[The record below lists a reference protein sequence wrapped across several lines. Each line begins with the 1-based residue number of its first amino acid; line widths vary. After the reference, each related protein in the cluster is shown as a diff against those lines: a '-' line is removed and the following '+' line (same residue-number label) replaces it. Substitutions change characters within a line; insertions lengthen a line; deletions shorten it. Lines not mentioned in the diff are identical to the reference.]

1 MKVSWTPEQQKVIDL
16 RNRNI
21 LVSAAAGSGK
31 TAVLVERIVK
41 MITDKDHPVDI
52 DHLLIVTFTNAAAA
66 EMRERI
72 GNAIEKA
79 LDEQPGDEHLLRQLT
94 LIHNAQITTIDSFCL
109 YVVRNHFHEIDLE
122 PNFRIGDEGELKLL
136 REDVLNKVLE
146 QNYEEPSETFSDF
159 VEGYASGRTDAALN
173 EMILQLYEFSRSY
186 PWPEKW
192 LDSFEG
198 AYRIEG
204 REELDHAGWL
214 TPLTENIR
222 FVLNDCR
229 QLLKQALD
237 LTLQDDGP
245 DMYEKA
251 IRSDLEKYESLSK
264 LTSFCELSEAL
275 PNLKYDR
282 LASSR
287 GFDGDVEKL
296 ELVKS
301 LREQAK
307 DVVKK
312 LCRQYFFCSPEM
324 MIEQLTRTEPM
335 LEEVLRL
342 TRQFAEEFAAAK
354 RGKNLVD
361 FHDVEHFALQI
372 LVDEETEQ
380 AKKTAEEFRDTFEEI
395 MIDEYQDSNEVQ
407 ETLLRSISR
416 EERGRN
422 NIFMVGDVKQSIY
435 RFRLARPELF
445 MQKYDSYSL
454 EESRAQRIDLHRN
467 FRSREEVLTCTN
479 DIFYKI
485 MERSLGNVA
494 YDAKAALYPGASY
507 PTIGKKETAEEK
519 MEQNSSDFTPEILL
533 ADSNDEL
540 LEDTELSDRK
550 TLEAKIVAEEI
561 KHLMKTQP
569 VTDKATGTLR
579 AAHYSDIVILLRS
592 LSGWA
597 DSLVEVLNEN
607 GIPAHTVSSTGY
619 FSTVEVQTVLSML
632 RILDNPRQD
641 IPMAAVL
648 RSPIAGLTDEELA
661 VLRLEDGS
669 VPFHEAVLEL
679 AEGLLEEDAQGSDTV
694 DSGTEAE
701 LLNNGTEADHPTGK
715 REHGEKQNPELEQ
728 NPIEIIAH
736 QKLLEFYKKYKQ
748 LRQLVPDT
756 PIHELIGIILRE
768 TGYGHYVA
776 AMPAGSRRT
785 ANLNMLLEKAAAYE
799 KTSYKG
805 LFHFVRYID
814 ELQKY
819 DVDFGEADTVGENED
834 VVRIM
839 SIHKS
844 KGLEFPIV
852 IVSGMGKNF
861 NKQDTRSRLVLHP
874 ELGIGLDYMDGKKRI
889 KSPTIAKKAIAK
901 QIDLENLGEELRVL
915 YVALTRAKEK
925 LILTGT
931 LKDAAEKLEDYRKRA
946 ELSGTMEKALPYLT
960 REGAAGYL
968 DWVLPAVLSYGE
980 KYPIRIVEAAE
991 LVLNEVK
998 NQIEQENGLKERRKA
1013 IDEAETA
1020 LVEQLEDRFQQHYPY
1035 QTDIL
1040 RKNKYSVSELKHRAM
1055 REKFEAEQEDTI
1067 SAFLEEPV
1075 TPTIPLFIQREEA
1088 EKGSELSEVQDT
1100 GKKSENIAAQK
1111 KDPETA
1117 SRGALRGTAVHR
1129 VMECYDFASEKS
1141 VHEQMETMEKAE
1153 KITPD
1158 MRALVKEQIVADFVS
1173 SETGK
1178 RMALAQQAGML
1189 YREKPFVMGFTEEE
1203 LESYGFGAEDAG
1215 KTACCQDSVGMDGKE
1230 NKENHQEK
1238 HEEKHEEKHQ
1248 TQDLTLIQGIID
1260 VFWIEKDGIVLLDYK
1275 TDRVQRAKELVDRY
1289 ETQLKLYADALER
1302 VFSARKLKVKEI
1314 LIYSFS
1320 LEQLI
1325 TL

>member
-1 MKVSWTPEQQKVIDL
+1 MGVSWTTEQQQVIDL

-41 MITDKDHPVDI
+41 IITDKNHPVDI

-136 REDVLNKVLE
+136 REDVLGKVLE
-146 QNYEEPSETFSDF
+146 QNYEEPSEAFSDF

-192 LDSFEG
+192 LDSFVG
-198 AYRIEG
+198 IYRIEN
-204 REELDHAGWL
+204 REELDRAEWL
-214 TPLTENIR
+214 APLTQNIR
-222 FVLNDCR
+222 FVLKDCE
-229 QLLKQALD
+229 QLLKQALAV
-237 LTLQDDGP
+237 TQQDDGP

-251 IRSDLEKYESLSK
+251 VRSDLEKYESLSK
-264 LTSFCELSEAL
+264 LTSFCELSVAL
-275 PNLKYDR
+275 SDIKYDR

-287 GFDGDVEKL
+287 GFEGDPDKL

-312 LCRQYFFCSPEM
+312 ICRQYFFCSPEM
-324 MIEQLTRTEPM
+324 MIEQLERTEPM
-335 LEEVLRL
+335 LEEVVRL
-342 TRQFAEEFAAAK
+342 TKQFADEFAAAK
-354 RGKNLVD
+354 RRKNLVD

-372 LVDEETEQ
+372 LVDEETEK

-416 EERGRN
+416 EERGEN

-445 MQKYDSYSL
+445 MKKYDSYSL
-454 EESRAQRIDLHRN
+454 EESTTQRIDLHKN

-485 MERSLGNVA
+485 MARSLGNVE
-494 YDAKAALYPGASY
+494 YDAEAALYPGASY
-507 PTIGKKETAEEK
+507 PVSA
-519 MEQNSSDFTPEILL
+519 DFIPEILL

-540 LEDTELSDRK
+540 LEDTELTDKK

-569 VTDKATGTLR
+569 VTDKAAGTLR

-632 RILDNPRQD
+632 RLLDNPRQD

-648 RSPIAGLTDEELA
+648 RSPMAGLTDEELA

-679 AEGLLEEDAQGSDTV
+679 AEGLYEEDGQKEISD
-694 DSGTEAE
+694 S
-701 LLNNGTEADHPTGK
+701 EADRKQG
-715 REHGEKQNPELEQ
+715 RNADEKTENH
-728 NPIEIIAH
+728 IEITAH
-736 QKLLEFYKKYKQ
+736 RKLLKFYKKYKQ

-756 PIHELIGIILRE
+756 PIHELIEIILRE

-776 AMPAGSRRT
+776 AMPAGNRRT

-819 DVDFGEADTVGENED
+819 DVDFGEADMVGENED

-861 NKQDTRSRLVLHP
+861 NKQDTRSKMVLHP

-931 LKDAAEKLEDYRKRA
+931 LKDAPEKLEFFRQQA
-946 ELSGTMEKALPYLT
+946 NLSKAADRPLSYLT
-960 REGAAGYL
+960 REGASGYL
-968 DWVLPAVLSYGE
+968 DWILPAVLSYGD
-980 KYPIRIVEAAE
+980 KYPVRIVEAAE
-991 LVLNEVK
+991 LVLDEV
-998 NQIEQENGLKERRKA
+998 EN
-1013 IDEAETA
+1013 
-1020 LVEQLEDRFQQHYPY
+1020 QLEQNEDLTERIEEIEAADTQLVGQLKQRFLQRYPY
-1035 QTDIL
+1035 QVDVL

-1055 REKFEAEQEDTI
+1055 RERFEAEQEETVP
-1067 SAFLEEPV
+1067 AFLEEPV
-1075 TPTIPLFIQREEA
+1075 TPTIPLFIQRQGSVEQEAQNKAQDAGQEA
-1088 EKGSELSEVQDT
+1088 ESKAEQ
-1100 GKKSENIAAQK
+1100 KIKSN
-1111 KDPETA
+1111 TA
-1117 SRGALRGTAVHR
+1117 NRGALRGTAVHR

-1141 VHEQMETMEKAE
+1141 VQEQMEAMEKEE
-1153 KITPD
+1153 KITAD

-1178 RMALAQQAGML
+1178 RMALAQRMGAL

-1203 LESYGFGAEDAG
+1203 LENYGFGAGA
-1215 KTACCQDSVGMDGKE
+1215 QMIE
-1230 NKENHQEK
+1230 NEVQTENAQQEIVLENVSRENHM
-1238 HEEKHEEKHQ
+1238 HEE
-1248 TQDLTLIQGIID
+1248 DLTLIQGIID
-1260 VFWIEKDGIVLLDYK
+1260 VFWIEDDGITVLDYK
-1275 TDRVQRAKELVDRY
+1275 TDRVDTAQELIDRY
-1289 ETQLKLYADALER
+1289 ATQLKLYADALER
-1302 VFSARKLKVKEI
+1302 VFATRKLKVKEI
-1314 LIYSFS
+1314 LIYSFR
-1320 LEQLI
+1320 LEKLI
-1325 TL
+1325 SIE

>member
-1 MKVSWTPEQQKVIDL
+1 MGVSWTTEQQQVIDL

-41 MITDKDHPVDI
+41 IITDKNHPVDI

-136 REDVLNKVLE
+136 REDVLGKVLE
-146 QNYEEPSETFSDF
+146 QNYEEPSEAFSDF

-192 LDSFEG
+192 LDSFVG
-198 AYRIEG
+198 IYRIEN
-204 REELDHAGWL
+204 REELDRAEWL
-214 TPLTENIR
+214 APLTQNIR
-222 FVLNDCR
+222 FVLKDCE
-229 QLLKQALD
+229 QLLKQALAV
-237 LTLQDDGP
+237 TQQDDGP

-251 IRSDLEKYESLSK
+251 VRSDLEKYESLSK
-264 LTSFCELSEAL
+264 LTSFCELSVAL
-275 PNLKYDR
+275 SDIKYDR

-287 GFDGDVEKL
+287 GFEGDPDKL

-312 LCRQYFFCSPEM
+312 LCKQYFFCSPEM
-324 MIEQLTRTEPM
+324 MIEQLERTEPM
-335 LEEVLRL
+335 LEEVVRL
-342 TRQFAEEFAAAK
+342 TKQFADEFAAAK
-354 RGKNLVD
+354 RRKNLVD

-372 LVDEETEQ
+372 LVDEETEKV
-380 AKKTAEEFRDTFEEI
+380 KKTAEEFRDTFEEI

-416 EERGRN
+416 EERGEN

-445 MQKYDSYSL
+445 MKKYDSYSL
-454 EESRAQRIDLHRN
+454 EESTTQRIDLHKN

-485 MERSLGNVA
+485 MARSLGNVE
-494 YDAKAALYPGASY
+494 YDAEAALYPGASY
-507 PTIGKKETAEEK
+507 PAIEMKKTAGKEETAEEQTK
-519 MEQNSSDFTPEILL
+519 QSIADFTPEILL

-540 LEDTELSDRK
+540 LEDTEFSDKK

-561 KHLMKTQP
+561 RHLMKTQP
-569 VTDKATGTLR
+569 VTDKATGELR
-579 AAHYSDIVILLRS
+579 AARYSDIVILLRS

-597 DSLVEVLNEN
+597 DSLVEVLNGN

-632 RILDNPRQD
+632 RLLDNPRQD

-648 RSPIAGLTDEELA
+648 RSPMAGLTDEELA

-679 AEGLLEEDAQGSDTV
+679 AEGLYEEDGQKEISD
-694 DSGTEAE
+694 S
-701 LLNNGTEADHPTGK
+701 EADSEADQKQGRNADGK
-715 REHGEKQNPELEQ
+715 KEDD
-728 NPIEIIAH
+728 IETTAH
-736 QKLLEFYKKYKQ
+736 RKLLKFYKKYRQ

-756 PIHELIGIILRE
+756 PIHELIEIILRE

-819 DVDFGEADTVGENED
+819 DVDFGEADMVGENED

-861 NKQDTRSRLVLHP
+861 NKQDTRSKMVLHP

-901 QIDLENLGEELRVL
+901 QIELENLGEELRVL

-931 LKDAAEKLEDYRKRA
+931 LKDAAEKLEFYRQQA
-946 ELSGTMEKALPYLT
+946 NLSKAADRPLSYLT
-960 REGAAGYL
+960 REGASGYL
-968 DWVLPAVLSYGE
+968 DWILPAVLSYGD
-980 KYPIRIVEAAE
+980 KYPVRIVEAAE
-991 LVLNEVK
+991 LVLDEV
-998 NQIEQENGLKERRKA
+998 EN
-1013 IDEAETA
+1013 
-1020 LVEQLEDRFQQHYPY
+1020 QLEQNEDLTERIEEIEAADTQLVGQLKQRFSQRYPY
-1035 QTDIL
+1035 QVDVL

-1055 REKFEAEQEDTI
+1055 RERFEAEQEETVP
-1067 SAFLEEPV
+1067 AFLEEPV
-1075 TPTIPLFIQREEA
+1075 TPTIPLFIQREESV
-1088 EKGSELSEVQDT
+1088 EQ
-1100 GKKSENIAAQK
+1100 
-1111 KDPETA
+1111 ETA
-1117 SRGALRGTAVHR
+1117 NRGALRGTAVHR

-1141 VHEQMETMEKAE
+1141 VHEQMEAMEKEE
-1153 KITPD
+1153 KITAD
-1158 MRALVKEQIVADFVS
+1158 MRALVREQTVADFVS

-1178 RMALAQQAGML
+1178 RMALAQRGGAL

-1203 LESYGFGAEDAG
+1203 LENYGFGAGA
-1215 KTACCQDSVGMDGKE
+1215 QMIE
-1230 NKENHQEK
+1230 NEAQTENAQQEIMSENVSQENHM
-1238 HEEKHEEKHQ
+1238 HEE
-1248 TQDLTLIQGIID
+1248 DLTLIQGIID
-1260 VFWIEKDGIVLLDYK
+1260 VFWIEDDGITVLDYK
-1275 TDRVQRAKELVDRY
+1275 TDRVDTAQELIDRY
-1289 ETQLKLYADALER
+1289 ATQLKLYADALER
-1302 VFSARKLKVKEI
+1302 VFATRKLKVKEI
-1314 LIYSFS
+1314 LIYSFR
-1320 LEQLI
+1320 LEKLI
-1325 TL
+1325 SIE

>member
-1 MKVSWTPEQQKVIDL
+1 MGVSWTTEQQQVIDL

-41 MITDKDHPVDI
+41 IITDKNHPVDI

-136 REDVLNKVLE
+136 REDVLGRVLE
-146 QNYEEPSETFSDF
+146 QNYEEPSEAFSDF

-192 LDSFEG
+192 LDSFVG
-198 AYRIEG
+198 AYRIET
-204 REELDHAGWL
+204 REELDRAEWL
-214 TPLTENIR
+214 APLTENIC
-222 FVLNDCR
+222 FVLKDCE
-229 QLLKQALD
+229 QLLKQALAI
-237 LTLQDDGP
+237 TQQDDGP

-251 IRSDLEKYESLSK
+251 VQSDLEKYEGLSR

-275 PNLKYDR
+275 SDIKYDR

-287 GFDGDVEKL
+287 GFEGDPDKL

-312 LCRQYFFCSPEM
+312 LCKQYFFCSPEM
-324 MIEQLTRTEPM
+324 MIEQLERTEPM
-335 LEEVLRL
+335 LEEVVRL
-342 TRQFAEEFAAAK
+342 TKQFADEFAAAK
-354 RGKNLVD
+354 RRKNLVD

-372 LVDEETEQ
+372 LVDEETEK

-416 EERGRN
+416 EERGEN

-445 MQKYDSYSL
+445 MKKYDSYSL
-454 EESRAQRIDLHRN
+454 EESTTQRIDLHKN
-467 FRSREEVLTCTN
+467 FRSRAEVLTCTN

-485 MERSLGNVA
+485 MARSLGNVE
-494 YDAKAALYPGASY
+494 YDAEAALYPGASY
-507 PTIGKKETAEEK
+507 PVSA
-519 MEQNSSDFTPEILL
+519 DFIPEILL

-540 LEDTELSDRK
+540 LEDTELTDKK

-569 VTDKATGTLR
+569 VTDKAAGTLR

-607 GIPAHTVSSTGY
+607 GIPAHMVSSTGY

-632 RILDNPRQD
+632 RLLDNPRQD

-648 RSPIAGLTDEELA
+648 HSPMAGLTDEELA

-679 AEGLLEEDAQGSDTV
+679 AEGLYEEGGQIEISNSEEDQKQGRNADEK
-694 DSGTEAE
+694 TE
-701 LLNNGTEADHPTGK
+701 NH
-715 REHGEKQNPELEQ
+715 
-728 NPIEIIAH
+728 IEITAH
-736 QKLLEFYKKYKQ
+736 RKLLKFYKKYKQ

-756 PIHELIGIILRE
+756 PIHELIEIILRE

-776 AMPAGSRRT
+776 AMPAGNRRT

-819 DVDFGEADTVGENED
+819 DVDFGEADMVGENED

-861 NKQDTRSRLVLHP
+861 NKQDTRSKMVLHP
-874 ELGIGLDYMDGKKRI
+874 ELGIGLDYMDGKLRI

-931 LKDAAEKLEDYRKRA
+931 LKDAPEKLEFFRQQA
-946 ELSGTMEKALPYLT
+946 ALYAHSSDTTAIPYLT
-960 REGAAGYL
+960 RESAAGYL
-968 DWVLPAVLSYGE
+968 DWILPAVLSYGD
-980 KYPIRIVEAAE
+980 KYPVRIVEAAE
-991 LVLNEVK
+991 LVLDEV
-998 NQIEQENGLKERRKA
+998 EN
-1013 IDEAETA
+1013 
-1020 LVEQLEDRFQQHYPY
+1020 QLEQNENLTERIEEIEAADTQLVGQLKQRFSQRYPY

-1055 REKFEAEQEDTI
+1055 REKFEAEQEETI
-1067 SAFLEEPV
+1067 PAFLEEPV
-1075 TPTIPLFIQREEA
+1075 TPTIPLFIQREESV
-1088 EKGSELSEVQDT
+1088 EQ
-1100 GKKSENIAAQK
+1100 
-1111 KDPETA
+1111 ETPN
-1117 SRGALRGTAVHR
+1117 RGALRGTAVHR

-1141 VHEQMETMEKAE
+1141 VHEQMEAMEKEE
-1153 KITPD
+1153 KITAD
-1158 MRALVKEQIVADFVS
+1158 MRALVREQTVADFVS
-1173 SETGK
+1173 SETGR
-1178 RMALAQQAGML
+1178 RMALAQRGGAL

-1203 LESYGFGAEDAG
+1203 LENYGFG
-1215 KTACCQDSVGMDGKE
+1215 VGAQMIE
-1230 NKENHQEK
+1230 NEAQTENAQQEIVLENVSQENHM
-1238 HEEKHEEKHQ
+1238 HEE
-1248 TQDLTLIQGIID
+1248 DLTLIQGIID
-1260 VFWIEKDGIVLLDYK
+1260 VFWIEDDGITVLDYK
-1275 TDRVQRAKELVDRY
+1275 TDRVDTAQELIDRY
-1289 ETQLKLYADALER
+1289 ATQLKLYADALER
-1302 VFSARKLKVKEI
+1302 VFAARKMRVKEI
-1314 LIYSFS
+1314 LIYSFR
-1320 LEQLI
+1320 LEKLI
-1325 TL
+1325 PIE

>member
-1 MKVSWTPEQQKVIDL
+1 MGVSWTTEQQQVIDL

-41 MITDKDHPVDI
+41 IITDKNHPVDI

-136 REDVLNKVLE
+136 REDVLGKVLE
-146 QNYEEPSETFSDF
+146 QNYEEPSEAFSDF

-186 PWPEKW
+186 PWPGKW
-192 LDSFEG
+192 LDSFVG
-198 AYRIEG
+198 AYRIET
-204 REELDHAGWL
+204 REELDRAEWL
-214 TPLTENIR
+214 APLTENIC
-222 FVLNDCR
+222 FVLKDCE
-229 QLLKQALD
+229 QLLKQALAI
-237 LTLQDDGP
+237 TQQDDGP

-251 IRSDLEKYESLSK
+251 VQSDLEKYEGLAG

-275 PNLKYDR
+275 SDIKYDR

-287 GFDGDVEKL
+287 GFEGDPDKL

-324 MIEQLTRTEPM
+324 MIEQLERTEPM
-335 LEEVLRL
+335 LEEVVRL
-342 TRQFAEEFAAAK
+342 TKQFADEFAAAK
-354 RGKNLVD
+354 RRKNLVD

-372 LVDEETEQ
+372 LVDEETEK

-416 EERGRN
+416 EERGEN

-445 MQKYDSYSL
+445 MKKYDSYSL
-454 EESRAQRIDLHRN
+454 EESTTQRIDLHKN

-485 MERSLGNVA
+485 MARSLGNVE
-494 YDAKAALYPGASY
+494 YDAEAALYPGASY
-507 PTIGKKETAEEK
+507 PVSA
-519 MEQNSSDFTPEILL
+519 DFIPEILL

-540 LEDTELSDRK
+540 LEDTELTDKK

-569 VTDKATGTLR
+569 VTDKAAGTLR

-632 RILDNPRQD
+632 RLLDNPRQD

-648 RSPIAGLTDEELA
+648 RSPMAGLTDEELA

-679 AEGLLEEDAQGSDTV
+679 AEGLYEEGGQIEISNSEEDQKQGRNADEK
-694 DSGTEAE
+694 TE
-701 LLNNGTEADHPTGK
+701 NH
-715 REHGEKQNPELEQ
+715 
-728 NPIEIIAH
+728 IEITAH
-736 QKLLEFYKKYKQ
+736 RKLLKFYKKYKQ

-756 PIHELIGIILRE
+756 PIHELIEIILRE

-776 AMPAGSRRT
+776 AMPAGNRRT

-819 DVDFGEADTVGENED
+819 DVDFGEADMVGENED

-861 NKQDTRSRLVLHP
+861 NKQDTRSKMVLHP
-874 ELGIGLDYMDGKKRI
+874 ELGIGLDYMDGKLRI

-931 LKDAAEKLEDYRKRA
+931 LKDAAEKLEFYRQQA
-946 ELSGTMEKALPYLT
+946 NLSKAAARPLSYLT
-960 REGAAGYL
+960 REGASGYL
-968 DWVLPAVLSYGE
+968 DWILLAVLSYGD

-991 LVLNEVK
+991 LVLDEV
-998 NQIEQENGLKERRKA
+998 EN
-1013 IDEAETA
+1013 
-1020 LVEQLEDRFQQHYPY
+1020 QLEQNENLTERIEEIEAADPQLVGQLKQRFSQRYPY
-1035 QTDIL
+1035 QVDVL

-1055 REKFEAEQEDTI
+1055 REKFEAEQEETI
-1067 SAFLEEPV
+1067 PAFLEEPV
-1075 TPTIPLFIQREEA
+1075 TPTIPLFIQREESV
-1088 EKGSELSEVQDT
+1088 EQ
-1100 GKKSENIAAQK
+1100 
-1111 KDPETA
+1111 ETA
-1117 SRGALRGTAVHR
+1117 NRGALRGTAVHR

-1141 VHEQMETMEKAE
+1141 VQEQMEAMEKEE
-1153 KITPD
+1153 KITAD
-1158 MRALVKEQIVADFVS
+1158 MRALVREQTVADFVS

-1178 RMALAQQAGML
+1178 RMALAQRGGAL

-1203 LESYGFGAEDAG
+1203 LENYGFGVGSNTDSCENIYE
-1215 KTACCQDSVGMDGKE
+1215 KTDSD
-1230 NKENHQEK
+1230 QEK
-1238 HEEKHEEKHQ
+1238 EEQKRIRHEE
-1248 TQDLTLIQGIID
+1248 DLTLIQGIID

-1275 TDRVQRAKELVDRY
+1275 TDRVQQAKELIDRY

-1302 VFSARKLKVKEI
+1302 VFAARKLKVKEI

>member
-1 MKVSWTPEQQKVIDL
+1 MGVSWTTEQQQVIDL

-41 MITDKDHPVDI
+41 IITDKNHPVDI

-136 REDVLNKVLE
+136 REDVLGRVLE
-146 QNYEEPSETFSDF
+146 QNYEEPSEAFSDF

-192 LDSFEG
+192 LDSFVG
-198 AYRIEG
+198 AYRIET
-204 REELDHAGWL
+204 REELDRAEWL
-214 TPLTENIR
+214 APLTENIC
-222 FVLNDCR
+222 FVLKDCE
-229 QLLKQALD
+229 QLLKQALAI
-237 LTLQDDGP
+237 TQQDDGP

-251 IRSDLEKYESLSK
+251 VQSDLEKYESLSK
-264 LTSFCELSEAL
+264 LTSFCELYGAL
-275 PNLKYDR
+275 SDIKYDR

-287 GFDGDVEKL
+287 GFEGDPDKL

-312 LCRQYFFCSPEM
+312 ICRQYFFCSPEM
-324 MIEQLTRTEPM
+324 MIEQLERTEPM
-335 LEEVLRL
+335 LEEVVRL
-342 TRQFAEEFAAAK
+342 TKQFADEFAAAK
-354 RGKNLVD
+354 RRKNLVD

-372 LVDEETEQ
+372 LVDEETEK

-416 EERGRN
+416 EERGEN

-445 MQKYDSYSL
+445 MKKYDSYSL
-454 EESRAQRIDLHRN
+454 EESTTQRIDLHKN

-485 MERSLGNVA
+485 MARSLGNVE
-494 YDAKAALYPGASY
+494 YDAEASLYPGASY
-507 PTIGKKETAEEK
+507 PVSA
-519 MEQNSSDFTPEILL
+519 DFIPEILL

-540 LEDTELSDRK
+540 LEDTELTDKK

-569 VTDKATGTLR
+569 VTDKAAGTLR

-632 RILDNPRQD
+632 RLLDNPRQD

-648 RSPIAGLTDEELA
+648 RSPMAGLTDEELA

-679 AEGLLEEDAQGSDTV
+679 AEGLYEEGGQIEISNSEEDQKQGRNADEK
-694 DSGTEAE
+694 TE
-701 LLNNGTEADHPTGK
+701 NH
-715 REHGEKQNPELEQ
+715 
-728 NPIEIIAH
+728 IEITAH
-736 QKLLEFYKKYKQ
+736 WKLLKFYKKYKQ

-756 PIHELIGIILRE
+756 PIHELIEIILRE

-776 AMPAGSRRT
+776 AMPAGNRRT

-819 DVDFGEADTVGENED
+819 DVDFGEADMVGENED

-861 NKQDTRSRLVLHP
+861 NKQDTRSKMVLHP

-901 QIDLENLGEELRVL
+901 QIELENLGEELRVL

-931 LKDAAEKLEDYRKRA
+931 LKDAAEKLEFYRQQA
-946 ELSGTMEKALPYLT
+946 NLSKAADRPLSYLT
-960 REGAAGYL
+960 REGASGYL
-968 DWVLPAVLSYGE
+968 DWILPAVLSYGD
-980 KYPIRIVEAAE
+980 KYPVRIVEAAE
-991 LVLNEVK
+991 LVLDEV
-998 NQIEQENGLKERRKA
+998 EN
-1013 IDEAETA
+1013 
-1020 LVEQLEDRFQQHYPY
+1020 QLEQNENLTERIGEIKAADPQLVGQLKQRFSQRYPY

-1055 REKFEAEQEDTI
+1055 REKFEAEQEETI
-1067 SAFLEEPV
+1067 PAFLEEPV
-1075 TPTIPLFIQREEA
+1075 TPTIPLFIQRQGSVEQEAQNKAQDAGQEA
-1088 EKGSELSEVQDT
+1088 ESKAEQ
-1100 GKKSENIAAQK
+1100 KIKSN
-1111 KDPETA
+1111 TA
-1117 SRGALRGTAVHR
+1117 NRGALRGTAVHR

-1141 VHEQMETMEKAE
+1141 VYEQMEAMEKEE
-1153 KITPD
+1153 KITAD
-1158 MRALVKEQIVADFVS
+1158 MRALVREQTVADFVS

-1178 RMALAQQAGML
+1178 RMALAQRGGAL

-1203 LESYGFGAEDAG
+1203 LERYGFGAGA
-1215 KTACCQDSVGMDGKE
+1215 QMIE
-1230 NKENHQEK
+1230 NEAQTENAQQEIMSENVSQENHM
-1238 HEEKHEEKHQ
+1238 HEE
-1248 TQDLTLIQGIID
+1248 DLTLIQGIID
-1260 VFWIEKDGIVLLDYK
+1260 VFWIEDDGITVLDYK
-1275 TDRVQRAKELVDRY
+1275 TDRVDTAQELIDRY
-1289 ETQLKLYADALER
+1289 ATQLKLYADALER
-1302 VFSARKLKVKEI
+1302 VFATRKLKVKEI
-1314 LIYSFS
+1314 LIYSFR
-1320 LEQLI
+1320 LEKLI
-1325 TL
+1325 SIE

>member
-1 MKVSWTPEQQKVIDL
+1 MGVSWTTEQQQVIDL

-41 MITDKDHPVDI
+41 IITDKNHPVDI

-79 LDEQPGDEHLLRQLT
+79 LDEQPGNEHLLRQLT

-136 REDVLNKVLE
+136 REDVLGRVLE
-146 QNYEEPSETFSDF
+146 QNYEEPSEAFSDF

-192 LDSFEG
+192 LDSFVG
-198 AYRIEG
+198 AYRIET
-204 REELDHAGWL
+204 REELDRAEWL
-214 TPLTENIR
+214 APLTENIC
-222 FVLNDCR
+222 FVLKDCE
-229 QLLKQALD
+229 QLLKQALAI
-237 LTLQDDGP
+237 TQQDDGP

-251 IRSDLEKYESLSK
+251 VQSDLEKYEGLSR
-264 LTSFCELSEAL
+264 LTSFCELSGAL
-275 PNLKYDR
+275 SDIKYDR

-287 GFDGDVEKL
+287 GFEGNPDKL

-312 LCRQYFFCSPEM
+312 LCKQYFFCSPEM
-324 MIEQLTRTEPM
+324 MIEQLERTEPM
-335 LEEVLRL
+335 LEEVVRL
-342 TRQFAEEFAAAK
+342 TKQFADEFAAAK
-354 RGKNLVD
+354 RRKNLVD

-372 LVDEETEQ
+372 LVDEETEK

-416 EERGRN
+416 EERGEN

-445 MQKYDSYSL
+445 MKKYDSYSL
-454 EESRAQRIDLHRN
+454 EESTTQRIDLHKN

-485 MERSLGNVA
+485 MARSLGNVE
-494 YDAKAALYPGASY
+494 YDAEAALYPGASY
-507 PTIGKKETAEEK
+507 PVSA
-519 MEQNSSDFTPEILL
+519 DFIPEILL

-540 LEDTELSDRK
+540 LEDTELTDKK

-561 KHLMKTQP
+561 KHLMKTQQ
-569 VTDKATGTLR
+569 VTDKAAGTLR

-597 DSLVEVLNEN
+597 DSLVEVLNGN

-632 RILDNPRQD
+632 RLLDNPRQD

-648 RSPIAGLTDEELA
+648 RSPMAGLTDEELA

-679 AEGLLEEDAQGSDTV
+679 AEGLYEEDGQKEISD
-694 DSGTEAE
+694 S
-701 LLNNGTEADHPTGK
+701 EADRKQG
-715 REHGEKQNPELEQ
+715 RNADEKTENH
-728 NPIEIIAH
+728 IEITAH
-736 QKLLEFYKKYKQ
+736 RKLLKFYKKYKQ

-756 PIHELIGIILRE
+756 PIHELIEIILRE

-776 AMPAGSRRT
+776 AMPAGNRRT

-819 DVDFGEADTVGENED
+819 DVDFGEADMVGENED

-861 NKQDTRSRLVLHP
+861 NKQDTRSKMVLHP

-931 LKDAAEKLEDYRKRA
+931 LKDAPEKLEFFRQQA
-946 ELSGTMEKALPYLT
+946 NLSKVADRPLSYLT
-960 REGAAGYL
+960 REGASGYL
-968 DWVLPAVLSYGE
+968 DWILPAVLSYGD
-980 KYPIRIVEAAE
+980 KYPVRIVEAAE
-991 LVLNEVK
+991 LVLDEV
-998 NQIEQENGLKERRKA
+998 EN
-1013 IDEAETA
+1013 
-1020 LVEQLEDRFQQHYPY
+1020 QLEQNEDLTERIEEIEAADTQLVGQLKQRFSQRYPY

-1055 REKFEAEQEDTI
+1055 REKFEAEQEETI
-1067 SAFLEEPV
+1067 PAFLEEPV
-1075 TPTIPLFIQREEA
+1075 TPTIPLFIQREESV
-1088 EKGSELSEVQDT
+1088 EQ
-1100 GKKSENIAAQK
+1100 
-1111 KDPETA
+1111 ETA
-1117 SRGALRGTAVHR
+1117 NRGALRGTAVHR

-1141 VHEQMETMEKAE
+1141 VHEQMEAMEKEE
-1153 KITPD
+1153 KITAD
-1158 MRALVKEQIVADFVS
+1158 MRALVREQTVADFVS

-1178 RMALAQQAGML
+1178 RMALAQRGGAL

-1203 LESYGFGAEDAG
+1203 LERYGFGAGA
-1215 KTACCQDSVGMDGKE
+1215 QMIE
-1230 NKENHQEK
+1230 NEAQTENAQQEIMSENVSQENHM
-1238 HEEKHEEKHQ
+1238 HEE
-1248 TQDLTLIQGIID
+1248 DLTLIQGIID
-1260 VFWIEKDGIVLLDYK
+1260 VFWIEDDGITVLDYK
-1275 TDRVQRAKELVDRY
+1275 TDRVDTAQELIDRY
-1289 ETQLKLYADALER
+1289 ATQLKLYADALER
-1302 VFSARKLKVKEI
+1302 VFATRKLKVKEI
-1314 LIYSFS
+1314 LIYSFR
-1320 LEQLI
+1320 LEKLI
-1325 TL
+1325 SIE

>member
-1 MKVSWTPEQQKVIDL
+1 MGVSWTTEQQQVIDL

-41 MITDKDHPVDI
+41 IITDKNHPVDI

-79 LDEQPGDEHLLRQLT
+79 LDEQPGNEHLLRQLT

-136 REDVLNKVLE
+136 REDVLGRVLE
-146 QNYEEPSETFSDF
+146 QNYEEPSEAFSDF
-159 VEGYASGRTDAALN
+159 VEGYASGRTDVALN

-192 LDSFEG
+192 LDSFVG
-198 AYRIEG
+198 AYRIET
-204 REELDHAGWL
+204 REELDRAEWL
-214 TPLTENIR
+214 APLTENIR
-222 FVLNDCR
+222 FVLKDCE
-229 QLLKQALD
+229 QLLKQALAV
-237 LTLQDDGP
+237 TQQDDGP

-251 IRSDLEKYESLSK
+251 VRSDLEKYEGLSR
-264 LTSFCELSEAL
+264 LTSFCELSGAL
-275 PNLKYDR
+275 SDIKYDR

-287 GFDGDVEKL
+287 GFEGDPDKL

-312 LCRQYFFCSPEM
+312 LCKQYFFCSPEM
-324 MIEQLTRTEPM
+324 MIEQLERTEPM
-335 LEEVLRL
+335 LEEVVRL
-342 TRQFAEEFAAAK
+342 TKQFADEFAAAK
-354 RGKNLVD
+354 RRKNLVD

-372 LVDEETEQ
+372 LVDEETEK

-416 EERGRN
+416 EERGEN

-445 MQKYDSYSL
+445 MKKYDSYSL
-454 EESRAQRIDLHRN
+454 EESTTQRIDLHKN

-485 MERSLGNVA
+485 MARSLGNVE
-494 YDAKAALYPGASY
+494 YDAEAALYPGASY
-507 PTIGKKETAEEK
+507 PVSA
-519 MEQNSSDFTPEILL
+519 DFTPEILL
-533 ADSNDEL
+533 AGSNDEL
-540 LEDTELSDRK
+540 LEDTELSDKK

-561 KHLMKTQP
+561 RHLMKTQP
-569 VTDKATGTLR
+569 VTDKATGELR
-579 AAHYSDIVILLRS
+579 AARYSDIVILLRS

-597 DSLVEVLNEN
+597 DSLVEVLNGN

-632 RILDNPRQD
+632 RLLDNPRQD

-648 RSPIAGLTDEELA
+648 RSPMAGLTDEELA

-679 AEGLLEEDAQGSDTV
+679 AEGLYEEDGQKEISD
-694 DSGTEAE
+694 S
-701 LLNNGTEADHPTGK
+701 EADSEADQKQGRNADGK
-715 REHGEKQNPELEQ
+715 KEDD
-728 NPIEIIAH
+728 IETTAH
-736 QKLLEFYKKYKQ
+736 RKLLKFYKKYRQ

-756 PIHELIGIILRE
+756 PIHELIEIILRE

-776 AMPAGSRRT
+776 AMPAGNRRT

-819 DVDFGEADTVGENED
+819 DVDFGEADMVGENED

-861 NKQDTRSRLVLHP
+861 NKQDTRSKMVLHP
-874 ELGIGLDYMDGKKRI
+874 ELGIGLDYMDGKLRI

-931 LKDAAEKLEDYRKRA
+931 LKDAPEKLEFFRQQA
-946 ELSGTMEKALPYLT
+946 NLSKAADRPLSYLT
-960 REGAAGYL
+960 REGASGYL
-968 DWVLPAVLSYGE
+968 DWILPAVLSYGD
-980 KYPIRIVEAAE
+980 KYPVRIVEAAE
-991 LVLNEVK
+991 LVLDEV
-998 NQIEQENGLKERRKA
+998 EN
-1013 IDEAETA
+1013 
-1020 LVEQLEDRFQQHYPY
+1020 QLEQNEDLTERIEEIEAADTQLVGQLKQRFSQRYPY
-1035 QTDIL
+1035 QVDVL

-1055 REKFEAEQEDTI
+1055 RERFEAEQEETVP
-1067 SAFLEEPV
+1067 AFLEEPV
-1075 TPTIPLFIQREEA
+1075 TPTIPLFIQREESV
-1088 EKGSELSEVQDT
+1088 EQ
-1100 GKKSENIAAQK
+1100 
-1111 KDPETA
+1111 ETA
-1117 SRGALRGTAVHR
+1117 NRGALRGTAVHR

-1141 VHEQMETMEKAE
+1141 VQEQMEAMEKEE
-1153 KITPD
+1153 KITAD
-1158 MRALVKEQIVADFVS
+1158 MRALVKEQTVADFVS

-1178 RMALAQQAGML
+1178 RMALAQRGGAL

-1203 LESYGFGAEDAG
+1203 LENYGFGVGSNTDSCENIYE
-1215 KTACCQDSVGMDGKE
+1215 KTDSE
-1230 NKENHQEK
+1230 QEK
-1238 HEEKHEEKHQ
+1238 EEQKKVRHEE
-1248 TQDLTLIQGIID
+1248 DLTLIQGIID

-1275 TDRVQRAKELVDRY
+1275 TDRVQQAKELIDRY

-1302 VFSARKLKVKEI
+1302 VFAARKLKVKEI

>member
-1 MKVSWTPEQQKVIDL
+1 MGVSWTTEQQQVIDL

-41 MITDKDHPVDI
+41 IITDKNHPVDI

-79 LDEQPGDEHLLRQLT
+79 LDEQPGNEHLLRQLT

-136 REDVLNKVLE
+136 REDVLGRVLE
-146 QNYEEPSETFSDF
+146 QNYEEPSEAFSDF

-192 LDSFEG
+192 LDSFVG
-198 AYRIEG
+198 AYRIET
-204 REELDHAGWL
+204 REELDRAEWL
-214 TPLTENIR
+214 APLTENIC
-222 FVLNDCR
+222 FVLKDCE
-229 QLLKQALD
+229 QLLKQALAI
-237 LTLQDDGP
+237 TQQDDGP

-251 IRSDLEKYESLSK
+251 VQSDLEKYEGLSR
-264 LTSFCELSEAL
+264 LTSFCELSGAL
-275 PNLKYDR
+275 SDIKYDR

-287 GFDGDVEKL
+287 GFEGDPDKL

-324 MIEQLTRTEPM
+324 MIEQLERTEPM
-335 LEEVLRL
+335 LEEVVRL
-342 TRQFAEEFAAAK
+342 TKQFADEFAAAK
-354 RGKNLVD
+354 RRKNLVD

-372 LVDEETEQ
+372 LVDEETEK

-416 EERGRN
+416 EERGEN

-445 MQKYDSYSL
+445 MKKYDSYSL
-454 EESRAQRIDLHRN
+454 EESTTQRIDLHKN

-485 MERSLGNVA
+485 MARSLGNVE
-494 YDAKAALYPGASY
+494 YDAEAALYPGASY
-507 PTIGKKETAEEK
+507 PVSA
-519 MEQNSSDFTPEILL
+519 DFIPEILL

-540 LEDTELSDRK
+540 LEDTELTDKK

-561 KHLMKTQP
+561 KHLMKTQQ
-569 VTDKATGTLR
+569 VTDKAAGTLR

-597 DSLVEVLNEN
+597 DSLVEVLNGN

-632 RILDNPRQD
+632 RLLDNPRQD

-648 RSPIAGLTDEELA
+648 RSPMAGLTDEELA

-679 AEGLLEEDAQGSDTV
+679 AEGLYEEDGQKEISD
-694 DSGTEAE
+694 S
-701 LLNNGTEADHPTGK
+701 EADRKQG
-715 REHGEKQNPELEQ
+715 RNADEKTENH
-728 NPIEIIAH
+728 IEITAH
-736 QKLLEFYKKYKQ
+736 RKLLKFYKKYKQ

-756 PIHELIGIILRE
+756 PIHELIEIILRE

-776 AMPAGSRRT
+776 AMPAGNRRT

-819 DVDFGEADTVGENED
+819 DVDFGEADMVGENED

-861 NKQDTRSRLVLHP
+861 NKQDTRSKMVLHP

-931 LKDAAEKLEDYRKRA
+931 LKDAPEKLEFFRQQA
-946 ELSGTMEKALPYLT
+946 NLSKAADRPLSYLT
-960 REGAAGYL
+960 REGASGYL
-968 DWVLPAVLSYGE
+968 DWILPAVLSYGD
-980 KYPIRIVEAAE
+980 KYPVRIVEAAE
-991 LVLNEVK
+991 LVLDEV
-998 NQIEQENGLKERRKA
+998 EN
-1013 IDEAETA
+1013 
-1020 LVEQLEDRFQQHYPY
+1020 QLEQNEDLTERIEEIEAADTQLVGQLKQRFLQRYPY
-1035 QTDIL
+1035 QVDVL

-1055 REKFEAEQEDTI
+1055 REKFEAEQEETVP
-1067 SAFLEEPV
+1067 AFLEEPV
-1075 TPTIPLFIQREEA
+1075 TPTIPLFIQRQGSVEQEAQNKAQDAGQEA
-1088 EKGSELSEVQDT
+1088 ESKAEQ
-1100 GKKSENIAAQK
+1100 KIKSN
-1111 KDPETA
+1111 TA
-1117 SRGALRGTAVHR
+1117 NRGALRGTAVHR

-1141 VHEQMETMEKAE
+1141 VQEQMEAMEKEE
-1153 KITPD
+1153 KITAD
-1158 MRALVKEQIVADFVS
+1158 MRTLVKERIVADFVS

-1178 RMALAQQAGML
+1178 RMALAQRMGAL

-1203 LESYGFGAEDAG
+1203 LENYGFGAGA
-1215 KTACCQDSVGMDGKE
+1215 QMIE
-1230 NKENHQEK
+1230 NEVQTENAQQEIVLENVSRENHM
-1238 HEEKHEEKHQ
+1238 HEE
-1248 TQDLTLIQGIID
+1248 DLTLIQGIID
-1260 VFWIEKDGIVLLDYK
+1260 VFWIEDDGIIVLDYK
-1275 TDRVQRAKELVDRY
+1275 TDRVDTAQELIDRY
-1289 ETQLKLYADALER
+1289 ATQLKLYADALER
-1302 VFSARKLKVKEI
+1302 VFATRKLKVKEI
-1314 LIYSFS
+1314 LIYSFR
-1320 LEQLI
+1320 LEKLI
-1325 TL
+1325 SIE

>member
-1 MKVSWTPEQQKVIDL
+1 MGVSWTTEQQQVIDL

-41 MITDKDHPVDI
+41 IITDKNHPVDI

-79 LDEQPGDEHLLRQLT
+79 LDEQPGNEHLLRQLT

-136 REDVLNKVLE
+136 REDVLGRVLE
-146 QNYEEPSETFSDF
+146 QNYEEPSEAFSDF

-192 LDSFEG
+192 LDSFVG
-198 AYRIEG
+198 AYRIET
-204 REELDHAGWL
+204 REELDRAEWL
-214 TPLTENIR
+214 APLTENIC
-222 FVLNDCR
+222 FVLKDCE
-229 QLLKQALD
+229 QLLKQALAI
-237 LTLQDDGP
+237 TQQDDGP

-251 IRSDLEKYESLSK
+251 VRSDLEKYESLSK
-264 LTSFCELSEAL
+264 LTSFCELSVAL
-275 PNLKYDR
+275 SDIKYDR

-287 GFDGDVEKL
+287 GFEGNPDKL

-312 LCRQYFFCSPEM
+312 LCKQYFFCSPEM
-324 MIEQLTRTEPM
+324 MIEQLERTEPM
-335 LEEVLRL
+335 LEEVVRL
-342 TRQFAEEFAAAK
+342 TKQFADEFAAAK
-354 RGKNLVD
+354 RRKNLVD

-372 LVDEETEQ
+372 LVDEETEK

-416 EERGRN
+416 EERGEN

-445 MQKYDSYSL
+445 MKKYDSYSL
-454 EESRAQRIDLHRN
+454 EESTTQRIDLHKN

-485 MERSLGNVA
+485 MARSLGNVE
-494 YDAKAALYPGASY
+494 YDAEAALYPGASY
-507 PTIGKKETAEEK
+507 PVSA
-519 MEQNSSDFTPEILL
+519 DFIPEILL

-540 LEDTELSDRK
+540 LEDTELTDKK

-561 KHLMKTQP
+561 KHLMKTQQ
-569 VTDKATGTLR
+569 VTDKAAGTLR

-597 DSLVEVLNEN
+597 DSLVEVLNGN

-632 RILDNPRQD
+632 RLLDNPRQD

-648 RSPIAGLTDEELA
+648 RSPMAGLTDEELA

-679 AEGLLEEDAQGSDTV
+679 AEGLYEEDGQKEISD
-694 DSGTEAE
+694 S
-701 LLNNGTEADHPTGK
+701 EADRKQG
-715 REHGEKQNPELEQ
+715 RNADEKTENH
-728 NPIEIIAH
+728 IEITAH
-736 QKLLEFYKKYKQ
+736 RKLLKFYKKYKQ

-756 PIHELIGIILRE
+756 PIHELIEIILRE

-776 AMPAGSRRT
+776 AMPAGNRRT

-819 DVDFGEADTVGENED
+819 DVDFGEADMVGENED

-861 NKQDTRSRLVLHP
+861 NKQDTRSKMVLHP

-931 LKDAAEKLEDYRKRA
+931 LKDAPEKLEFFRQQA
-946 ELSGTMEKALPYLT
+946 NLSKAADRPLSYLT
-960 REGAAGYL
+960 REGASGYL
-968 DWVLPAVLSYGE
+968 DWILPAVLSYGD
-980 KYPIRIVEAAE
+980 KYPVRIVEAAE
-991 LVLNEVK
+991 LVLDEV
-998 NQIEQENGLKERRKA
+998 EN
-1013 IDEAETA
+1013 
-1020 LVEQLEDRFQQHYPY
+1020 QLEQNEDLTERIEEIEAADTQLVGQLKQRFSQRYPY

-1055 REKFEAEQEDTI
+1055 REKFEAEQEETI
-1067 SAFLEEPV
+1067 PAFLEEPV
-1075 TPTIPLFIQREEA
+1075 TPTIPLFIQREESV
-1088 EKGSELSEVQDT
+1088 EQ
-1100 GKKSENIAAQK
+1100 
-1111 KDPETA
+1111 ETA
-1117 SRGALRGTAVHR
+1117 NRGALRGTAVHR

-1141 VHEQMETMEKAE
+1141 VHEQMEAMEKEE
-1153 KITPD
+1153 KITAD
-1158 MRALVKEQIVADFVS
+1158 MRALVREQTVADFVS
-1173 SETGK
+1173 SETGR
-1178 RMALAQQAGML
+1178 RMALAQRGGAL

-1203 LESYGFGAEDAG
+1203 LERYGFGAGA
-1215 KTACCQDSVGMDGKE
+1215 QMIE
-1230 NKENHQEK
+1230 NEAQTENAQQEIMSENVSQENHM
-1238 HEEKHEEKHQ
+1238 HEE
-1248 TQDLTLIQGIID
+1248 DLTLIQGIID
-1260 VFWIEKDGIVLLDYK
+1260 VFWIEDDGITVLDYK
-1275 TDRVQRAKELVDRY
+1275 TDRVDTAQELIDRY
-1289 ETQLKLYADALER
+1289 ATQLKLYADALER
-1302 VFSARKLKVKEI
+1302 VFATRKLKVKEI
-1314 LIYSFS
+1314 LIYSFR
-1320 LEQLI
+1320 LEKLI
-1325 TL
+1325 SIE

>member
-1 MKVSWTPEQQKVIDL
+1 MGVSWTTEQQQVIDL

-21 LVSAAAGSGK
+21 LVSAAACSGK

-41 MITDKDHPVDI
+41 IITDKNHPVDI

-79 LDEQPGDEHLLRQLT
+79 LDEQPGNEHLLRQLT

-109 YVVRNHFHEIDLE
+109 YVVRNHFHEINLE

-136 REDVLNKVLE
+136 REDVLGRVLE
-146 QNYEEPSETFSDF
+146 QNYEEPSEAFSDF

-192 LDSFEG
+192 LDSFVG
-198 AYRIEG
+198 IYRIEN
-204 REELDHAGWL
+204 REELDRAEWL
-214 TPLTENIR
+214 APLTQNIR
-222 FVLNDCR
+222 FVLKDCE
-229 QLLKQALD
+229 QLLKQALAI
-237 LTLQDDGP
+237 TQQDDGP

-251 IRSDLEKYESLSK
+251 VQSDLEKYEGLSR
-264 LTSFCELSEAL
+264 LTSFCELSGAL
-275 PNLKYDR
+275 SDIKYDR

-287 GFDGDVEKL
+287 GFEGDPDKL

-312 LCRQYFFCSPEM
+312 LCKQYFFCSPEM
-324 MIEQLTRTEPM
+324 MIEQLERTEPM
-335 LEEVLRL
+335 LEEVVRL
-342 TRQFAEEFAAAK
+342 TKQFADEFAAAK
-354 RGKNLVD
+354 RRKNLVD

-372 LVDEETEQ
+372 LVDEETEK

-416 EERGRN
+416 EERGEN

-445 MQKYDSYSL
+445 MKKYDSYSL
-454 EESRAQRIDLHRN
+454 EESTTQRIDLHKN

-485 MERSLGNVA
+485 MARSLGNVE
-494 YDAKAALYPGASY
+494 YDAEAALYPGASY
-507 PTIGKKETAEEK
+507 PAMPVQENPAGEKAAEDEKVSGK
-519 MEQNSSDFTPEILL
+519 QINGFTPEILL

-540 LEDTELSDRK
+540 LEDTDFSDKK
-550 TLEAKIVAEEI
+550 TLEAKMVAEKI
-561 KHLMKTQP
+561 RHLMKTQP
-569 VTDKATGTLR
+569 VTDKSTGELR
-579 AAHYSDIVILLRS
+579 AARYSDIVILLRS

-597 DSLVEVLNEN
+597 DSLVEVLNGN

-632 RILDNPRQD
+632 RLLDNPRQD

-648 RSPIAGLTDEELA
+648 RSPMAGLTDEELA

-679 AEGLLEEDAQGSDTV
+679 AEGLYEEDGQKEISD
-694 DSGTEAE
+694 S
-701 LLNNGTEADHPTGK
+701 EADRKQG
-715 REHGEKQNPELEQ
+715 RNADEKTENH
-728 NPIEIIAH
+728 IEITAH
-736 QKLLEFYKKYKQ
+736 RKLLKFYKKYKQ

-756 PIHELIGIILRE
+756 PIHELIEIILRE

-776 AMPAGSRRT
+776 AMPAGNRRT

-819 DVDFGEADTVGENED
+819 DVDFGEADMVGENED

-861 NKQDTRSRLVLHP
+861 NKQDTRSKMVLHP

-931 LKDAAEKLEDYRKRA
+931 LKDAPEKLEFFRQQA
-946 ELSGTMEKALPYLT
+946 NLSKAADRPLSYLT
-960 REGAAGYL
+960 REGASGYL
-968 DWVLPAVLSYGE
+968 DWILPAVLSYGD
-980 KYPIRIVEAAE
+980 KYPVRIVEAAE
-991 LVLNEVK
+991 LVLDEV
-998 NQIEQENGLKERRKA
+998 EN
-1013 IDEAETA
+1013 
-1020 LVEQLEDRFQQHYPY
+1020 QLEQNEDLTERIEEIEAADTQLVGQLKQRFSQRYPY

-1055 REKFEAEQEDTI
+1055 REKFEAEQEETI
-1067 SAFLEEPV
+1067 PAFLEEPV
-1075 TPTIPLFIQREEA
+1075 TPTIPLFIQREESV
-1088 EKGSELSEVQDT
+1088 EQ
-1100 GKKSENIAAQK
+1100 
-1111 KDPETA
+1111 ETA
-1117 SRGALRGTAVHR
+1117 NRGALRGTAVHR

-1141 VHEQMETMEKAE
+1141 VHEQMEAMEKEE
-1153 KITPD
+1153 KIIAD

-1178 RMALAQQAGML
+1178 RMALAQRGGAL

-1203 LESYGFGAEDAG
+1203 LERYGFGAGA
-1215 KTACCQDSVGMDGKE
+1215 QMIE
-1230 NKENHQEK
+1230 NEAQTENAQQEIMSENVSQENHM
-1238 HEEKHEEKHQ
+1238 HEE
-1248 TQDLTLIQGIID
+1248 DLTLIQGIID
-1260 VFWIEKDGIVLLDYK
+1260 VFWIEDDGITVLDYK
-1275 TDRVQRAKELVDRY
+1275 TDRVDTAQELIDRY
-1289 ETQLKLYADALER
+1289 ATQLKLYADALER
-1302 VFSARKLKVKEI
+1302 VFATRKLKVKEI
-1314 LIYSFS
+1314 LIYSFR
-1320 LEQLI
+1320 LEKLI
-1325 TL
+1325 SIE

>member
-1 MKVSWTPEQQKVIDL
+1 MGVSWTAEQQKVIDL

-41 MITDKDHPVDI
+41 IITNKNHPVDI

-136 REDVLNKVLE
+136 REDVLGKVLE
-146 QNYEEPSETFSDF
+146 QNYEEPSEAFSDF

-192 LDSFEG
+192 LDSFVG
-198 AYRIEG
+198 AYRIET
-204 REELDHAGWL
+204 REELDRAEWL
-214 TPLTENIR
+214 VPLTQNIR
-222 FVLNDCR
+222 FVLKDCE
-229 QLLKQALD
+229 QLLKQALAV
-237 LTLQDDGP
+237 TQQDDGP

-251 IRSDLEKYESLSK
+251 VRSDLEKYESLSK
-264 LTSFCELSEAL
+264 LTSFCELSGAL
-275 PNLKYDR
+275 SDIKYDR

-287 GFDGDVEKL
+287 GFEGDPDKL

-312 LCRQYFFCSPEM
+312 LCKQYFFCSPEM
-324 MIEQLTRTEPM
+324 MIEQLERTEPM
-335 LEEVLRL
+335 LEEVVRL
-342 TRQFAEEFAAAK
+342 TKQFADEFAAAK
-354 RGKNLVD
+354 RRKNLVD

-372 LVDEETEQ
+372 LVDEETEK

-416 EERGRN
+416 EERGEN

-445 MQKYDSYSL
+445 MKKYDSYSL
-454 EESRAQRIDLHRN
+454 EESTTQRIDLHKN
-467 FRSREEVLTCTN
+467 FRSRAEVLTCTN

-485 MERSLGNVA
+485 MVRSLGNVE
-494 YDAKAALYPGASY
+494 YDAEAALYPGASY
-507 PTIGKKETAEEK
+507 PDIGMKKTAGKEETAEEQTK
-519 MEQNSSDFTPEILL
+519 QNIADFTPEILL

-540 LEDTELSDRK
+540 LEDTELSDKK

-561 KHLMKTQP
+561 RHLMKTQP
-569 VTDKATGTLR
+569 VTDKATGELR
-579 AAHYSDIVILLRS
+579 MARYSDIVILLRS

-597 DSLVEVLNEN
+597 DSLVEVLNGN

-632 RILDNPRQD
+632 RLLDNPRQD

-648 RSPIAGLTDEELA
+648 RSPMAGLTDEELA

-679 AEGLLEEDAQGSDTV
+679 AEGLYEEDGQKEIS
-694 DSGTEAE
+694 
-701 LLNNGTEADHPTGK
+701 NPEADQKQGK
-715 REHGEKQNPELEQ
+715 NADEKPE
-728 NPIEIIAH
+728 NHIESTAH
-736 QKLLEFYKKYKQ
+736 QKLLEFYKKYRQ

-756 PIHELIGIILRE
+756 PIHELIERILQE
-768 TGYGHYVA
+768 TGYGHYVS
-776 AMPAGSRRT
+776 AMPAGKRRM

-844 KGLEFPIV
+844 KGLEFPV
-852 IVSGMGKNF
+852 VFVSGMGKNF
-861 NKQDTRSRLVLHP
+861 NKQDTRSKMVLHP
-874 ELGIGLDYMDGKKRI
+874 ELGIGLDYMDGKRRI

-931 LKDAAEKLEDYRKRA
+931 LKDAPEKLEFFRQQA
-946 ELSGTMEKALPYLT
+946 ALYAHSSDATVIPYLT
-960 REGAAGYL
+960 RESAAGYL

-980 KYPIRIVEAAE
+980 KYPVRVVEAAE
-991 LVLNEVK
+991 LVLQEVENQTEQNE
-998 NQIEQENGLKERRKA
+998 GLIGRMEEIRQA
-1013 IDEAETA
+1013 DPT
-1020 LVEQLEDRFQQHYPY
+1020 LVEKLEQRFAQKYPY

-1055 REKFEAEQEDTI
+1055 REKFEAEQEETVP
-1067 SAFLEEPV
+1067 AFLEEPV
-1075 TPTIPLFIQREEA
+1075 TPTIPLFIQKQGSVEQEA
-1088 EKGSELSEVQDT
+1088 QNKAQDAES
-1100 GKKSENIAAQK
+1100 KAEQK
-1111 KDPETA
+1111 IVSNTA
-1117 SRGALRGTAVHR
+1117 NRGALRGTAVHR
-1129 VMECYDFASEKS
+1129 VMECYDFTSGQS
-1141 VHEQMETMEKAE
+1141 VHEQILLMEKEE
-1153 KITPD
+1153 KITAD
-1158 MRALVKEQIVADFVS
+1158 MRSLVNEQIVADFVS

-1178 RMALAQQAGML
+1178 RMAFAQEKGTL
-1189 YREKPFVMGFTEEE
+1189 YREKPFVMGFTEAE
-1203 LESYGFGAEDAG
+1203 LEKYGFGAGAQ
-1215 KTACCQDSVGMDGKE
+1215 TE
-1230 NKENHQEK
+1230 NAQQEIASENVSQEK
-1238 HEEKHEEKHQ
+1238 HMHEE
-1248 TQDLTLIQGIID
+1248 DLTLIQGIID
-1260 VFWIEKDGIVLLDYK
+1260 VFWIEDDGITVLDYK
-1275 TDRVQRAKELVDRY
+1275 TDRVDTAQELIDRY
-1289 ETQLKLYADALER
+1289 ATQLKLYADALER
-1302 VFSARKLKVKEI
+1302 VFATRKLKVKEI
-1314 LIYSFS
+1314 LIYSFR
-1320 LEQLI
+1320 LEKLI
-1325 TL
+1325 PIE

>member
-1 MKVSWTPEQQKVIDL
+1 MGVSWTTEQQQVIDL

-41 MITDKDHPVDI
+41 IITDKNHPVDI

-79 LDEQPGDEHLLRQLT
+79 LDEQPGNEHLLRQLT

-136 REDVLNKVLE
+136 REDVLGRVLE
-146 QNYEEPSETFSDF
+146 QNYEEPSEAFSDF

-192 LDSFEG
+192 LDSFVG
-198 AYRIEG
+198 IYRIEN
-204 REELDHAGWL
+204 REELDRAEWL
-214 TPLTENIR
+214 APLTENIC
-222 FVLNDCR
+222 FVLKDCE
-229 QLLKQALD
+229 QLLKQALAI
-237 LTLQDDGP
+237 TQQDDGP

-251 IRSDLEKYESLSK
+251 VQSDLEKYESLSK
-264 LTSFCELSEAL
+264 LTSFCELYGAL
-275 PNLKYDR
+275 SDIKYDR

-287 GFDGDVEKL
+287 GFEGDPDKL

-312 LCRQYFFCSPEM
+312 ICKQYFFCSPEM
-324 MIEQLTRTEPM
+324 MIEQLERTEPM
-335 LEEVLRL
+335 LEEVVRL
-342 TRQFAEEFAAAK
+342 TKQFADEFAAAK
-354 RGKNLVD
+354 RRKNLVD

-372 LVDEETEQ
+372 LVDEETEK

-416 EERGRN
+416 EERGEN

-445 MQKYDSYSL
+445 MKKYDSYSL
-454 EESRAQRIDLHRN
+454 EESTTQRIDLHKN

-485 MERSLGNVA
+485 MVRSLGNVE
-494 YDAKAALYPGASY
+494 YDAEAALYPGASY
-507 PTIGKKETAEEK
+507 PVSA
-519 MEQNSSDFTPEILL
+519 DFTPEILL

-540 LEDTELSDRK
+540 LEDTELTDKK

-569 VTDKATGTLR
+569 VTDKAAGTLR
-579 AAHYSDIVILLRS
+579 AARYSDIVILLRS

-632 RILDNPRQD
+632 RLLDNPRQD

-648 RSPIAGLTDEELA
+648 RSPMAGLTDEELA

-679 AEGLLEEDAQGSDTV
+679 AEGLYEEDGQKEISD
-694 DSGTEAE
+694 S
-701 LLNNGTEADHPTGK
+701 EADSEADQKQG
-715 REHGEKQNPELEQ
+715 RNADEKTENH
-728 NPIEIIAH
+728 IETTAH
-736 QKLLEFYKKYKQ
+736 WKLLKFYKKYRQ

-756 PIHELIGIILRE
+756 PIHELIEIILRE

-776 AMPAGSRRT
+776 AMPAGNRRT

-819 DVDFGEADTVGENED
+819 DVDFGEADMVGENED

-861 NKQDTRSRLVLHP
+861 NKQDTRSKMVLHP
-874 ELGIGLDYMDGKKRI
+874 ELGIGLDYMDGKLRI

-931 LKDAAEKLEDYRKRA
+931 LKDAPEKLEFFRQQA
-946 ELSGTMEKALPYLT
+946 NLSKAADRPLSYLT
-960 REGAAGYL
+960 REGASGYL
-968 DWVLPAVLSYGE
+968 DWILPAVLSYGD
-980 KYPIRIVEAAE
+980 KYPVRIVEAAE
-991 LVLNEVK
+991 LVLDEV
-998 NQIEQENGLKERRKA
+998 EN
-1013 IDEAETA
+1013 
-1020 LVEQLEDRFQQHYPY
+1020 QLEQNEDLTERIEEIEAADTQLVGQLKQRFSQRYPY

-1055 REKFEAEQEDTI
+1055 REKFEAEQEETI
-1067 SAFLEEPV
+1067 PAFLEEPV
-1075 TPTIPLFIQREEA
+1075 TPTIPLFIQREESV
-1088 EKGSELSEVQDT
+1088 EQ
-1100 GKKSENIAAQK
+1100 
-1111 KDPETA
+1111 ETA
-1117 SRGALRGTAVHR
+1117 NRGALRGTAVHR
-1129 VMECYDFASEKS
+1129 VMECYDFTSEKS
-1141 VHEQMETMEKAE
+1141 VQEQMDAMEKEE
-1153 KITPD
+1153 KITAD
-1158 MRALVKEQIVADFVS
+1158 MRTLVKERIVADFVS

-1178 RMALAQQAGML
+1178 RMALAQRMGAL

-1203 LESYGFGAEDAG
+1203 LENYGFGVGSNTDSCENIYE
-1215 KTACCQDSVGMDGKE
+1215 KTDSD
-1230 NKENHQEK
+1230 QEK
-1238 HEEKHEEKHQ
+1238 EEQKKVCHEE
-1248 TQDLTLIQGIID
+1248 DLTLIQGIID

-1275 TDRVQRAKELVDRY
+1275 TDRVQQAKELIDRY

-1302 VFSARKLKVKEI
+1302 VFAARKLKVKEI

>member
-1 MKVSWTPEQQKVIDL
+1 MGVSWTTEQQQVIDL

-41 MITDKDHPVDI
+41 IITDKNHPVDI

-136 REDVLNKVLE
+136 REDVLGKVLE
-146 QNYEEPSETFSDF
+146 QNYEEPSEAFSNF

-192 LDSFEG
+192 LDSFVG
-198 AYRIEG
+198 IYRIEN
-204 REELDHAGWL
+204 REELDRAEWL
-214 TPLTENIR
+214 APLTQNIR
-222 FVLNDCR
+222 FVLKDCE
-229 QLLKQALD
+229 QLLKQALAV
-237 LTLQDDGP
+237 TQQDDGP

-251 IRSDLEKYESLSK
+251 VRSDLEKYESLSK
-264 LTSFCELSEAL
+264 LTSFCELSGAL
-275 PNLKYDR
+275 SDIKYDR

-287 GFDGDVEKL
+287 GFEGDPDKL

-312 LCRQYFFCSPEM
+312 LCKQYFFCSPEM
-324 MIEQLTRTEPM
+324 MIEQLERTEPM
-335 LEEVLRL
+335 LEEVVRL
-342 TRQFAEEFAAAK
+342 TKQFADEFAAAK
-354 RGKNLVD
+354 RRKNLVD

-372 LVDEETEQ
+372 LVDEETEK

-416 EERGRN
+416 EERGEN

-445 MQKYDSYSL
+445 MKKYDSYSL
-454 EESRAQRIDLHRN
+454 EESTTQRIDLHKN

-485 MERSLGNVA
+485 MARSLGNVE
-494 YDAKAALYPGASY
+494 YDAEAALYPGASY
-507 PTIGKKETAEEK
+507 PAMPVQENPVGEKAAEDEKVSGK
-519 MEQNSSDFTPEILL
+519 QINGFTPEILL

-540 LEDTELSDRK
+540 LEDTELSDKK

-561 KHLMKTQP
+561 RHLMKTQP
-569 VTDKATGTLR
+569 VTDKATGELR
-579 AAHYSDIVILLRS
+579 AARYSDIVILLRS

-597 DSLVEVLNEN
+597 DSLVEVLNGN

-632 RILDNPRQD
+632 RLLDNPRQD

-648 RSPIAGLTDEELA
+648 RSPMAGLTDEELA

-679 AEGLLEEDAQGSDTV
+679 AEGLYEEDGQKEISD
-694 DSGTEAE
+694 S
-701 LLNNGTEADHPTGK
+701 EADSEADQKQGRNADGK
-715 REHGEKQNPELEQ
+715 KEDD
-728 NPIEIIAH
+728 IETTAH
-736 QKLLEFYKKYKQ
+736 RKLLKFYKKYRQ

-756 PIHELIGIILRE
+756 PIHELIEIILRE

-819 DVDFGEADTVGENED
+819 DVDFGEADMVGENED

-861 NKQDTRSRLVLHP
+861 NKQDTRSKMVLHP

-901 QIDLENLGEELRVL
+901 QIELENLGEELRVL

-931 LKDAAEKLEDYRKRA
+931 LKDAAEKLEFYRQQA
-946 ELSGTMEKALPYLT
+946 NLSKAADRPLSYLT
-960 REGAAGYL
+960 REGASGYL
-968 DWVLPAVLSYGE
+968 DWILPAVLSYGD
-980 KYPIRIVEAAE
+980 KYPVRIVEAAE
-991 LVLNEVK
+991 LVLDEV
-998 NQIEQENGLKERRKA
+998 EN
-1013 IDEAETA
+1013 
-1020 LVEQLEDRFQQHYPY
+1020 QLEQNENLTERIGEIKAADPQLVGQLKQRFSQRYPY

-1055 REKFEAEQEDTI
+1055 REKFEAEQEETI
-1067 SAFLEEPV
+1067 PAFLEEPV
-1075 TPTIPLFIQREEA
+1075 TPTIPLFIQREESV
-1088 EKGSELSEVQDT
+1088 EQ
-1100 GKKSENIAAQK
+1100 
-1111 KDPETA
+1111 ETA
-1117 SRGALRGTAVHR
+1117 NRGALRGTAVHR
-1129 VMECYDFASEKS
+1129 VMECYDFTSEKS
-1141 VHEQMETMEKAE
+1141 VQEQMDAMEKEE
-1153 KITPD
+1153 KITAD
-1158 MRALVKEQIVADFVS
+1158 MRTLVKERIVADFVS

-1178 RMALAQQAGML
+1178 RMALAQRMGAL

-1203 LESYGFGAEDAG
+1203 LENYGFGAGA
-1215 KTACCQDSVGMDGKE
+1215 QMIE
-1230 NKENHQEK
+1230 NEAQTENAQQEIMSENVSQENHM
-1238 HEEKHEEKHQ
+1238 HEE
-1248 TQDLTLIQGIID
+1248 DLTLIQGIID
-1260 VFWIEKDGIVLLDYK
+1260 VFWIEDDGITVLDYK
-1275 TDRVQRAKELVDRY
+1275 TDRVDTAQELIDRY
-1289 ETQLKLYADALER
+1289 ATQLKLYADALER
-1302 VFSARKLKVKEI
+1302 VFATRKLKVKEI
-1314 LIYSFS
+1314 LIYSFR
-1320 LEQLI
+1320 LEKLI
-1325 TL
+1325 SIE

>member
-1 MKVSWTPEQQKVIDL
+1 MGVSWTTEQQQVIDL

-41 MITDKDHPVDI
+41 IITDKNHPVDI

-136 REDVLNKVLE
+136 REDVLGRVLE
-146 QNYEEPSETFSDF
+146 QNYEEPSEAFSDF

-192 LDSFEG
+192 LDSFVG
-198 AYRIEG
+198 AYRIET
-204 REELDHAGWL
+204 REELDRAEWL
-214 TPLTENIR
+214 APLTENIC
-222 FVLNDCR
+222 FVLKDCE
-229 QLLKQALD
+229 QLLKQALAI
-237 LTLQDDGP
+237 TQQDDGP

-251 IRSDLEKYESLSK
+251 VQSDLEKYEGLSR

-275 PNLKYDR
+275 SDIKYDR

-287 GFDGDVEKL
+287 GFEGDPDKL

-312 LCRQYFFCSPEM
+312 LCKQYFFCSPEM
-324 MIEQLTRTEPM
+324 MIEQLERTEPM
-335 LEEVLRL
+335 LEEVVRL
-342 TRQFAEEFAAAK
+342 TKQFADEFAAAK
-354 RGKNLVD
+354 RRKNLVD

-372 LVDEETEQ
+372 LVDEETEK

-416 EERGRN
+416 EERGEN

-445 MQKYDSYSL
+445 MKKYDSYSL
-454 EESRAQRIDLHRN
+454 EESTTQRIDLHKN

-485 MERSLGNVA
+485 MARSLGNVE
-494 YDAKAALYPGASY
+494 YDAEAALYPGASY
-507 PTIGKKETAEEK
+507 PVSA
-519 MEQNSSDFTPEILL
+519 DFIPEILL

-540 LEDTELSDRK
+540 LEDTELTDKK

-569 VTDKATGTLR
+569 VTDKAAGTLR

-632 RILDNPRQD
+632 RLLDNPRQD

-648 RSPIAGLTDEELA
+648 RSPMAGLTDEELA

-679 AEGLLEEDAQGSDTV
+679 AEGLYEEGGQIEISN
-694 DSGTEAE
+694 S
-701 LLNNGTEADHPTGK
+701 EADSEENQKQG
-715 REHGEKQNPELEQ
+715 RNADEKTENH
-728 NPIEIIAH
+728 IEITAH
-736 QKLLEFYKKYKQ
+736 RKLLKFYKKYKQ

-756 PIHELIGIILRE
+756 PIHELIEIILRE

-776 AMPAGSRRT
+776 AMPAGNRRT

-819 DVDFGEADTVGENED
+819 DVDFGEADMVGENED

-861 NKQDTRSRLVLHP
+861 NKQDTRSKMVLHP
-874 ELGIGLDYMDGKKRI
+874 ELGIGLDYMDGKLRI

-931 LKDAAEKLEDYRKRA
+931 LKDAAEKLEFYRQQA
-946 ELSGTMEKALPYLT
+946 NLSKVAARPLSYLT
-960 REGAAGYL
+960 REGASGYL
-968 DWVLPAVLSYGE
+968 DWILPAVLSYGD
-980 KYPIRIVEAAE
+980 KYPVRIVEAAE
-991 LVLNEVK
+991 LVLDEV
-998 NQIEQENGLKERRKA
+998 EN
-1013 IDEAETA
+1013 
-1020 LVEQLEDRFQQHYPY
+1020 QLEQNENLTERIEEIEAADPQLVGQLKQRFSQRYPY

-1055 REKFEAEQEDTI
+1055 REKFEAEQEETI
-1067 SAFLEEPV
+1067 PAFLEEPV
-1075 TPTIPLFIQREEA
+1075 TPTIPLFIQREESV
-1088 EKGSELSEVQDT
+1088 EQ
-1100 GKKSENIAAQK
+1100 
-1111 KDPETA
+1111 ETA
-1117 SRGALRGTAVHR
+1117 NRGALRGTAVHR

-1141 VHEQMETMEKAE
+1141 VHEQMEAMEKEE
-1153 KITPD
+1153 KITAD
-1158 MRALVKEQIVADFVS
+1158 MRALVREQTVADFVS

-1178 RMALAQQAGML
+1178 RMALAQRGGAL

-1203 LESYGFGAEDAG
+1203 LENYGFGVGSNTDSCENIYE
-1215 KTACCQDSVGMDGKE
+1215 KTDSD
-1230 NKENHQEK
+1230 QEK
-1238 HEEKHEEKHQ
+1238 EEQKKVRHEE
-1248 TQDLTLIQGIID
+1248 DLTLIQGIID

-1275 TDRVQRAKELVDRY
+1275 TDRVQQAKELIDRY

-1302 VFSARKLKVKEI
+1302 VFAARKLKVKEI

-1325 TL
+1325 IL

>member
-1 MKVSWTPEQQKVIDL
+1 MGVSWTTEQQQVIDL

-41 MITDKDHPVDI
+41 IITDKNHPVDI

-136 REDVLNKVLE
+136 REDVLGKVLE
-146 QNYEEPSETFSDF
+146 QNYEESSEAFSDF

-192 LDSFEG
+192 LDSFVG
-198 AYRIEG
+198 AYRIEN
-204 REELDHAGWL
+204 REELDRAEWL
-214 TPLTENIR
+214 APLTQNIR
-222 FVLNDCR
+222 FVLKDCE
-229 QLLKQALD
+229 QLLKQALAV
-237 LTLQDDGP
+237 TQQDDGP

-251 IRSDLEKYESLSK
+251 VRSDLEKYEGLSK
-264 LTSFCELSEAL
+264 LTSFCELSVAL
-275 PNLKYDR
+275 SDIKYDR

-287 GFDGDVEKL
+287 GFEGDPDKL

-312 LCRQYFFCSPEM
+312 LCKQYFFCSPEM
-324 MIEQLTRTEPM
+324 MIEQLERTEPM
-335 LEEVLRL
+335 LEEVVRL
-342 TRQFAEEFAAAK
+342 TKQFADEFAAAK
-354 RGKNLVD
+354 RRKNLVD

-372 LVDEETEQ
+372 LVDEETEKV
-380 AKKTAEEFRDTFEEI
+380 KKTAEEFRDTFEEI

-416 EERGRN
+416 EERGEN

-445 MQKYDSYSL
+445 MKKYDSYSL
-454 EESRAQRIDLHRN
+454 EESTTQRIDLHKN

-485 MERSLGNVA
+485 MARSLGNVE
-494 YDAKAALYPGASY
+494 YDAEAALYPGASY
-507 PTIGKKETAEEK
+507 PVSA
-519 MEQNSSDFTPEILL
+519 DFTPEILL
-533 ADSNDEL
+533 AGSNDEL
-540 LEDTELSDRK
+540 LEDTELTDKK

-569 VTDKATGTLR
+569 VTDKAAGTLR

-632 RILDNPRQD
+632 RLLDNPRQD

-648 RSPIAGLTDEELA
+648 RSPMAGLTDEELA

-679 AEGLLEEDAQGSDTV
+679 AEGLYEEGGQIEISNSEEDQKQGRNADEK
-694 DSGTEAE
+694 TE
-701 LLNNGTEADHPTGK
+701 NH
-715 REHGEKQNPELEQ
+715 
-728 NPIEIIAH
+728 IEITAH
-736 QKLLEFYKKYKQ
+736 RKLLKFYKKYKQ

-756 PIHELIGIILRE
+756 PIHELIEIILRE

-776 AMPAGSRRT
+776 AMPAGNRRT

-819 DVDFGEADTVGENED
+819 DVDFGEADMVGENED

-861 NKQDTRSRLVLHP
+861 NKQDTRSKMVLHP

-931 LKDAAEKLEDYRKRA
+931 LKDAPEKLEFFRQQA
-946 ELSGTMEKALPYLT
+946 NLSKAADRPLSYLT
-960 REGAAGYL
+960 REGASGYL
-968 DWVLPAVLSYGE
+968 DWILPAVLSYGD
-980 KYPIRIVEAAE
+980 KYPVRIVEAAE
-991 LVLNEVK
+991 LVLDEV
-998 NQIEQENGLKERRKA
+998 EN
-1013 IDEAETA
+1013 
-1020 LVEQLEDRFQQHYPY
+1020 QLEQNENLTERIGEIKAADPQLVGQLKQRFSQRYPY

-1055 REKFEAEQEDTI
+1055 RERFEAEQEETVP
-1067 SAFLEEPV
+1067 AFLEEPV
-1075 TPTIPLFIQREEA
+1075 TPTIPLFIQREESV
-1088 EKGSELSEVQDT
+1088 EQ
-1100 GKKSENIAAQK
+1100 
-1111 KDPETA
+1111 ETPN
-1117 SRGALRGTAVHR
+1117 RGALRGTAVHR

-1141 VHEQMETMEKAE
+1141 VHEQMEAMEKEE
-1153 KITPD
+1153 KITAD
-1158 MRALVKEQIVADFVS
+1158 MRALVREQTVADFVS

-1178 RMALAQQAGML
+1178 RMALAQRGGAL

-1203 LESYGFGAEDAG
+1203 LENYGFGADSNTDSCENIYK
-1215 KTACCQDSVGMDGKE
+1215 KTDSD
-1230 NKENHQEK
+1230 QEK
-1238 HEEKHEEKHQ
+1238 EEQKRIRHEE
-1248 TQDLTLIQGIID
+1248 DLTLIQGIID

-1275 TDRVQRAKELVDRY
+1275 TDRVQQAKELIDRY

-1302 VFSARKLKVKEI
+1302 VFGARKLKVKEI

>member
-1 MKVSWTPEQQKVIDL
+1 MGVSWTTEQQQVIDL

-41 MITDKDHPVDI
+41 IITDKNHPVDI

-79 LDEQPGDEHLLRQLT
+79 LDEQPGNEHLLRQLT

-136 REDVLNKVLE
+136 REDVLGRVLE
-146 QNYEEPSETFSDF
+146 QNYEEPSEAFSDF

-192 LDSFEG
+192 LDSFVG
-198 AYRIEG
+198 IYRIEN
-204 REELDHAGWL
+204 REELDRAEWL
-214 TPLTENIR
+214 APLTENIC
-222 FVLNDCR
+222 FVLKDCE
-229 QLLKQALD
+229 QLLKQALAV
-237 LTLQDDGP
+237 TQQDDGP

-251 IRSDLEKYESLSK
+251 VRSDLEKYESLSK
-264 LTSFCELSEAL
+264 LTFFCELSVAL
-275 PNLKYDR
+275 SDIKYDR

-287 GFDGDVEKL
+287 GFEGDPDKL

-312 LCRQYFFCSPEM
+312 LCKQYFFCSPEM
-324 MIEQLTRTEPM
+324 MIEQLERTEPM
-335 LEEVLRL
+335 LEEVVRL
-342 TRQFAEEFAAAK
+342 TKQFADEFAAAK
-354 RGKNLVD
+354 RRKNLVD

-372 LVDEETEQ
+372 LVDEETEK

-416 EERGRN
+416 EERGEN

-445 MQKYDSYSL
+445 MKKYDSYSL
-454 EESRAQRIDLHRN
+454 EESTTQRIDLHKN

-485 MERSLGNVA
+485 MARSLGNVE
-494 YDAKAALYPGASY
+494 YDAEAALYPGASY
-507 PTIGKKETAEEK
+507 PVSA
-519 MEQNSSDFTPEILL
+519 DFIPEILL

-540 LEDTELSDRK
+540 LEDTELTDKK

-569 VTDKATGTLR
+569 VTDKAAGTLR
-579 AAHYSDIVILLRS
+579 AARYSDIVILLRS

-632 RILDNPRQD
+632 RLLDNPRQD

-648 RSPIAGLTDEELA
+648 RSPMAGLTDEELA

-679 AEGLLEEDAQGSDTV
+679 AEGLYEEDGQKEISD
-694 DSGTEAE
+694 S
-701 LLNNGTEADHPTGK
+701 EADSEADQKQGRNADGK
-715 REHGEKQNPELEQ
+715 KEDD
-728 NPIEIIAH
+728 IETTAH
-736 QKLLEFYKKYKQ
+736 LKLLKFYKKYRQ

-756 PIHELIGIILRE
+756 PIHELIEIILRE

-776 AMPAGSRRT
+776 AMPAGNRRT

-819 DVDFGEADTVGENED
+819 DVDFGEADMVGENED

-861 NKQDTRSRLVLHP
+861 NKQDTRSKMVLHP

-931 LKDAAEKLEDYRKRA
+931 LKDAPEKLEFFRQQA
-946 ELSGTMEKALPYLT
+946 NLSKAADRPLSYLT
-960 REGAAGYL
+960 REGASGYL
-968 DWVLPAVLSYGE
+968 DWILPAVLSYGD
-980 KYPIRIVEAAE
+980 KYPVRIVEAAE
-991 LVLNEVK
+991 LVLDEV
-998 NQIEQENGLKERRKA
+998 EN
-1013 IDEAETA
+1013 
-1020 LVEQLEDRFQQHYPY
+1020 QLEQNEDLTERIGEIKAADPQLVGQLKQRFSQRYPY
-1035 QTDIL
+1035 QVDVL

-1055 REKFEAEQEDTI
+1055 REKFEAEQEETI
-1067 SAFLEEPV
+1067 PAFLEEPV
-1075 TPTIPLFIQREEA
+1075 TPTIPLFIQREESV
-1088 EKGSELSEVQDT
+1088 EQ
-1100 GKKSENIAAQK
+1100 
-1111 KDPETA
+1111 ETA
-1117 SRGALRGTAVHR
+1117 NRGALRGTAVHR

-1141 VHEQMETMEKAE
+1141 VHEQMEAMEKEE
-1153 KITPD
+1153 KITAD
-1158 MRALVKEQIVADFVS
+1158 MRALVKEQTVADFVS

-1178 RMALAQQAGML
+1178 RMALAQRGGAL

-1203 LESYGFGAEDAG
+1203 LENYGFGADSNTDSCENIYE
-1215 KTACCQDSVGMDGKE
+1215 KTDSD
-1230 NKENHQEK
+1230 QEK
-1238 HEEKHEEKHQ
+1238 EEQKRIRHEE
-1248 TQDLTLIQGIID
+1248 DLTLIQGIID

-1275 TDRVQRAKELVDRY
+1275 TDRVQQAKELIDRY

-1302 VFSARKLKVKEI
+1302 VFGARKLKVKEI

-1320 LEQLI
+1320 LEKLI

>member
-1 MKVSWTPEQQKVIDL
+1 MGVSWTTEQQQVIDL

-41 MITDKDHPVDI
+41 IITDKNHPVDI

-79 LDEQPGDEHLLRQLT
+79 LDEQPGNELLLRQLT

-136 REDVLNKVLE
+136 REDVLGRVLE
-146 QNYEEPSETFSDF
+146 QNYEEPSEAFSDF

-192 LDSFEG
+192 LDSFVG
-198 AYRIEG
+198 AYRIEN
-204 REELDHAGWL
+204 REELDRAEWL
-214 TPLTENIR
+214 APLTQNIR
-222 FVLNDCR
+222 FVLKDCE
-229 QLLKQALD
+229 QLLKQALAV
-237 LTLQDDGP
+237 TQQDDGP

-251 IRSDLEKYESLSK
+251 VRSDLEKYESLSK
-264 LTSFCELSEAL
+264 LTSFCELSVAL
-275 PNLKYDR
+275 SDIKYDR

-287 GFDGDVEKL
+287 GFEGDPDKL

-312 LCRQYFFCSPEM
+312 LCKQYFFCSPEM
-324 MIEQLTRTEPM
+324 MIEQLERTEPM
-335 LEEVLRL
+335 LEEVVRL
-342 TRQFAEEFAAAK
+342 TKQFAEEFAAAK
-354 RGKNLVD
+354 RRKNLVD

-372 LVDEETEQ
+372 LVDEETEK

-416 EERGRN
+416 EERGEN

-445 MQKYDSYSL
+445 MKKYDSYSL
-454 EESRAQRIDLHRN
+454 EESTTQRIDLHKN

-485 MERSLGNVA
+485 MARSLGNVE
-494 YDAKAALYPGASY
+494 YDAEAALYPGASY
-507 PTIGKKETAEEK
+507 PAMPVQENPVGEKAAEDEKVSGK
-519 MEQNSSDFTPEILL
+519 QINGFTPEILL

-540 LEDTELSDRK
+540 LEDTDFSDKK

-561 KHLMKTQP
+561 RHLMKTQP
-569 VTDKATGTLR
+569 VTDKATGELR
-579 AAHYSDIVILLRS
+579 AARYSDIVILLRS

-597 DSLVEVLNEN
+597 DSLVEVLNGN

-632 RILDNPRQD
+632 RLLDNPRQD

-648 RSPIAGLTDEELA
+648 RSPMAGLTDEELA

-679 AEGLLEEDAQGSDTV
+679 AEGLYEEDGQKEIS
-694 DSGTEAE
+694 
-701 LLNNGTEADHPTGK
+701 NPEADQKQGK
-715 REHGEKQNPELEQ
+715 NADEKPE
-728 NPIEIIAH
+728 NHIESTAH
-736 QKLLEFYKKYKQ
+736 RKLLKFYKKYRQ

-756 PIHELIGIILRE
+756 PIHELIEIILIE

-776 AMPAGSRRT
+776 AMPAGNRRT

-819 DVDFGEADTVGENED
+819 DVDFGEADMVGENED

-861 NKQDTRSRLVLHP
+861 NKQDTRSKMVLHP
-874 ELGIGLDYMDGKKRI
+874 ELGIGLDYMDGKLRI

-931 LKDAAEKLEDYRKRA
+931 LKDAPEKLEFFRQQA
-946 ELSGTMEKALPYLT
+946 ALHAHSSDTTAIPYLT
-960 REGAAGYL
+960 RESAAGYL
-968 DWVLPAVLSYGE
+968 DWILPAVLSYGD
-980 KYPIRIVEAAE
+980 KYPVRIVEAAE
-991 LVLNEVK
+991 LVLDEV
-998 NQIEQENGLKERRKA
+998 EN
-1013 IDEAETA
+1013 
-1020 LVEQLEDRFQQHYPY
+1020 QLEQNENLTERIGEIEAADTQLVGQLKQRFSQRYPY

-1055 REKFEAEQEDTI
+1055 REKFETEQEETVP
-1067 SAFLEEPV
+1067 AFLEEPV
-1075 TPTIPLFIQREEA
+1075 TPTIPLFIQRQGIVEQEAQNKAQDAGQEA
-1088 EKGSELSEVQDT
+1088 ESKAE
-1100 GKKSENIAAQK
+1100 QK
-1111 KDPETA
+1111 IESNTA
-1117 SRGALRGTAVHR
+1117 NRGALRGTAVHR
-1129 VMECYDFASEKS
+1129 VMECYDFTSEKS
-1141 VHEQMETMEKAE
+1141 VQEQMDAMEKEE
-1153 KITPD
+1153 KITAD
-1158 MRALVKEQIVADFVS
+1158 MRTLVKERIVADFVS

-1178 RMALAQQAGML
+1178 RMALAQRMGAL

-1203 LESYGFGAEDAG
+1203 LERYGFGAGA
-1215 KTACCQDSVGMDGKE
+1215 QMIE
-1230 NKENHQEK
+1230 NEAQTENAQQEIMSENVSQENHM
-1238 HEEKHEEKHQ
+1238 HEE
-1248 TQDLTLIQGIID
+1248 DLTLIQGIID
-1260 VFWIEKDGIVLLDYK
+1260 VFWIEDDGITVLDYK
-1275 TDRVQRAKELVDRY
+1275 TDRVDTAQELIDRY
-1289 ETQLKLYADALER
+1289 ATQLKLYADALER
-1302 VFSARKLKVKEI
+1302 VFATRKLKVKEI
-1314 LIYSFS
+1314 LIYSFR
-1320 LEQLI
+1320 LEKLI
-1325 TL
+1325 SIE

>member
-1 MKVSWTPEQQKVIDL
+1 MGVSWTTEQQQVIDL

-41 MITDKDHPVDI
+41 IITDKNHPVDI

-79 LDEQPGDEHLLRQLT
+79 LDEQPGNEHLLRQLT

-136 REDVLNKVLE
+136 REDVLGRVLE
-146 QNYEEPSETFSDF
+146 QNYEEPSEAFSDF

-192 LDSFEG
+192 LDSFVG
-198 AYRIEG
+198 IYRIEN
-204 REELDHAGWL
+204 REELDRAEWL
-214 TPLTENIR
+214 APLTENIC
-222 FVLNDCR
+222 FVLKDCE
-229 QLLKQALD
+229 QLLKQALAI
-237 LTLQDDGP
+237 TQQDDGP

-251 IRSDLEKYESLSK
+251 VQSDLEKYEGLSR
-264 LTSFCELSEAL
+264 LTSFCELSGAL
-275 PNLKYDR
+275 SDIKYDR
-282 LASSR
+282 LASCR
-287 GFDGDVEKL
+287 GFEGDPDKL

-312 LCRQYFFCSPEM
+312 LCKQYFFCSPEM
-324 MIEQLTRTEPM
+324 MIEQLERTEPM
-335 LEEVLRL
+335 LEEVVRL
-342 TRQFAEEFAAAK
+342 TKQFADEFAAAK
-354 RGKNLVD
+354 RRKNLVD

-372 LVDEETEQ
+372 LVDEETEK

-416 EERGRN
+416 EERGEN

-445 MQKYDSYSL
+445 MKKYDSYSL
-454 EESRAQRIDLHRN
+454 EESTTQRIGLHKN

-485 MERSLGNVA
+485 MARSLGNVE
-494 YDAKAALYPGASY
+494 YDAEAALYPGASY
-507 PTIGKKETAEEK
+507 PAMPVQENPAGEKAAEDEKVSGK
-519 MEQNSSDFTPEILL
+519 QINGFTPEILL

-540 LEDTELSDRK
+540 LEDTDFSDKK
-550 TLEAKIVAEEI
+550 TLEAKMVAEKI
-561 KHLMKTQP
+561 RHLMKTQP
-569 VTDKATGTLR
+569 VTDKATGELR
-579 AAHYSDIVILLRS
+579 AARYSDIVILLRS

-597 DSLVEVLNEN
+597 DSLVEVLNGN

-632 RILDNPRQD
+632 RLLDNPRQD

-648 RSPIAGLTDEELA
+648 RSPMAGLTDEELA

-679 AEGLLEEDAQGSDTV
+679 AEGLYEEDGQKEISNSEEDQKQGR
-694 DSGTEAE
+694 
-701 LLNNGTEADHPTGK
+701 NADGK
-715 REHGEKQNPELEQ
+715 KEDD
-728 NPIEIIAH
+728 IETTAH
-736 QKLLEFYKKYKQ
+736 RKLLKFYKKYRQ

-756 PIHELIGIILRE
+756 PIHELIEIILRE

-819 DVDFGEADTVGENED
+819 DVDFGEADMVGENED

-861 NKQDTRSRLVLHP
+861 NKQDTRSKMVLHP

-901 QIDLENLGEELRVL
+901 QIELENLGEELRVL

-931 LKDAAEKLEDYRKRA
+931 LKDAAEKLEFYRQQA
-946 ELSGTMEKALPYLT
+946 NLSKAADRPLSYLT
-960 REGAAGYL
+960 REGASGYL
-968 DWVLPAVLSYGE
+968 DWILPAVLSYGD

-991 LVLNEVK
+991 LVLNEV
-998 NQIEQENGLKERRKA
+998 EN
-1013 IDEAETA
+1013 
-1020 LVEQLEDRFQQHYPY
+1020 QLEQNEDLTERIEEIEAADTQLVGQLKQRFLQRYPY
-1035 QTDIL
+1035 QVDVL

-1055 REKFEAEQEDTI
+1055 RERFEAEQEETVP
-1067 SAFLEEPV
+1067 AFLEEPV
-1075 TPTIPLFIQREEA
+1075 TPTIPLFIQREESV
-1088 EKGSELSEVQDT
+1088 EQ
-1100 GKKSENIAAQK
+1100 
-1111 KDPETA
+1111 ETPN
-1117 SRGALRGTAVHR
+1117 RGALRGTAVHR

-1141 VHEQMETMEKAE
+1141 VHEQMEAMEKEE
-1153 KITPD
+1153 KITAD

-1173 SETGK
+1173 SETGR
-1178 RMALAQQAGML
+1178 RMALAQRGGAL

-1203 LESYGFGAEDAG
+1203 LENYGFGVGSNTDSCENIYE
-1215 KTACCQDSVGMDGKE
+1215 KTDSD
-1230 NKENHQEK
+1230 QEK
-1238 HEEKHEEKHQ
+1238 EEQQKVRHEE
-1248 TQDLTLIQGIID
+1248 DLTLIQGIID

-1275 TDRVQRAKELVDRY
+1275 TDRVQQTKELIDRY

-1302 VFSARKLKVKEI
+1302 VFAARKLKVKEI
-1314 LIYSFS
+1314 LIYSFF

>member
-1 MKVSWTPEQQKVIDL
+1 MGVSWTTEQQQVIDL

-41 MITDKDHPVDI
+41 IITDKNHPVDI

-79 LDEQPGDEHLLRQLT
+79 LDEQPGNEHLLRQLT

-136 REDVLNKVLE
+136 REDVLGRVLE
-146 QNYEEPSETFSDF
+146 QNYEEPSEAFSDF

-192 LDSFEG
+192 LDSFVG
-198 AYRIEG
+198 IYRIEN
-204 REELDHAGWL
+204 REELDRAEWL
-214 TPLTENIR
+214 APLTENIC
-222 FVLNDCR
+222 FVLKDCE
-229 QLLKQALD
+229 QLLKQALAV
-237 LTLQDDGP
+237 TQQDDGP

-251 IRSDLEKYESLSK
+251 VRSDLEKYESLSK
-264 LTSFCELSEAL
+264 LTSFCELSVAL
-275 PNLKYDR
+275 SDIKYDR

-287 GFDGDVEKL
+287 GFEGDSDKL

-312 LCRQYFFCSPEM
+312 LCKQYFFCSPEM
-324 MIEQLTRTEPM
+324 MIEQLERTEPM
-335 LEEVLRL
+335 LEEVVRL
-342 TRQFAEEFAAAK
+342 TKQFADEFAAAK
-354 RGKNLVD
+354 RRKNLVD

-372 LVDEETEQ
+372 LVDEETEK

-416 EERGRN
+416 EERGEN

-445 MQKYDSYSL
+445 MKKYDSYSL
-454 EESRAQRIDLHRN
+454 EESTTQRIDLHKN

-485 MERSLGNVA
+485 MARSLGNVE
-494 YDAKAALYPGASY
+494 YDAEAALYPGASY
-507 PTIGKKETAEEK
+507 PVSA
-519 MEQNSSDFTPEILL
+519 DFTPEILL

-540 LEDTELSDRK
+540 LEDTELSDKK

-561 KHLMKTQP
+561 RHLMKTQP
-569 VTDKATGTLR
+569 VTDKATGELR
-579 AAHYSDIVILLRS
+579 AARYSDIVILLRS

-597 DSLVEVLNEN
+597 DSLVEVLNGN

-632 RILDNPRQD
+632 RLLDNPRQD

-648 RSPIAGLTDEELA
+648 RSPMAGLTDEELA

-669 VPFHEAVLEL
+669 VPFHEAVLER
-679 AEGLLEEDAQGSDTV
+679 AEGLYEEDGQKEISD
-694 DSGTEAE
+694 S
-701 LLNNGTEADHPTGK
+701 EADSEADQKQGRNADGK
-715 REHGEKQNPELEQ
+715 KEDD
-728 NPIEIIAH
+728 IETTAH
-736 QKLLEFYKKYKQ
+736 RKLLKFYKKYRQ

-756 PIHELIGIILRE
+756 PIHELIEIILRE

-805 LFHFVRYID
+805 LFHCVRYID

-819 DVDFGEADTVGENED
+819 GVDFGEADMVGENED

-861 NKQDTRSRLVLHP
+861 NKQDTRSKMVLHP

-901 QIDLENLGEELRVL
+901 QIELENLGEELRVL

-931 LKDAAEKLEDYRKRA
+931 LKDAPEKLEFFRQQAALYA
-946 ELSGTMEKALPYLT
+946 HSGDTTAIPYLT
-960 REGAAGYL
+960 RESAAGYL
-968 DWVLPAVLSYGE
+968 DWILPAVLSYGD
-980 KYPIRIVEAAE
+980 KYPVRIVEAAE
-991 LVLNEVK
+991 LVLDEV
-998 NQIEQENGLKERRKA
+998 EN
-1013 IDEAETA
+1013 
-1020 LVEQLEDRFQQHYPY
+1020 QLEQNENLTERIGEIEAADTQLVGKLKQRFSQRYPY
-1035 QTDIL
+1035 QVDVL

-1055 REKFEAEQEDTI
+1055 RERFEAEQEETVP
-1067 SAFLEEPV
+1067 AFLEEPV
-1075 TPTIPLFIQREEA
+1075 TPTIPLFIQREESV
-1088 EKGSELSEVQDT
+1088 EQ
-1100 GKKSENIAAQK
+1100 
-1111 KDPETA
+1111 ETA
-1117 SRGALRGTAVHR
+1117 NRGALRGTAVHR

-1141 VHEQMETMEKAE
+1141 VHEQMEAMEKEE
-1153 KITPD
+1153 KITAD
-1158 MRALVKEQIVADFVS
+1158 MRALVKEQTVADFVS

-1178 RMALAQQAGML
+1178 RMALAQRGGAL

-1203 LESYGFGAEDAG
+1203 LENYGFGADSNTDSCENIYK
-1215 KTACCQDSVGMDGKE
+1215 KTDSD
-1230 NKENHQEK
+1230 QEK
-1238 HEEKHEEKHQ
+1238 EEQKRIRHEE
-1248 TQDLTLIQGIID
+1248 DLTLIQGIID

-1275 TDRVQRAKELVDRY
+1275 TDRVQQAKELIDRY

-1302 VFSARKLKVKEI
+1302 VFGARKLKVKEI

>member
-1 MKVSWTPEQQKVIDL
+1 MGVSWTTEQQQVIDL

-41 MITDKDHPVDI
+41 IITDKNHPVDI

-136 REDVLNKVLE
+136 REDVLGKVLE
-146 QNYEEPSETFSDF
+146 QNYEEPSEAFSDF

-192 LDSFEG
+192 LDSFVG
-198 AYRIEG
+198 IYRIEN
-204 REELDHAGWL
+204 REELDRAEWL
-214 TPLTENIR
+214 APLTQNIR
-222 FVLNDCR
+222 FVLKDCE
-229 QLLKQALD
+229 QLLKQALAV
-237 LTLQDDGP
+237 TQQDDGP

-251 IRSDLEKYESLSK
+251 VRSDLEKYESLSK
-264 LTSFCELSEAL
+264 LTSFCELSVAL
-275 PNLKYDR
+275 SDIKYDR

-287 GFDGDVEKL
+287 GFEGDPDKL

-312 LCRQYFFCSPEM
+312 LCKQYFFCSPEM
-324 MIEQLTRTEPM
+324 MIEQLERTEPM
-335 LEEVLRL
+335 LEEVVRL
-342 TRQFAEEFAAAK
+342 TKQFADEFAAAK
-354 RGKNLVD
+354 RRKNLVD

-372 LVDEETEQ
+372 LVDEETEKV
-380 AKKTAEEFRDTFEEI
+380 KKTAEEFRDTFEEI

-416 EERGRN
+416 EERGEN

-445 MQKYDSYSL
+445 MKKYDSYSL
-454 EESRAQRIDLHRN
+454 EESTTQRIDLHKN

-485 MERSLGNVA
+485 MARSLGNVE
-494 YDAKAALYPGASY
+494 YDAEAALYPGASY
-507 PTIGKKETAEEK
+507 PAIEMKKTAGKEETAEEQTK
-519 MEQNSSDFTPEILL
+519 QSIADFTPEILL

-540 LEDTELSDRK
+540 LEDTEFSDKK

-561 KHLMKTQP
+561 RHLMKTQP
-569 VTDKATGTLR
+569 VTDKATGELR
-579 AAHYSDIVILLRS
+579 AARYSDIVILLRS

-597 DSLVEVLNEN
+597 DSLVEVLNGN

-632 RILDNPRQD
+632 RLLDNPRQD

-648 RSPIAGLTDEELA
+648 RSPMAGLTDEELA

-679 AEGLLEEDAQGSDTV
+679 AEGLYEEDGQKEISD
-694 DSGTEAE
+694 S
-701 LLNNGTEADHPTGK
+701 EADSEADQKQGRNADGK
-715 REHGEKQNPELEQ
+715 KEDD
-728 NPIEIIAH
+728 IETTAH
-736 QKLLEFYKKYKQ
+736 RKLLKFYKKYRQ

-756 PIHELIGIILRE
+756 PIHELIEIILRE

-819 DVDFGEADTVGENED
+819 DVDFGEADMVGENED

-861 NKQDTRSRLVLHP
+861 NKQDTRSKMVLHP

-931 LKDAAEKLEDYRKRA
+931 LKDAPEKLEFFRQQA
-946 ELSGTMEKALPYLT
+946 NLSKAADRPLSYLT
-960 REGAAGYL
+960 REGASGYL
-968 DWVLPAVLSYGE
+968 DWILPAVLSYGD
-980 KYPIRIVEAAE
+980 KYPVRIVEAAE
-991 LVLNEVK
+991 LVLDEV
-998 NQIEQENGLKERRKA
+998 EN
-1013 IDEAETA
+1013 
-1020 LVEQLEDRFQQHYPY
+1020 QLEQNEDLTERIEEIEAADTQLVGQLKQRFSQRYPY
-1035 QTDIL
+1035 QVDVL

-1055 REKFEAEQEDTI
+1055 RERFEAEQEETVP
-1067 SAFLEEPV
+1067 AFLEEPV
-1075 TPTIPLFIQREEA
+1075 TPTIPLFIQREESV
-1088 EKGSELSEVQDT
+1088 EQ
-1100 GKKSENIAAQK
+1100 
-1111 KDPETA
+1111 ETA
-1117 SRGALRGTAVHR
+1117 NRGALRGTAVHR

-1141 VHEQMETMEKAE
+1141 VQEQMEAMEKEE
-1153 KITPD
+1153 KITAD
-1158 MRALVKEQIVADFVS
+1158 MRALVKEQTVADFVS

-1178 RMALAQQAGML
+1178 RMALAQRGGAL

-1203 LESYGFGAEDAG
+1203 LENYGFGAGA
-1215 KTACCQDSVGMDGKE
+1215 QMIE
-1230 NKENHQEK
+1230 NEAQTENAQQEIMSENVSQENHM
-1238 HEEKHEEKHQ
+1238 HEE
-1248 TQDLTLIQGIID
+1248 DLTLIQGIID
-1260 VFWIEKDGIVLLDYK
+1260 VFWIEDDGITVLDYK
-1275 TDRVQRAKELVDRY
+1275 TDRVDTAQELIDRY
-1289 ETQLKLYADALER
+1289 ATQLKLYADALER
-1302 VFSARKLKVKEI
+1302 VFATRKLKVKEI
-1314 LIYSFS
+1314 LIYSFR
-1320 LEQLI
+1320 LEKLI
-1325 TL
+1325 SIE

>member
-1 MKVSWTPEQQKVIDL
+1 MGVSWTTEQQQVIDL

-41 MITDKDHPVDI
+41 IITDKNHPVDI

-79 LDEQPGDEHLLRQLT
+79 LDEQPGNEHLLRQLT

-109 YVVRNHFHEIDLE
+109 YVVRNHFHEINLE

-136 REDVLNKVLE
+136 REDVLGRVLE
-146 QNYEEPSETFSDF
+146 QNYEEPSEAFSDF

-192 LDSFEG
+192 LDSFVG
-198 AYRIEG
+198 IYRIEN
-204 REELDHAGWL
+204 REELDRAEWL
-214 TPLTENIR
+214 APLTQNIR
-222 FVLNDCR
+222 FVLKDCE
-229 QLLKQALD
+229 QLLKQALAI
-237 LTLQDDGP
+237 TQQDDGP

-251 IRSDLEKYESLSK
+251 VQSDLEKYEGLSR
-264 LTSFCELSEAL
+264 LTSFCELSGAL
-275 PNLKYDR
+275 SDIKYDR

-287 GFDGDVEKL
+287 GFEGDPDKL

-312 LCRQYFFCSPEM
+312 LCKQYFFCSPEM
-324 MIEQLTRTEPM
+324 MIEQLERTEPM
-335 LEEVLRL
+335 LEEVVRL
-342 TRQFAEEFAAAK
+342 TKQFADEFAAAK
-354 RGKNLVD
+354 RRKNLVD

-372 LVDEETEQ
+372 LVDEETEK

-416 EERGRN
+416 EERGEN

-445 MQKYDSYSL
+445 MKKYDSYSL
-454 EESRAQRIDLHRN
+454 EESTTQRIDLHKN

-485 MERSLGNVA
+485 MARSLGNVE
-494 YDAKAALYPGASY
+494 YDAEAALYPGASY
-507 PTIGKKETAEEK
+507 PAIEMKKTAGKEETAEEQTK
-519 MEQNSSDFTPEILL
+519 QSIADFTPEILL

-540 LEDTELSDRK
+540 LEDTEFSDKK

-561 KHLMKTQP
+561 RHLMKTQP
-569 VTDKATGTLR
+569 VTDKATGELR
-579 AAHYSDIVILLRS
+579 AARYSDIVILLRS

-597 DSLVEVLNEN
+597 DSLVEVLNGN

-632 RILDNPRQD
+632 RLLDNPRQD

-648 RSPIAGLTDEELA
+648 RSPMAGLTDEELA

-679 AEGLLEEDAQGSDTV
+679 AEGLYEEDGQKEISD
-694 DSGTEAE
+694 S
-701 LLNNGTEADHPTGK
+701 EADSEADQKQG
-715 REHGEKQNPELEQ
+715 RNADEKTENH
-728 NPIEIIAH
+728 IEITAH
-736 QKLLEFYKKYKQ
+736 RKLLKFYKKYKQ

-756 PIHELIGIILRE
+756 PIHELIEIILRE

-776 AMPAGSRRT
+776 AMPAGNRRT

-819 DVDFGEADTVGENED
+819 DVDFGEADMVGENED

-861 NKQDTRSRLVLHP
+861 NKQDTRSKMVLHP

-931 LKDAAEKLEDYRKRA
+931 LKDAPEKLEFFRQQA
-946 ELSGTMEKALPYLT
+946 NLSKAADRPLSYLT
-960 REGAAGYL
+960 REGASGYL
-968 DWVLPAVLSYGE
+968 DWILPAVLSYGD
-980 KYPIRIVEAAE
+980 KYPVRIVEAAE
-991 LVLNEVK
+991 LVLDEV
-998 NQIEQENGLKERRKA
+998 EN
-1013 IDEAETA
+1013 
-1020 LVEQLEDRFQQHYPY
+1020 QLEQNEDLTERIGEIKAADPQLVGQLKQRFSQRYPY
-1035 QTDIL
+1035 QVDVL

-1055 REKFEAEQEDTI
+1055 REKFEAEQEETI
-1067 SAFLEEPV
+1067 PAFLEEPV
-1075 TPTIPLFIQREEA
+1075 TPTIPLFIQREESV
-1088 EKGSELSEVQDT
+1088 EQ
-1100 GKKSENIAAQK
+1100 
-1111 KDPETA
+1111 ETA
-1117 SRGALRGTAVHR
+1117 NRGALRGTAVHR

-1141 VHEQMETMEKAE
+1141 VHEQMEAMEKEE
-1153 KITPD
+1153 KITAD
-1158 MRALVKEQIVADFVS
+1158 MRALVREQTVADFVS

-1178 RMALAQQAGML
+1178 RMALAQRGGAL

-1203 LESYGFGAEDAG
+1203 LERYGFGAGA
-1215 KTACCQDSVGMDGKE
+1215 QMIE
-1230 NKENHQEK
+1230 NEAQTENAQQEIMSENVSQENHM
-1238 HEEKHEEKHQ
+1238 HEE
-1248 TQDLTLIQGIID
+1248 DLTLIQGIID
-1260 VFWIEKDGIVLLDYK
+1260 VFWIEDDGITVLDYK
-1275 TDRVQRAKELVDRY
+1275 TDRVDTAQELIDRY
-1289 ETQLKLYADALER
+1289 ATQLKLYADALER
-1302 VFSARKLKVKEI
+1302 VFATRKLKVKEI
-1314 LIYSFS
+1314 LIYSFR
-1320 LEQLI
+1320 LEKLI
-1325 TL
+1325 SIE

>member
-1 MKVSWTPEQQKVIDL
+1 MGVSWTTEQQQVIDL

-41 MITDKDHPVDI
+41 IITDKNHPVDI

-79 LDEQPGDEHLLRQLT
+79 LDEQPGNEHLLRQLT

-136 REDVLNKVLE
+136 REDVLGRVLE
-146 QNYEEPSETFSDF
+146 QNYEEPSEAFSDF
-159 VEGYASGRTDAALN
+159 VEGYASGRTDVALN

-192 LDSFEG
+192 LDSFVG
-198 AYRIEG
+198 AYRIET
-204 REELDHAGWL
+204 REELDRAEWL
-214 TPLTENIR
+214 APLTENIC
-222 FVLNDCR
+222 FVLKDCE
-229 QLLKQALD
+229 QLLKQALAI
-237 LTLQDDGP
+237 TQQDDGP

-251 IRSDLEKYESLSK
+251 VQSDLEKYDGLSR
-264 LTSFCELSEAL
+264 LTSFCELSGAL
-275 PNLKYDR
+275 SDIKYDR

-287 GFDGDVEKL
+287 GFEGDPDKL

-312 LCRQYFFCSPEM
+312 LCKQYFFCSPEM
-324 MIEQLTRTEPM
+324 MIEQLERTEPM
-335 LEEVLRL
+335 LEEVVRL
-342 TRQFAEEFAAAK
+342 TKQFADEFAAAK
-354 RGKNLVD
+354 RRKNLVD

-372 LVDEETEQ
+372 LVNEETEK

-416 EERGRN
+416 EERGEN

-445 MQKYDSYSL
+445 MKKYDSYSL
-454 EESRAQRIDLHRN
+454 EESTTQRIDLHKN

-485 MERSLGNVA
+485 MARSLGNVE
-494 YDAKAALYPGASY
+494 YDAEAALYPGASY
-507 PTIGKKETAEEK
+507 PAIEMKKTAGKEETAEEQTK
-519 MEQNSSDFTPEILL
+519 QSIADFTPEILL

-540 LEDTELSDRK
+540 LEDTEFSDKK

-561 KHLMKTQP
+561 RHLMKTQP
-569 VTDKATGTLR
+569 VTDKATGELR
-579 AAHYSDIVILLRS
+579 AARYSDIVILLRS

-597 DSLVEVLNEN
+597 DSLVEVLNGN

-632 RILDNPRQD
+632 RLLDNPRQD

-648 RSPIAGLTDEELA
+648 RSPMAGLTDEELA

-679 AEGLLEEDAQGSDTV
+679 AEGLYEEDGQKEISD
-694 DSGTEAE
+694 S
-701 LLNNGTEADHPTGK
+701 EADSEADQKQG
-715 REHGEKQNPELEQ
+715 RNADEKTENH
-728 NPIEIIAH
+728 IEITAH
-736 QKLLEFYKKYKQ
+736 RKLLKFYKKYKQ

-756 PIHELIGIILRE
+756 PIHELIEIILRE

-776 AMPAGSRRT
+776 AMPAGNRRT

-819 DVDFGEADTVGENED
+819 DVDFGEADMVGENED

-861 NKQDTRSRLVLHP
+861 NKQDTRSKMVLHP

-931 LKDAAEKLEDYRKRA
+931 LKDAPEKLEFFRQQA
-946 ELSGTMEKALPYLT
+946 NLSKAADRPLSYLT
-960 REGAAGYL
+960 REGASGYL
-968 DWVLPAVLSYGE
+968 DWILPAVLSYGD
-980 KYPIRIVEAAE
+980 KYPVRIVEAAE
-991 LVLNEVK
+991 LVLDEV
-998 NQIEQENGLKERRKA
+998 EN
-1013 IDEAETA
+1013 
-1020 LVEQLEDRFQQHYPY
+1020 QLEQNEDLTERIEEIEAADTQLVGQLKQRFSQRYPY

-1055 REKFEAEQEDTI
+1055 REKFEAEQEETI
-1067 SAFLEEPV
+1067 PAFLEEPV
-1075 TPTIPLFIQREEA
+1075 TPTIPLFIQREESV
-1088 EKGSELSEVQDT
+1088 EQ
-1100 GKKSENIAAQK
+1100 
-1111 KDPETA
+1111 ETA
-1117 SRGALRGTAVHR
+1117 NRGALRGTAVHR

-1141 VHEQMETMEKAE
+1141 VHEQMEAMEKEE
-1153 KITPD
+1153 KITAD
-1158 MRALVKEQIVADFVS
+1158 MRALVREQTVADFVS

-1178 RMALAQQAGML
+1178 RMALAQRGGAL

-1203 LESYGFGAEDAG
+1203 LERYGFGAGA
-1215 KTACCQDSVGMDGKE
+1215 QMIE
-1230 NKENHQEK
+1230 NEAQTENAQQEIMSENVSQENHM
-1238 HEEKHEEKHQ
+1238 HEE
-1248 TQDLTLIQGIID
+1248 DLTLIQGIID
-1260 VFWIEKDGIVLLDYK
+1260 VFWIEDDGITVLDYK
-1275 TDRVQRAKELVDRY
+1275 TDRVDTAQELIDRY
-1289 ETQLKLYADALER
+1289 ATQLKLYADALER
-1302 VFSARKLKVKEI
+1302 VFATRKLKVKEI
-1314 LIYSFS
+1314 LIYSFR
-1320 LEQLI
+1320 LEKLI
-1325 TL
+1325 SIE

>member
-1 MKVSWTPEQQKVIDL
+1 MGVSWTTEQQQVIDL

-41 MITDKDHPVDI
+41 IITDKNHPVDI

-136 REDVLNKVLE
+136 REDVLGKVLE
-146 QNYEEPSETFSDF
+146 QNYEEPSEAFSDF

-192 LDSFEG
+192 LDSFVG
-198 AYRIEG
+198 IYRIEN
-204 REELDHAGWL
+204 REELDRAEWL
-214 TPLTENIR
+214 APLTENIC
-222 FVLNDCR
+222 FVLKDCE
-229 QLLKQALD
+229 QLLKQALAI
-237 LTLQDDGP
+237 TQQDDGP

-251 IRSDLEKYESLSK
+251 VQSDLEKYEGLSR
-264 LTSFCELSEAL
+264 LTSFCELSGAL
-275 PNLKYDR
+275 SDIKYDR

-287 GFDGDVEKL
+287 GFEGDPDKL

-312 LCRQYFFCSPEM
+312 LCKQYFFCSPEM
-324 MIEQLTRTEPM
+324 MIEQLERTEPM
-335 LEEVLRL
+335 LEEVVRL
-342 TRQFAEEFAAAK
+342 TKQFADEFAAAK
-354 RGKNLVD
+354 RRKNLVD

-372 LVDEETEQ
+372 LVDEETEK

-416 EERGRN
+416 EERGEN

-445 MQKYDSYSL
+445 MKKYDSYSL
-454 EESRAQRIDLHRN
+454 EESTTQRIDLHKN

-485 MERSLGNVA
+485 MARSLGNVE
-494 YDAKAALYPGASY
+494 YDAEAALYPGASY
-507 PTIGKKETAEEK
+507 PVSA
-519 MEQNSSDFTPEILL
+519 DFTPEILL
-533 ADSNDEL
+533 AGSNDEL
-540 LEDTELSDRK
+540 LEDTELSDKK

-561 KHLMKTQP
+561 RHLMKTQP
-569 VTDKATGTLR
+569 VTDKATGELR
-579 AAHYSDIVILLRS
+579 AARYSDIVILLRS

-597 DSLVEVLNEN
+597 DSLVEVLNGN

-632 RILDNPRQD
+632 RLLDNPRQD

-648 RSPIAGLTDEELA
+648 RSPMAGLTDEELA

-679 AEGLLEEDAQGSDTV
+679 AEGLYEEDGQKEISD
-694 DSGTEAE
+694 S
-701 LLNNGTEADHPTGK
+701 EADSEADQKQGRNADGK
-715 REHGEKQNPELEQ
+715 KEDD
-728 NPIEIIAH
+728 IETTAH
-736 QKLLEFYKKYKQ
+736 RKLLKFYKKYRQ

-756 PIHELIGIILRE
+756 PIHELIEIILRE

-776 AMPAGSRRT
+776 AMPAGNRRT

-819 DVDFGEADTVGENED
+819 DVDFGEADMVGENED

-861 NKQDTRSRLVLHP
+861 NKQDTRSKMVLHP
-874 ELGIGLDYMDGKKRI
+874 ELGIGLDYMDGKLRI

-931 LKDAAEKLEDYRKRA
+931 LKDAPEKLEFFRQQA
-946 ELSGTMEKALPYLT
+946 NLSKAADRPLSYLT
-960 REGAAGYL
+960 REGASGYL
-968 DWVLPAVLSYGE
+968 DWILPAVLSYGD
-980 KYPIRIVEAAE
+980 KYPVRIVEAAE
-991 LVLNEVK
+991 LVLDEV
-998 NQIEQENGLKERRKA
+998 EN
-1013 IDEAETA
+1013 
-1020 LVEQLEDRFQQHYPY
+1020 QLEQNEDLTERIEEIEAADTQLVGQLKQRFSQRYPY
-1035 QTDIL
+1035 QVDVL

-1055 REKFEAEQEDTI
+1055 RERFEAEQEETVP
-1067 SAFLEEPV
+1067 AFLEEPV
-1075 TPTIPLFIQREEA
+1075 TPTIPLFIQREESV
-1088 EKGSELSEVQDT
+1088 EQ
-1100 GKKSENIAAQK
+1100 
-1111 KDPETA
+1111 ETA
-1117 SRGALRGTAVHR
+1117 NRGALRGTAVHR

-1141 VHEQMETMEKAE
+1141 VQEQMEAMEKEE
-1153 KITPD
+1153 KITAD
-1158 MRALVKEQIVADFVS
+1158 MRALVKEQTVADFVS
-1173 SETGK
+1173 SEIGK
-1178 RMALAQQAGML
+1178 RMALAQRGGAL

-1203 LESYGFGAEDAG
+1203 LENYGFGVGSNTDSCENIYE
-1215 KTACCQDSVGMDGKE
+1215 KTDSE
-1230 NKENHQEK
+1230 QEK
-1238 HEEKHEEKHQ
+1238 EEQKKVRHEE
-1248 TQDLTLIQGIID
+1248 DLTLIQGIID

-1275 TDRVQRAKELVDRY
+1275 TDRVQQAKELIDRY

-1302 VFSARKLKVKEI
+1302 VFAARKLKVKEI

>member
-1 MKVSWTPEQQKVIDL
+1 MGVSWTTEQQQVIDL

-41 MITDKDHPVDI
+41 IITDKNHPVDI

-79 LDEQPGDEHLLRQLT
+79 LDEQPGNEHLLRQLT

-136 REDVLNKVLE
+136 REDVLGRVLE
-146 QNYEEPSETFSDF
+146 QNYEEPSEAFSDF

-192 LDSFEG
+192 LDSFVG
-198 AYRIEG
+198 AYRIET
-204 REELDHAGWL
+204 REELDRAEWL
-214 TPLTENIR
+214 APLTQNIR
-222 FVLNDCR
+222 FVLKDCE
-229 QLLKQALD
+229 QLLKQALAV
-237 LTLQDDGP
+237 TQQDDGP

-251 IRSDLEKYESLSK
+251 VRSDLEKYESLSK
-264 LTSFCELSEAL
+264 LTSFCELSVAL
-275 PNLKYDR
+275 SDIKYDR

-287 GFDGDVEKL
+287 GFEGDPDKL

-324 MIEQLTRTEPM
+324 MIGQLERTEPM
-335 LEEVLRL
+335 LEEVVRL
-342 TRQFAEEFAAAK
+342 TKQFADEFAAAK
-354 RGKNLVD
+354 RRKNLVD

-372 LVDEETEQ
+372 LVDEETEK

-416 EERGRN
+416 EERGEN

-445 MQKYDSYSL
+445 MKKYDSYSL
-454 EESRAQRIDLHRN
+454 EESTTQRIDLHKN

-485 MERSLGNVA
+485 MVRSLGNVE
-494 YDAKAALYPGASY
+494 YDAEAALYPGASY
-507 PTIGKKETAEEK
+507 PVSA
-519 MEQNSSDFTPEILL
+519 DFTPEILL

-540 LEDTELSDRK
+540 LEDTELSDKK

-561 KHLMKTQP
+561 RHLMKTQP
-569 VTDKATGTLR
+569 VTDKATGELR
-579 AAHYSDIVILLRS
+579 AARYSDIVILLRS

-597 DSLVEVLNEN
+597 DSLVEVLNGN

-632 RILDNPRQD
+632 RLLDNPRQD

-648 RSPIAGLTDEELA
+648 RSPMAGLTDEELA

-679 AEGLLEEDAQGSDTV
+679 AEGLYEEDGQKEISD
-694 DSGTEAE
+694 S
-701 LLNNGTEADHPTGK
+701 EADSEADQKQGRNADGK
-715 REHGEKQNPELEQ
+715 KEDD
-728 NPIEIIAH
+728 IETTAH
-736 QKLLEFYKKYKQ
+736 RKLLKFYKKYRQ

-756 PIHELIGIILRE
+756 PIHELIEIILRE

-819 DVDFGEADTVGENED
+819 DVDFGEADMVGENED

-861 NKQDTRSRLVLHP
+861 NKQDTRSKMVLHP

-901 QIDLENLGEELRVL
+901 QIELENLGEELRVL

-931 LKDAAEKLEDYRKRA
+931 LKDAAEKLEFYRQQA
-946 ELSGTMEKALPYLT
+946 NLSKAADRPLSYLT
-960 REGAAGYL
+960 REGASGYL
-968 DWVLPAVLSYGE
+968 DWILPAVLSYGD
-980 KYPIRIVEAAE
+980 KYPVRIVEAAE
-991 LVLNEVK
+991 LVLDEV
-998 NQIEQENGLKERRKA
+998 EN
-1013 IDEAETA
+1013 
-1020 LVEQLEDRFQQHYPY
+1020 QLEQNEDLTERIGEIKAADTQLVGQLKQRFSQRYPY
-1035 QTDIL
+1035 QVDVL

-1055 REKFEAEQEDTI
+1055 RERFEAEQEETVP
-1067 SAFLEEPV
+1067 AFLEEPA
-1075 TPTIPLFIQREEA
+1075 TPTIPLFIQREESV
-1088 EKGSELSEVQDT
+1088 EQ
-1100 GKKSENIAAQK
+1100 
-1111 KDPETA
+1111 ETPN
-1117 SRGALRGTAVHR
+1117 RGALRGTAVHR

-1141 VHEQMETMEKAE
+1141 VHEQMEAMEKEE
-1153 KITPD
+1153 KITAD

-1173 SETGK
+1173 SETGR
-1178 RMALAQQAGML
+1178 RMALAQRGGAL

-1203 LESYGFGAEDAG
+1203 LENYGFGADSNTDSCENIYE
-1215 KTACCQDSVGMDGKE
+1215 KTDSD
-1230 NKENHQEK
+1230 QEK
-1238 HEEKHEEKHQ
+1238 EEQKRIRHEE
-1248 TQDLTLIQGIID
+1248 DLTLIQGIID

-1275 TDRVQRAKELVDRY
+1275 TDRVQQAKELIDRY

-1302 VFSARKLKVKEI
+1302 VFGARKLKVKEI

>member
-1 MKVSWTPEQQKVIDL
+1 MGVSWTTEQQQVIDL

-41 MITDKDHPVDI
+41 IITDKNHPVDI

-79 LDEQPGDEHLLRQLT
+79 LDEQPGNEHLLRQLT

-109 YVVRNHFHEIDLE
+109 YVVRNHFHEINLE
-122 PNFRIGDEGELKLL
+122 PNLRIGDEGELKLL
-136 REDVLNKVLE
+136 REDVLGRVLE
-146 QNYEEPSETFSDF
+146 QNYEEPSEAFSDF

-192 LDSFEG
+192 LDSFVG
-198 AYRIEG
+198 IYRIEN
-204 REELDHAGWL
+204 REELDRAEWL
-214 TPLTENIR
+214 APLTQNIR
-222 FVLNDCR
+222 FVLKDCE
-229 QLLKQALD
+229 QLLKQALAI
-237 LTLQDDGP
+237 TQQDDGP

-251 IRSDLEKYESLSK
+251 VQSDLEKYEGLSR
-264 LTSFCELSEAL
+264 LTSFCELSGAL
-275 PNLKYDR
+275 SDIKYDR

-287 GFDGDVEKL
+287 GFEGDPDKL

-312 LCRQYFFCSPEM
+312 LCKQYFFCSPEM
-324 MIEQLTRTEPM
+324 MIEQLERTEPM
-335 LEEVLRL
+335 LEEVVRL
-342 TRQFAEEFAAAK
+342 TKQFADEFAAAK
-354 RGKNLVD
+354 RRKNLVD

-372 LVDEETEQ
+372 LVDEETEK

-416 EERGRN
+416 EERGEN

-445 MQKYDSYSL
+445 MKKYDSYSL
-454 EESRAQRIDLHRN
+454 EESTTQRIDLHKN

-485 MERSLGNVA
+485 MARSLGNVE
-494 YDAKAALYPGASY
+494 YDAEAALYPGASY
-507 PTIGKKETAEEK
+507 PAMPVQENPAGEKAAEDEKVSGK
-519 MEQNSSDFTPEILL
+519 QINGFTPEILL

-540 LEDTELSDRK
+540 LEDTDFSDKK
-550 TLEAKIVAEEI
+550 TLEAKMVAEKI
-561 KHLMKTQP
+561 RHLMKTQL
-569 VTDKATGTLR
+569 VTDKSTGELR
-579 AAHYSDIVILLRS
+579 AARYSDIVILLRS

-597 DSLVEVLNEN
+597 DSLVEVLNGN

-632 RILDNPRQD
+632 RLLDNPRQD

-648 RSPIAGLTDEELA
+648 RSPMAGLTDEELA

-679 AEGLLEEDAQGSDTV
+679 AEGLYEEDGQKEISD
-694 DSGTEAE
+694 S
-701 LLNNGTEADHPTGK
+701 EADRKQG
-715 REHGEKQNPELEQ
+715 RNADEKTENH
-728 NPIEIIAH
+728 IEITAH
-736 QKLLEFYKKYKQ
+736 RKLLKFYKKYKQ

-756 PIHELIGIILRE
+756 PIHELIEIILRE

-776 AMPAGSRRT
+776 AMPAGNRRT

-819 DVDFGEADTVGENED
+819 DVDFGEADMVGENED

-861 NKQDTRSRLVLHP
+861 NKQDTRSKMVLHP

-901 QIDLENLGEELRVL
+901 QIELENLGEELRVL

-931 LKDAAEKLEDYRKRA
+931 LKDAPEKLEFFRQQA
-946 ELSGTMEKALPYLT
+946 ALYAHSSDTTAIPYLT
-960 REGAAGYL
+960 RESAAGYL
-968 DWVLPAVLSYGE
+968 DWILPAVLSYGD
-980 KYPIRIVEAAE
+980 KYPVRIVEAAE
-991 LVLNEVK
+991 LVLDEV
-998 NQIEQENGLKERRKA
+998 EN
-1013 IDEAETA
+1013 
-1020 LVEQLEDRFQQHYPY
+1020 QLEQNENLTERIVEIEAADTQLVGQLKQRFSQRYPY

-1055 REKFEAEQEDTI
+1055 REKFEAEQEETI
-1067 SAFLEEPV
+1067 PAFLEEPV
-1075 TPTIPLFIQREEA
+1075 TPTIPLFIQRQGIVGQEAQNKAQDAGQEA
-1088 EKGSELSEVQDT
+1088 ESKAE
-1100 GKKSENIAAQK
+1100 QK
-1111 KDPETA
+1111 IESNTA
-1117 SRGALRGTAVHR
+1117 NRGALRGTAVHR
-1129 VMECYDFASEKS
+1129 VMECYDFTSEKS
-1141 VHEQMETMEKAE
+1141 VQEQMDAMEKEE
-1153 KITPD
+1153 KITAD
-1158 MRALVKEQIVADFVS
+1158 MRTLVKERIVADFVS

-1178 RMALAQQAGML
+1178 RMALAQRMGAL

-1203 LESYGFGAEDAG
+1203 LERYGFGAGA
-1215 KTACCQDSVGMDGKE
+1215 QMIE
-1230 NKENHQEK
+1230 NEAQTENAQQEIMSENVSQENHM
-1238 HEEKHEEKHQ
+1238 HEE
-1248 TQDLTLIQGIID
+1248 DLTLIQGIID
-1260 VFWIEKDGIVLLDYK
+1260 VFWIEDDGITVLDYK
-1275 TDRVQRAKELVDRY
+1275 TDRVGTAQELIDRY
-1289 ETQLKLYADALER
+1289 ATQLKLYADALER
-1302 VFSARKLKVKEI
+1302 VFATRKLKVKEI
-1314 LIYSFS
+1314 LIYSFR
-1320 LEQLI
+1320 LEKLI
-1325 TL
+1325 SIE

>member
-1 MKVSWTPEQQKVIDL
+1 MGVSWTTEQQQVIDL

-41 MITDKDHPVDI
+41 IITDKNHPVDI

-136 REDVLNKVLE
+136 REDVLGKVLE
-146 QNYEEPSETFSDF
+146 QNYEEPSEAFSDF

-192 LDSFEG
+192 LDSFVG
-198 AYRIEG
+198 IYRIEN
-204 REELDHAGWL
+204 REELDRAEWL
-214 TPLTENIR
+214 APLTQNIR
-222 FVLNDCR
+222 FVLKDCE
-229 QLLKQALD
+229 QLLKQALAV
-237 LTLQDDGP
+237 TQQDDGP

-251 IRSDLEKYESLSK
+251 VRSDLEKYESLSK
-264 LTSFCELSEAL
+264 LTSFCELSVAL
-275 PNLKYDR
+275 SDIKYDR

-287 GFDGDVEKL
+287 GFEGDPDKL

-312 LCRQYFFCSPEM
+312 ICRQYFFCSPEM
-324 MIEQLTRTEPM
+324 MIEQLERTEPM
-335 LEEVLRL
+335 LEEVVRL
-342 TRQFAEEFAAAK
+342 TKQFADEFAAAK
-354 RGKNLVD
+354 RRKNLVD

-372 LVDEETEQ
+372 LVDEETEK

-416 EERGRN
+416 EERGEN

-445 MQKYDSYSL
+445 MKKYDSYSL
-454 EESRAQRIDLHRN
+454 EESTTQRIDLHKN

-485 MERSLGNVA
+485 MARSLGNVE
-494 YDAKAALYPGASY
+494 YDAEAALYPGASY
-507 PTIGKKETAEEK
+507 PVSA
-519 MEQNSSDFTPEILL
+519 DFIPEILL

-540 LEDTELSDRK
+540 LEDTELTDKK

-569 VTDKATGTLR
+569 VTDKAAGTLR

-632 RILDNPRQD
+632 RLLDNPRQD

-648 RSPIAGLTDEELA
+648 RSPMAGLTDEELA

-679 AEGLLEEDAQGSDTV
+679 AEGLYEEGGQIEISNSEEDQKQGRNADEK
-694 DSGTEAE
+694 TE
-701 LLNNGTEADHPTGK
+701 NH
-715 REHGEKQNPELEQ
+715 
-728 NPIEIIAH
+728 IEITAH
-736 QKLLEFYKKYKQ
+736 RKLLKFYKKYKQ

-756 PIHELIGIILRE
+756 PIHELIEIILRE

-776 AMPAGSRRT
+776 AMPAGNRRT

-819 DVDFGEADTVGENED
+819 DVDFGEADMVGENED

-861 NKQDTRSRLVLHP
+861 NKQDTRSKMVLHP

-901 QIDLENLGEELRVL
+901 QIELENLGEELRVL

-931 LKDAAEKLEDYRKRA
+931 LKDAAEKLEFYRQQA
-946 ELSGTMEKALPYLT
+946 NLSKAADRPLSYLT
-960 REGAAGYL
+960 REGASGYL
-968 DWVLPAVLSYGE
+968 DWILPAVLSYGD
-980 KYPIRIVEAAE
+980 KYPVRIVEAAE
-991 LVLNEVK
+991 LVLDEV
-998 NQIEQENGLKERRKA
+998 EN
-1013 IDEAETA
+1013 
-1020 LVEQLEDRFQQHYPY
+1020 QLEQNENLTERIGEIKAADPQLVGQLKQRFSQRYPY

-1055 REKFEAEQEDTI
+1055 REKFEAEQEETI
-1067 SAFLEEPV
+1067 PAFLEEPV
-1075 TPTIPLFIQREEA
+1075 TPTIPLFIQRQGSVEQEAQNKAQDAGQEA
-1088 EKGSELSEVQDT
+1088 ESKAEQ
-1100 GKKSENIAAQK
+1100 KIKSN
-1111 KDPETA
+1111 TA
-1117 SRGALRGTAVHR
+1117 NRGALRGTAVHR

-1141 VHEQMETMEKAE
+1141 VYEQMEAMEKEE
-1153 KITPD
+1153 KITAD
-1158 MRALVKEQIVADFVS
+1158 MRALVREQTVADFVS

-1178 RMALAQQAGML
+1178 RMALAQRGGAL

-1203 LESYGFGAEDAG
+1203 LERYGFGAGA
-1215 KTACCQDSVGMDGKE
+1215 QMIE
-1230 NKENHQEK
+1230 NEAQTENAQQEIMSENVSQENHM
-1238 HEEKHEEKHQ
+1238 HEE
-1248 TQDLTLIQGIID
+1248 DLTLIQGIID
-1260 VFWIEKDGIVLLDYK
+1260 VFWIEDDGITVLDYK
-1275 TDRVQRAKELVDRY
+1275 TDRVDTAQELIDRY
-1289 ETQLKLYADALER
+1289 ATQLKLYADALER
-1302 VFSARKLKVKEI
+1302 VFATRKLKVKEI
-1314 LIYSFS
+1314 LIYSFR
-1320 LEQLI
+1320 LEKLI
-1325 TL
+1325 SIE

>member
-1 MKVSWTPEQQKVIDL
+1 MGVSWTTEQQQVIDL

-41 MITDKDHPVDI
+41 IITDKNHPVDI

-136 REDVLNKVLE
+136 REDVLGKVLE
-146 QNYEEPSETFSDF
+146 QNYEEPSEAFSDF

-192 LDSFEG
+192 LDSFVG
-198 AYRIEG
+198 IYRIEN
-204 REELDHAGWL
+204 REELDRAEWL
-214 TPLTENIR
+214 APLTQNIR
-222 FVLNDCR
+222 FVLKDCE
-229 QLLKQALD
+229 QLLKQALAV
-237 LTLQDDGP
+237 TQQDDGP

-251 IRSDLEKYESLSK
+251 VRSDLEKYESLSE
-264 LTSFCELSEAL
+264 LTSFCELSVAL
-275 PNLKYDR
+275 SDIKYDR

-287 GFDGDVEKL
+287 GFEGDPDKL

-312 LCRQYFFCSPEM
+312 LCKQYFFCSPEM
-324 MIEQLTRTEPM
+324 MIEQLERTEPM
-335 LEEVLRL
+335 LEEIVRL
-342 TRQFAEEFAAAK
+342 TKQFADEFAAAK
-354 RGKNLVD
+354 RRKNLVD

-372 LVDEETEQ
+372 LVDEETEK

-407 ETLLRSISR
+407 ETLLCSISR
-416 EERGRN
+416 EERGEN

-445 MQKYDSYSL
+445 MKKYDSYSL
-454 EESRAQRIDLHRN
+454 EESTTQRIDLHKN
-467 FRSREEVLTCTN
+467 FRSREAVLTCTN

-485 MERSLGNVA
+485 IARSLGNVE
-494 YDAKAALYPGASY
+494 YDAEAALYPGASY
-507 PTIGKKETAEEK
+507 PAIEMKKTAGKEETAEEQTK
-519 MEQNSSDFTPEILL
+519 QSIADFTPEILL

-540 LEDTELSDRK
+540 LEDTEFSDKK

-561 KHLMKTQP
+561 RHLMKTQP
-569 VTDKATGTLR
+569 VTDKATGELR
-579 AAHYSDIVILLRS
+579 AARYSDIVILLRS

-597 DSLVEVLNEN
+597 DSLVEVLNGN

-632 RILDNPRQD
+632 RLLDNPRQD

-648 RSPIAGLTDEELA
+648 RSPMAGLTDEELA

-679 AEGLLEEDAQGSDTV
+679 AEGLYEEDGQKEISD
-694 DSGTEAE
+694 S
-701 LLNNGTEADHPTGK
+701 EADSEADQKQGRNADGK
-715 REHGEKQNPELEQ
+715 KEDD
-728 NPIEIIAH
+728 IETTAH
-736 QKLLEFYKKYKQ
+736 RKLLKFYKKYRQ

-756 PIHELIGIILRE
+756 PIHELIEIILRE

-819 DVDFGEADTVGENED
+819 DVDFGEADMVGENED

-861 NKQDTRSRLVLHP
+861 NKQDTRSKMVLHP

-931 LKDAAEKLEDYRKRA
+931 LKDAAEKLEFYRQQA
-946 ELSGTMEKALPYLT
+946 NLSKAADRPLSYLT
-960 REGAAGYL
+960 REGASGYL
-968 DWVLPAVLSYGE
+968 DWILPAVLSYGD
-980 KYPIRIVEAAE
+980 KYPVRIVEAAE
-991 LVLNEVK
+991 LVLDEV
-998 NQIEQENGLKERRKA
+998 EN
-1013 IDEAETA
+1013 
-1020 LVEQLEDRFQQHYPY
+1020 QLEQNEDLTERIEEIEAADTQLVGQLKQRFSQRYPY

-1055 REKFEAEQEDTI
+1055 REKFEAEQEETI
-1067 SAFLEEPV
+1067 PAFLEEPV
-1075 TPTIPLFIQREEA
+1075 TPTIPLFIQREESV
-1088 EKGSELSEVQDT
+1088 EQ
-1100 GKKSENIAAQK
+1100 
-1111 KDPETA
+1111 ETA
-1117 SRGALRGTAVHR
+1117 NRGALRGTAVHR

-1141 VHEQMETMEKAE
+1141 VHEQMEAMEKEE
-1153 KITPD
+1153 KITAD
-1158 MRALVKEQIVADFVS
+1158 MRALVREQTVADFVS

-1178 RMALAQQAGML
+1178 RMALAQRVGAL

-1203 LESYGFGAEDAG
+1203 LERYGFGAGA
-1215 KTACCQDSVGMDGKE
+1215 QMIE
-1230 NKENHQEK
+1230 NEVQTENAQQEIVLENVSRENHM
-1238 HEEKHEEKHQ
+1238 HEE
-1248 TQDLTLIQGIID
+1248 DLTLIQGIID
-1260 VFWIEKDGIVLLDYK
+1260 VFWIEDDGITVLDYK
-1275 TDRVQRAKELVDRY
+1275 TDRVDTAQELIDRY
-1289 ETQLKLYADALER
+1289 ATQLKLYADALER
-1302 VFSARKLKVKEI
+1302 VFATRKLKVKEI
-1314 LIYSFS
+1314 LIYSFR
-1320 LEQLI
+1320 LEKLI
-1325 TL
+1325 SIE

>member
-1 MKVSWTPEQQKVIDL
+1 MGVSWTTEQQQVIDL

-41 MITDKDHPVDI
+41 IITDKNHPVDI

-136 REDVLNKVLE
+136 REDVLGRVLE
-146 QNYEEPSETFSDF
+146 QNYEEPSEAFSDF

-192 LDSFEG
+192 LDSFVG
-198 AYRIEG
+198 AYRIET
-204 REELDHAGWL
+204 REELDRAEWL
-214 TPLTENIR
+214 APLTENIR
-222 FVLNDCR
+222 FVLKDCE
-229 QLLKQALD
+229 QLLKQALAI
-237 LTLQDDGP
+237 TQQDDGP

-251 IRSDLEKYESLSK
+251 VRSDLEKYEGLSK
-264 LTSFCELSEAL
+264 LTSFCELSGAL
-275 PNLKYDR
+275 SDIKYDR

-287 GFDGDVEKL
+287 GFEGDPDKL

-312 LCRQYFFCSPEM
+312 LCKQYFFCSPEM
-324 MIEQLTRTEPM
+324 MIEQLERTEPM
-335 LEEVLRL
+335 LEEVVRL
-342 TRQFAEEFAAAK
+342 TKQFADEFAAAK
-354 RGKNLVD
+354 RRKNLVD

-372 LVDEETEQ
+372 LVDEETEK

-416 EERGRN
+416 EERGEN

-445 MQKYDSYSL
+445 MKKYDSYSL
-454 EESRAQRIDLHRN
+454 EESTTQRIDLHKN

-485 MERSLGNVA
+485 MARSLGNVE
-494 YDAKAALYPGASY
+494 YDAEAALYPGASY
-507 PTIGKKETAEEK
+507 PVSA
-519 MEQNSSDFTPEILL
+519 DFIPEILL

-540 LEDTELSDRK
+540 LEDTELTDKK

-569 VTDKATGTLR
+569 VTDKAAGELR
-579 AAHYSDIVILLRS
+579 AARYSDIVILLRS

-632 RILDNPRQD
+632 RLLDNPRQD

-648 RSPIAGLTDEELA
+648 RSPMAGLTDEELA

-679 AEGLLEEDAQGSDTV
+679 AEGLYEEDGQKEIS
-694 DSGTEAE
+694 
-701 LLNNGTEADHPTGK
+701 NPEADQKQGRNADGK
-715 REHGEKQNPELEQ
+715 KEDD
-728 NPIEIIAH
+728 IETTAH
-736 QKLLEFYKKYKQ
+736 RKLLKFYKKYRQ

-756 PIHELIGIILRE
+756 PIHELIEIILRE

-819 DVDFGEADTVGENED
+819 DVDFGEADMVGENED

-861 NKQDTRSRLVLHP
+861 NKQDTRSKMVLHP

-931 LKDAAEKLEDYRKRA
+931 LKDAPEKLEFFRQQA
-946 ELSGTMEKALPYLT
+946 ALYAHSSDTTAIPYLT
-960 REGAAGYL
+960 RESAAGYL
-968 DWVLPAVLSYGE
+968 DWILPAVLSYGD
-980 KYPIRIVEAAE
+980 KYPVRIVEAAE
-991 LVLNEVK
+991 LVLDEV
-998 NQIEQENGLKERRKA
+998 EN
-1013 IDEAETA
+1013 
-1020 LVEQLEDRFQQHYPY
+1020 QLEQNENLTERIGEIEAADTQLLGQLKQRFSQRYPY

-1055 REKFEAEQEDTI
+1055 RERFEAEQEETVP
-1067 SAFLEEPV
+1067 AFLEEPV
-1075 TPTIPLFIQREEA
+1075 TPTIPLFIQRQ
-1088 EKGSELSEVQDT
+1088 EKITPDQNVSGQGVQV
-1100 GKKSENIAAQK
+1100 N
-1111 KDPETA
+1111 
-1117 SRGALRGTAVHR
+1117 RGALRGTAVHR
-1129 VMECYDFASEKS
+1129 VMECYDFTSEKS
-1141 VHEQMETMEKAE
+1141 VQEQMDAMEKEE
-1153 KITPD
+1153 KITAD
-1158 MRALVKEQIVADFVS
+1158 MRTLVKERIVADFVS

-1178 RMALAQQAGML
+1178 RMALAQRMGAL

-1203 LESYGFGAEDAG
+1203 LERYGFGAGA
-1215 KTACCQDSVGMDGKE
+1215 QMIE
-1230 NKENHQEK
+1230 NEAQTENAQQEIMSENVSQENHM
-1238 HEEKHEEKHQ
+1238 HEE
-1248 TQDLTLIQGIID
+1248 DLTLIQGIID
-1260 VFWIEKDGIVLLDYK
+1260 VFWIEDDGITVLDYK
-1275 TDRVQRAKELVDRY
+1275 TDRVDTAQELIDRY
-1289 ETQLKLYADALER
+1289 ATQLKLYADALER
-1302 VFSARKLKVKEI
+1302 VFATRKLKVKEI
-1314 LIYSFS
+1314 LIYSFR
-1320 LEQLI
+1320 LEKLI
-1325 TL
+1325 SIE

>member
-1 MKVSWTPEQQKVIDL
+1 MGVSWTTEQQQVIDL

-41 MITDKDHPVDI
+41 IITDKNHPVDI

-79 LDEQPGDEHLLRQLT
+79 LDEQPGNEHLLRQLT

-136 REDVLNKVLE
+136 REDVLGRVLE
-146 QNYEEPSETFSDF
+146 QNYEEPSEAFSDF
-159 VEGYASGRTDAALN
+159 VEGYASGRTDVALN

-192 LDSFEG
+192 LDSFVG
-198 AYRIEG
+198 AYRIET
-204 REELDHAGWL
+204 REELDRAEWL
-214 TPLTENIR
+214 APLTENIC
-222 FVLNDCR
+222 FVLKDCE
-229 QLLKQALD
+229 QLLKQALAI
-237 LTLQDDGP
+237 TQQDDGP

-251 IRSDLEKYESLSK
+251 VQSDLEKYEGLSR
-264 LTSFCELSEAL
+264 LTSFCELSGAL
-275 PNLKYDR
+275 SDIKYDR

-287 GFDGDVEKL
+287 GFEGDPDKL

-312 LCRQYFFCSPEM
+312 LCKQYFFCSPEM
-324 MIEQLTRTEPM
+324 MIEQLERTEPM
-335 LEEVLRL
+335 LEEVVRL
-342 TRQFAEEFAAAK
+342 TKQFADEFAAAK
-354 RGKNLVD
+354 RRKNLVD

-372 LVDEETEQ
+372 LVDEETEK

-416 EERGRN
+416 EERGEN

-445 MQKYDSYSL
+445 MKKYDSYSL
-454 EESRAQRIDLHRN
+454 EESTTQRIDLHKN

-485 MERSLGNVA
+485 MVRSLGNVE
-494 YDAKAALYPGASY
+494 YDAEAALYPGASY
-507 PTIGKKETAEEK
+507 PVSA
-519 MEQNSSDFTPEILL
+519 DFTPEILL

-540 LEDTELSDRK
+540 LEDTELSDKK

-561 KHLMKTQP
+561 RHLMKTQP
-569 VTDKATGTLR
+569 VTDKATGELR
-579 AAHYSDIVILLRS
+579 AARYSDIVILLRS

-597 DSLVEVLNEN
+597 DSLVEVLNGN

-632 RILDNPRQD
+632 RLLDNPRQD

-648 RSPIAGLTDEELA
+648 RSPMAGLTDEELA

-679 AEGLLEEDAQGSDTV
+679 AEGLYEEDGQKEISD
-694 DSGTEAE
+694 S
-701 LLNNGTEADHPTGK
+701 EADSEADQKQGRNADGK
-715 REHGEKQNPELEQ
+715 KEDD
-728 NPIEIIAH
+728 IETTAH
-736 QKLLEFYKKYKQ
+736 RKLLKFYKKYRQ

-756 PIHELIGIILRE
+756 PIHELIEIILRE

-776 AMPAGSRRT
+776 AMPAGNRRT

-819 DVDFGEADTVGENED
+819 DVDFGEADMVGENED

-861 NKQDTRSRLVLHP
+861 NKQDTRSKMVLHP

-931 LKDAAEKLEDYRKRA
+931 LKDAPEKLEFFRQQA
-946 ELSGTMEKALPYLT
+946 NLSKAADRPLSYLT
-960 REGAAGYL
+960 REGASGYL
-968 DWVLPAVLSYGE
+968 DWILPAVLSYGD
-980 KYPIRIVEAAE
+980 KYPVRIVEAAE
-991 LVLNEVK
+991 LVLDEV
-998 NQIEQENGLKERRKA
+998 EN
-1013 IDEAETA
+1013 
-1020 LVEQLEDRFQQHYPY
+1020 QLEQNEDLTERIGEIKAADPQLVGQLKQRFSQRYPY
-1035 QTDIL
+1035 QVDVL

-1055 REKFEAEQEDTI
+1055 REKFEAEQEETI
-1067 SAFLEEPV
+1067 PAFLEEPV
-1075 TPTIPLFIQREEA
+1075 TPTIPLFIQREESV
-1088 EKGSELSEVQDT
+1088 EQ
-1100 GKKSENIAAQK
+1100 
-1111 KDPETA
+1111 ETA
-1117 SRGALRGTAVHR
+1117 NRGALRGTAVHR

-1141 VHEQMETMEKAE
+1141 VQEQMEAMEKEE
-1153 KITPD
+1153 KITAD
-1158 MRALVKEQIVADFVS
+1158 MRALVKEQTVADFVS

-1178 RMALAQQAGML
+1178 RMALAQRGGAL
-1189 YREKPFVMGFTEEE
+1189 YREKPFAMGFTEEE
-1203 LESYGFGAEDAG
+1203 LENYGFGADSNTDSCENIYE
-1215 KTACCQDSVGMDGKE
+1215 KTDSD
-1230 NKENHQEK
+1230 QEK
-1238 HEEKHEEKHQ
+1238 EEQKRIRHEE
-1248 TQDLTLIQGIID
+1248 DLTLIQGIID

-1275 TDRVQRAKELVDRY
+1275 TDRVQQAKELIDRY

-1302 VFSARKLKVKEI
+1302 VFGARKLKVKEI

-1320 LEQLI
+1320 LEKLI

>member
-1 MKVSWTPEQQKVIDL
+1 MGVSWTTEQQQVIDL

-41 MITDKDHPVDI
+41 IITDKNHPVDI

-79 LDEQPGDEHLLRQLT
+79 LDEQPGNEHLLRQLT

-136 REDVLNKVLE
+136 REDVLGRVLE
-146 QNYEEPSETFSDF
+146 QNYEEPSEAFSDF

-192 LDSFEG
+192 LDSFVG
-198 AYRIEG
+198 IYRIEN
-204 REELDHAGWL
+204 REELDRAEWL
-214 TPLTENIR
+214 APLTENIC
-222 FVLNDCR
+222 FVLKDCE
-229 QLLKQALD
+229 QLLKQALAV
-237 LTLQDDGP
+237 TQQDDGP

-251 IRSDLEKYESLSK
+251 VRSDLEKYESLSK
-264 LTSFCELSEAL
+264 LTSFCELSVAL
-275 PNLKYDR
+275 SDIKYDR

-287 GFDGDVEKL
+287 GFEGDPDKL

-312 LCRQYFFCSPEM
+312 LCKQYFFCSPEM
-324 MIEQLTRTEPM
+324 MIEQLERTEPM
-335 LEEVLRL
+335 LEEVVRL
-342 TRQFAEEFAAAK
+342 TKQFADEFAAAK
-354 RGKNLVD
+354 RRKNLVD

-372 LVDEETEQ
+372 LVDEETEKV
-380 AKKTAEEFRDTFEEI
+380 KKTAEEFRNTFEEI

-416 EERGRN
+416 EERGEN

-445 MQKYDSYSL
+445 MKKYDSYSL
-454 EESRAQRIDLHRN
+454 EESTTQRIDLHKN

-485 MERSLGNVA
+485 MARSLGNVE
-494 YDAKAALYPGASY
+494 YDAEAALYPGASY
-507 PTIGKKETAEEK
+507 PVSA
-519 MEQNSSDFTPEILL
+519 DFIPEILL

-540 LEDTELSDRK
+540 LEDTELTDKK

-569 VTDKATGTLR
+569 VTDKAAGTLR
-579 AAHYSDIVILLRS
+579 AARYSDIVILLRS

-597 DSLVEVLNEN
+597 DSLVEVLNGN

-632 RILDNPRQD
+632 RLLDNPRQD

-648 RSPIAGLTDEELA
+648 RSPMAGLTDEELA

-679 AEGLLEEDAQGSDTV
+679 AEGLYEEDGQKEISD
-694 DSGTEAE
+694 S
-701 LLNNGTEADHPTGK
+701 EADRKQG
-715 REHGEKQNPELEQ
+715 RNADEKTENH
-728 NPIEIIAH
+728 IEITAH
-736 QKLLEFYKKYKQ
+736 RKLLKFYKKYKQ

-756 PIHELIGIILRE
+756 PIHELIEIILRE

-776 AMPAGSRRT
+776 AMPAGNRRT
-785 ANLNMLLEKAAAYE
+785 ANLNMLLEKATAYE

-819 DVDFGEADTVGENED
+819 DVDFGEADMVGENED

-861 NKQDTRSRLVLHP
+861 NKQDTRSKMVLHP

-931 LKDAAEKLEDYRKRA
+931 LKDAPEKLEFFRQQA
-946 ELSGTMEKALPYLT
+946 ALYAHSSDTTAIPYLT
-960 REGAAGYL
+960 RESAAGYL
-968 DWVLPAVLSYGE
+968 DWILPAVLSYGD
-980 KYPIRIVEAAE
+980 KYPVRIVEAAE
-991 LVLNEVK
+991 LVLDEV
-998 NQIEQENGLKERRKA
+998 EN
-1013 IDEAETA
+1013 
-1020 LVEQLEDRFQQHYPY
+1020 QLEQNENLTERIVEIEAADTQLVGQLKQRFSQRYPY

-1055 REKFEAEQEDTI
+1055 REKFEAEQEETI
-1067 SAFLEEPV
+1067 PAFLEEPV
-1075 TPTIPLFIQREEA
+1075 TPTIPLFIQRQGIVGQEAQNKAQDAGQEA
-1088 EKGSELSEVQDT
+1088 ESKAE
-1100 GKKSENIAAQK
+1100 QK
-1111 KDPETA
+1111 IESNTA
-1117 SRGALRGTAVHR
+1117 NRGALRGTAVHR
-1129 VMECYDFASEKS
+1129 VMECYDFTSEKS
-1141 VHEQMETMEKAE
+1141 VQEQMDAMEKEE
-1153 KITPD
+1153 KITAD

-1173 SETGK
+1173 SETGR
-1178 RMALAQQAGML
+1178 RMALAQCGGAL

-1203 LESYGFGAEDAG
+1203 MERYGFGAGA
-1215 KTACCQDSVGMDGKE
+1215 QMIE
-1230 NKENHQEK
+1230 NEAQTENAQQEIMSENVSQENHM
-1238 HEEKHEEKHQ
+1238 HEE
-1248 TQDLTLIQGIID
+1248 DLTLIQGIID
-1260 VFWIEKDGIVLLDYK
+1260 VFWIEDDGITVLDYK
-1275 TDRVQRAKELVDRY
+1275 TDRVDTVQELIDRY
-1289 ETQLKLYADALER
+1289 ATQLKLYADALER
-1302 VFSARKLKVKEI
+1302 VFATRKLKVKEI
-1314 LIYSFS
+1314 LIYSFR
-1320 LEQLI
+1320 LEKLI
-1325 TL
+1325 SIE

>member
-1 MKVSWTPEQQKVIDL
+1 MGVSWTTEQQQVIDL

-41 MITDKDHPVDI
+41 IITDKNHPVDI

-79 LDEQPGDEHLLRQLT
+79 LDEQPGNEHLLRQLT

-136 REDVLNKVLE
+136 REDVLGRVLE
-146 QNYEEPSETFSDF
+146 QNYEEPSEAFSDF

-192 LDSFEG
+192 LDSFVG
-198 AYRIEG
+198 AYRIET
-204 REELDHAGWL
+204 REELDRAEWL
-214 TPLTENIR
+214 APLTQNIR
-222 FVLNDCR
+222 FVLKDCE
-229 QLLKQALD
+229 QLLKQALAV
-237 LTLQDDGP
+237 TQQDDGP

-251 IRSDLEKYESLSK
+251 VRSDLEKYESLSK
-264 LTSFCELSEAL
+264 LTSFCELSVAL
-275 PNLKYDR
+275 SDIKYDR

-287 GFDGDVEKL
+287 GFEGDPDKL

-324 MIEQLTRTEPM
+324 MIGQLERTEPM
-335 LEEVLRL
+335 LEEVVRL
-342 TRQFAEEFAAAK
+342 TKQFADEFAAAK
-354 RGKNLVD
+354 RRKNLVD

-372 LVDEETEQ
+372 LVDEETEK

-416 EERGRN
+416 EERGEN

-445 MQKYDSYSL
+445 MKKYDSYSL
-454 EESRAQRIDLHRN
+454 EESTTQRIDLHKN

-485 MERSLGNVA
+485 MVRSLGNVE
-494 YDAKAALYPGASY
+494 YDAEAALYPGASY
-507 PTIGKKETAEEK
+507 PVSA
-519 MEQNSSDFTPEILL
+519 DFTPEILL

-540 LEDTELSDRK
+540 LEDTELSDKK

-561 KHLMKTQP
+561 RHLMKTQP
-569 VTDKATGTLR
+569 VTDKATGELR
-579 AAHYSDIVILLRS
+579 AARYSDIVILLRS

-597 DSLVEVLNEN
+597 DSLVEVLNGN

-632 RILDNPRQD
+632 RLLDNPRQD

-648 RSPIAGLTDEELA
+648 RSPMAGLTDEELA

-679 AEGLLEEDAQGSDTV
+679 AEGLYEEDGQKEISD
-694 DSGTEAE
+694 S
-701 LLNNGTEADHPTGK
+701 EADSEADQKQGRNADGK
-715 REHGEKQNPELEQ
+715 KEDD
-728 NPIEIIAH
+728 IETTAH
-736 QKLLEFYKKYKQ
+736 RKLLKFYKKYRQ

-756 PIHELIGIILRE
+756 PIHELIEIILRE

-776 AMPAGSRRT
+776 AMPAGKRRT

-819 DVDFGEADTVGENED
+819 DVDFGEADMVGENED

-861 NKQDTRSRLVLHP
+861 NKQDTRSKMVLHP

-931 LKDAAEKLEDYRKRA
+931 LKDAPEKLEFFRQQA
-946 ELSGTMEKALPYLT
+946 NLSKAADRPLSYLT
-960 REGAAGYL
+960 REGASGYL
-968 DWVLPAVLSYGE
+968 DWILPAVLSYGD
-980 KYPIRIVEAAE
+980 KYPVRIVEAAE
-991 LVLNEVK
+991 LVLDEV
-998 NQIEQENGLKERRKA
+998 EN
-1013 IDEAETA
+1013 
-1020 LVEQLEDRFQQHYPY
+1020 QLEQNEDLTERIGEIKAADPQLVGQLKQRFSQRYPY
-1035 QTDIL
+1035 QVDVL

-1055 REKFEAEQEDTI
+1055 REKFEAEQEETI
-1067 SAFLEEPV
+1067 PAFLEEPV
-1075 TPTIPLFIQREEA
+1075 TPTIPLFIQRQ
-1088 EKGSELSEVQDT
+1088 GSVEQ
-1100 GKKSENIAAQK
+1100 
-1111 KDPETA
+1111 ETPN
-1117 SRGALRGTAVHR
+1117 RGALRGTAVHR

-1141 VHEQMETMEKAE
+1141 VHEQMEAMEKEE
-1153 KITPD
+1153 KITAD
-1158 MRALVKEQIVADFVS
+1158 MRALVREQTVADFVS
-1173 SETGK
+1173 SETGR
-1178 RMALAQQAGML
+1178 RMALAQRGGAL

-1203 LESYGFGAEDAG
+1203 LENYGFGVGSNTDSCENIYE
-1215 KTACCQDSVGMDGKE
+1215 KTDSD
-1230 NKENHQEK
+1230 QEK
-1238 HEEKHEEKHQ
+1238 EEQQKVRHEE
-1248 TQDLTLIQGIID
+1248 DLTLIQGIID

-1275 TDRVQRAKELVDRY
+1275 TDRVQQTKELIDRY

-1302 VFSARKLKVKEI
+1302 VFAARKLKVKEI
-1314 LIYSFS
+1314 LIYSFF

>member
-1 MKVSWTPEQQKVIDL
+1 MGVSWTTEQQQVIDL

-41 MITDKDHPVDI
+41 IITDKNHPVDI

-79 LDEQPGDEHLLRQLT
+79 LDEQPGNEHLLRQLT

-136 REDVLNKVLE
+136 REDVLGRVLE
-146 QNYEEPSETFSDF
+146 QNYEEPSEAFSDF
-159 VEGYASGRTDAALN
+159 VEGYASGRTDVALN

-192 LDSFEG
+192 LDSFVG
-198 AYRIEG
+198 AYRIET
-204 REELDHAGWL
+204 REELDRAEWL
-214 TPLTENIR
+214 APLTENIC
-222 FVLNDCR
+222 FVLKDCE
-229 QLLKQALD
+229 QLLKQALAI
-237 LTLQDDGP
+237 TQQDDGP

-251 IRSDLEKYESLSK
+251 VQSDLEKYEGLSR
-264 LTSFCELSEAL
+264 LTSFCELSGAL
-275 PNLKYDR
+275 SDIKYDR

-287 GFDGDVEKL
+287 GFEGDPDKL

-312 LCRQYFFCSPEM
+312 LCKQYFFCSPEM
-324 MIEQLTRTEPM
+324 MIEQLERTEPM
-335 LEEVLRL
+335 LEEVVRL
-342 TRQFAEEFAAAK
+342 TKQFADEFAAAK
-354 RGKNLVD
+354 RRKNLVD

-372 LVDEETEQ
+372 LVDEETEK

-416 EERGRN
+416 EERGEN

-445 MQKYDSYSL
+445 MKKYDSYSL
-454 EESRAQRIDLHRN
+454 EESTTQRIDLHKN

-485 MERSLGNVA
+485 MARSLGNVE
-494 YDAKAALYPGASY
+494 YDAEAALYPGASY
-507 PTIGKKETAEEK
+507 PVSA
-519 MEQNSSDFTPEILL
+519 DFIPEILL

-540 LEDTELSDRK
+540 LEDTELTDKK

-569 VTDKATGTLR
+569 VTDKAAGTLR
-579 AAHYSDIVILLRS
+579 AARYSDIVILLRS

-632 RILDNPRQD
+632 RLLDNPRQD

-648 RSPIAGLTDEELA
+648 RSPMAGLTDEELA

-679 AEGLLEEDAQGSDTV
+679 AEGLYEEDGQKEISD
-694 DSGTEAE
+694 S
-701 LLNNGTEADHPTGK
+701 EADSEADQKQGRNADGK
-715 REHGEKQNPELEQ
+715 KEDD
-728 NPIEIIAH
+728 IETTAH
-736 QKLLEFYKKYKQ
+736 RKLLKFYKKYRQ

-756 PIHELIGIILRE
+756 PIHELIEIILRE

-819 DVDFGEADTVGENED
+819 DVDFGEADMVGENED

-861 NKQDTRSRLVLHP
+861 NKQDTRSKMVLHP

-931 LKDAAEKLEDYRKRA
+931 LKDAAEKLEFYRQQA
-946 ELSGTMEKALPYLT
+946 NLSKAADRPLSYLT
-960 REGAAGYL
+960 REGASGYL
-968 DWVLPAVLSYGE
+968 DWILPAVLSYGD
-980 KYPIRIVEAAE
+980 KYPVRIVEAAE
-991 LVLNEVK
+991 LVLDEV
-998 NQIEQENGLKERRKA
+998 EN
-1013 IDEAETA
+1013 
-1020 LVEQLEDRFQQHYPY
+1020 QLEQNEDLTERIEEIEAADTQLVGQLKQRFSQRYPY

-1055 REKFEAEQEDTI
+1055 REKFEAEQEETI
-1067 SAFLEEPV
+1067 PAFLEEPV
-1075 TPTIPLFIQREEA
+1075 TPTIPLFIQREESV
-1088 EKGSELSEVQDT
+1088 EQ
-1100 GKKSENIAAQK
+1100 
-1111 KDPETA
+1111 ETA
-1117 SRGALRGTAVHR
+1117 NRGALRGTAVHR

-1141 VHEQMETMEKAE
+1141 VHEQMEAMEKEE
-1153 KITPD
+1153 KITAD

-1173 SETGK
+1173 SETGR
-1178 RMALAQQAGML
+1178 RMALAQRGGAL

-1203 LESYGFGAEDAG
+1203 LENYGFGVGSNTDSCENIYE
-1215 KTACCQDSVGMDGKE
+1215 KTDSD
-1230 NKENHQEK
+1230 QEK
-1238 HEEKHEEKHQ
+1238 EEQKKVRHEE
-1248 TQDLTLIQGIID
+1248 DLTLIQGIID

-1275 TDRVQRAKELVDRY
+1275 TDRVQQAKELIDRY
-1289 ETQLKLYADALER
+1289 ATQLKLYADALER
-1302 VFSARKLKVKEI
+1302 VFAARKLKVKEI

>member
-1 MKVSWTPEQQKVIDL
+1 MGVSWTTEQQQVIDL

-41 MITDKDHPVDI
+41 IITDKNHPVDI

-136 REDVLNKVLE
+136 REDVLGRVLE
-146 QNYEEPSETFSDF
+146 QNYEEPSEAFSDF

-192 LDSFEG
+192 LDSFVG
-198 AYRIEG
+198 AYRIET
-204 REELDHAGWL
+204 REELDRAEWL
-214 TPLTENIR
+214 APLTENIR
-222 FVLNDCR
+222 FVLKDCE
-229 QLLKQALD
+229 QLLKQALAV
-237 LTLQDDGP
+237 TQQDDGP

-251 IRSDLEKYESLSK
+251 VRSDLEKYEGLSK
-264 LTSFCELSEAL
+264 LTSFCELSGAL
-275 PNLKYDR
+275 SDIKYDR

-287 GFDGDVEKL
+287 GFEGDPDKL

-312 LCRQYFFCSPEM
+312 LCKQYFFCSPEM
-324 MIEQLTRTEPM
+324 MIEQLERTEPM
-335 LEEVLRL
+335 LEEVVRL
-342 TRQFAEEFAAAK
+342 TKQFADEFAAAK
-354 RGKNLVD
+354 RRKNLVD

-372 LVDEETEQ
+372 LVDEETEK

-416 EERGRN
+416 EERGEN

-445 MQKYDSYSL
+445 MKKYDSYSL
-454 EESRAQRIDLHRN
+454 EESTTQRIDLHKN

-485 MERSLGNVA
+485 MARSLGNVE
-494 YDAKAALYPGASY
+494 YDAEAALYPGASY
-507 PTIGKKETAEEK
+507 PAIEMKKTAGKEETAEEQTK
-519 MEQNSSDFTPEILL
+519 QSIADFTPEILL

-540 LEDTELSDRK
+540 LEDTEFSDKK

-561 KHLMKTQP
+561 RHLMKTQP
-569 VTDKATGTLR
+569 VTDKATGELR
-579 AAHYSDIVILLRS
+579 AARYSDIVILLRS

-597 DSLVEVLNEN
+597 DSLVEVLNGN

-632 RILDNPRQD
+632 RLLDNPRQD

-648 RSPIAGLTDEELA
+648 RSPMAGLTDEELA

-679 AEGLLEEDAQGSDTV
+679 AEGLYEEDGQKEISD
-694 DSGTEAE
+694 S
-701 LLNNGTEADHPTGK
+701 EADSEADQKQGRNADGK
-715 REHGEKQNPELEQ
+715 KEDD
-728 NPIEIIAH
+728 IETTAH
-736 QKLLEFYKKYKQ
+736 RKLLKFYKKYRQ

-756 PIHELIGIILRE
+756 PIHELIEIILRE

-819 DVDFGEADTVGENED
+819 DVDFGEADMVGENED

-861 NKQDTRSRLVLHP
+861 NKQDTRSKMVLHP

-901 QIDLENLGEELRVL
+901 QIELENLGEELRVL

-931 LKDAAEKLEDYRKRA
+931 LKDAAEKLEFYRQQA
-946 ELSGTMEKALPYLT
+946 NLSKAADRPLSYLT
-960 REGAAGYL
+960 REGASGYL
-968 DWVLPAVLSYGE
+968 DWILPAVLSYGD
-980 KYPIRIVEAAE
+980 KYPVRIVEAAE
-991 LVLNEVK
+991 LVLDEV
-998 NQIEQENGLKERRKA
+998 EN
-1013 IDEAETA
+1013 
-1020 LVEQLEDRFQQHYPY
+1020 QLEQNEDLTERIEEIEAADTQLVGQLKQRFSQRYPY
-1035 QTDIL
+1035 QVDVL

-1055 REKFEAEQEDTI
+1055 RERFEAEQEETVP
-1067 SAFLEEPV
+1067 AFLEEPV
-1075 TPTIPLFIQREEA
+1075 TPTIPLFIQREESV
-1088 EKGSELSEVQDT
+1088 EQ
-1100 GKKSENIAAQK
+1100 
-1111 KDPETA
+1111 ETA
-1117 SRGALRGTAVHR
+1117 NRGALRGTAVHR

-1141 VHEQMETMEKAE
+1141 VQEQMEAMEKEE
-1153 KITPD
+1153 KITAD
-1158 MRALVKEQIVADFVS
+1158 MRALVKEQTVADFVS

-1178 RMALAQQAGML
+1178 RMALAQRGGAL

-1203 LESYGFGAEDAG
+1203 LENYGFGAGA
-1215 KTACCQDSVGMDGKE
+1215 QMIE
-1230 NKENHQEK
+1230 NEAQTENAQQEIMSENVSQENHM
-1238 HEEKHEEKHQ
+1238 HEE
-1248 TQDLTLIQGIID
+1248 DLTLIQGIID
-1260 VFWIEKDGIVLLDYK
+1260 VFWIEDDGITVLDYK
-1275 TDRVQRAKELVDRY
+1275 TDRVDTAQELIDRY
-1289 ETQLKLYADALER
+1289 ATQLKLYADALER
-1302 VFSARKLKVKEI
+1302 VFATRKLKVKEI
-1314 LIYSFS
+1314 LIYSFR
-1320 LEQLI
+1320 LEKLI
-1325 TL
+1325 SIE

>member
-1 MKVSWTPEQQKVIDL
+1 M
-16 RNRNI
+16 
-21 LVSAAAGSGK
+21 
-31 TAVLVERIVK
+31 
-41 MITDKDHPVDI
+41 
-52 DHLLIVTFTNAAAA
+52 
-66 EMRERI
+66 
-72 GNAIEKA
+72 
-79 LDEQPGDEHLLRQLT
+79 
-94 LIHNAQITTIDSFCL
+94 
-109 YVVRNHFHEIDLE
+109 VRNHFHEIDLE

-136 REDVLNKVLE
+136 REDVLGRVLE
-146 QNYEEPSETFSDF
+146 QNYEEPSEAFSDF
-159 VEGYASGRTDAALN
+159 VEGYASGRTDVALN

-192 LDSFEG
+192 LDSFVG
-198 AYRIEG
+198 AYRIET
-204 REELDHAGWL
+204 REELDRAEWL
-214 TPLTENIR
+214 APLTENIC
-222 FVLNDCR
+222 FVLKDCE
-229 QLLKQALD
+229 QLLKQALAI
-237 LTLQDDGP
+237 TQQDDGP

-251 IRSDLEKYESLSK
+251 VQSDLEKYEGLSR
-264 LTSFCELSEAL
+264 LTSFCELSGAL
-275 PNLKYDR
+275 SDIKYDR

-287 GFDGDVEKL
+287 GFEGDPDKL

-301 LREQAK
+301 LRDQAK

-312 LCRQYFFCSPEM
+312 LCKQYFFCSPEM
-324 MIEQLTRTEPM
+324 MIE
-335 LEEVLRL
+335 EVVRL
-342 TRQFAEEFAAAK
+342 TKQFADEFAAAK
-354 RGKNLVD
+354 RRKNLVD

-372 LVDEETEQ
+372 LVDEETEK

-416 EERGRN
+416 EERGEN

-445 MQKYDSYSL
+445 MKKYDSYSL
-454 EESRAQRIDLHRN
+454 EESTTQRIDLHKN

-485 MERSLGNVA
+485 MVRSLGNVE
-494 YDAKAALYPGASY
+494 YDAEAALYPGASY
-507 PTIGKKETAEEK
+507 PVSA
-519 MEQNSSDFTPEILL
+519 DFTPEILL

-540 LEDTELSDRK
+540 LEDTELSDKK

-561 KHLMKTQP
+561 RHLMKTQP
-569 VTDKATGTLR
+569 VTDKATGELR
-579 AAHYSDIVILLRS
+579 AARYSDIVILLRS

-597 DSLVEVLNEN
+597 DSLVEVLNGN

-632 RILDNPRQD
+632 RLLDNPRQD

-648 RSPIAGLTDEELA
+648 RSPMAGLTDEELA

-679 AEGLLEEDAQGSDTV
+679 AEGLYEEDGQKEISD
-694 DSGTEAE
+694 S
-701 LLNNGTEADHPTGK
+701 EADSEADQKQGRNADGK
-715 REHGEKQNPELEQ
+715 KEDD
-728 NPIEIIAH
+728 IETTAH
-736 QKLLEFYKKYKQ
+736 RKLLKFYKKYRQ

-756 PIHELIGIILRE
+756 PIHELIEIILRE

-819 DVDFGEADTVGENED
+819 DVDFGEADMVGENED

-861 NKQDTRSRLVLHP
+861 NKQDTRSKMVLHP

-901 QIDLENLGEELRVL
+901 QIELENLGEELRVL

-931 LKDAAEKLEDYRKRA
+931 LKDAAEKVEFYRQQA
-946 ELSGTMEKALPYLT
+946 NLSKAADRPLSYLT
-960 REGAAGYL
+960 REGASGYL
-968 DWVLPAVLSYGE
+968 DWILPAVLSYGD
-980 KYPIRIVEAAE
+980 KYPVRIVGAAE
-991 LVLNEVK
+991 LVLDEV
-998 NQIEQENGLKERRKA
+998 EN
-1013 IDEAETA
+1013 
-1020 LVEQLEDRFQQHYPY
+1020 QLEQNEDLTERIEEIEAADTQLVGQLKQRFSQRYPY

-1055 REKFEAEQEDTI
+1055 REKFEAEQEETI
-1067 SAFLEEPV
+1067 PAFLEEPV
-1075 TPTIPLFIQREEA
+1075 TPTIPLFIQRQGIVGQEAQNKAQDAGQEA
-1088 EKGSELSEVQDT
+1088 ESKAE
-1100 GKKSENIAAQK
+1100 QK
-1111 KDPETA
+1111 IESNTA
-1117 SRGALRGTAVHR
+1117 NRGALRGTAVHR
-1129 VMECYDFASEKS
+1129 VMECYDFTSEKS
-1141 VHEQMETMEKAE
+1141 VQEQMDAMEKEE
-1153 KITPD
+1153 KITAD

-1173 SETGK
+1173 SETGR
-1178 RMALAQQAGML
+1178 RMALAQCGGAL

-1203 LESYGFGAEDAG
+1203 MERYGFGAGA
-1215 KTACCQDSVGMDGKE
+1215 QMIE
-1230 NKENHQEK
+1230 NEAQTENAQQEIMSENVSQENHM
-1238 HEEKHEEKHQ
+1238 HEE
-1248 TQDLTLIQGIID
+1248 DLTLIQGIID
-1260 VFWIEKDGIVLLDYK
+1260 VFWIEDDGITVLDYK
-1275 TDRVQRAKELVDRY
+1275 TDRVDTAQELIDRY
-1289 ETQLKLYADALER
+1289 ATQLKLYADALER
-1302 VFSARKLKVKEI
+1302 VFATRKLKVKEI
-1314 LIYSFS
+1314 LIYSFR
-1320 LEQLI
+1320 LEKLI
-1325 TL
+1325 SIE

>member
-1 MKVSWTPEQQKVIDL
+1 MGVSWTTEQQQVIDL

-41 MITDKDHPVDI
+41 IITDKNHPVDI

-79 LDEQPGDEHLLRQLT
+79 LDEQPGNEHLLRQLT

-109 YVVRNHFHEIDLE
+109 YVVRNHFHEINLE

-136 REDVLNKVLE
+136 REDVLGRVLE
-146 QNYEEPSETFSDF
+146 QNYEEPSEAFSDF

-192 LDSFEG
+192 LDSFVG
-198 AYRIEG
+198 IYRIEN
-204 REELDHAGWL
+204 REELDRAEWL
-214 TPLTENIR
+214 APLTENIC
-222 FVLNDCR
+222 FVLKDCE
-229 QLLKQALD
+229 QLLRQALAV
-237 LTLQDDGP
+237 TQQDDGP

-251 IRSDLEKYESLSK
+251 VRSDLEKYESLSK
-264 LTSFCELSEAL
+264 LTSFCELSGAL
-275 PNLKYDR
+275 SDIKYDR

-287 GFDGDVEKL
+287 GFEGDPDKL

-324 MIEQLTRTEPM
+324 MIGQLERTEPM
-335 LEEVLRL
+335 LEEVVRL
-342 TRQFAEEFAAAK
+342 TKQFADEFAAAK
-354 RGKNLVD
+354 RRKNLVD

-372 LVDEETEQ
+372 LVDEETEK

-416 EERGRN
+416 EERGEN

-445 MQKYDSYSL
+445 MKKYDSYSL
-454 EESRAQRIDLHRN
+454 EESTTQRIDLHKN

-485 MERSLGNVA
+485 MARSLGNVE
-494 YDAKAALYPGASY
+494 YDAEAALYPGASY
-507 PTIGKKETAEEK
+507 PVSA
-519 MEQNSSDFTPEILL
+519 DFIPEILL

-540 LEDTELSDRK
+540 LEDTELTDKK

-569 VTDKATGTLR
+569 VTDKAAGTLR

-632 RILDNPRQD
+632 RLLDNPRQD

-648 RSPIAGLTDEELA
+648 RSPMAGLTDEELA

-679 AEGLLEEDAQGSDTV
+679 AEGLYEEGGQIEISNSEEDQKQGRNADEK
-694 DSGTEAE
+694 TE
-701 LLNNGTEADHPTGK
+701 NH
-715 REHGEKQNPELEQ
+715 
-728 NPIEIIAH
+728 IETTAH
-736 QKLLEFYKKYKQ
+736 RKLLKFYKKYRQ

-756 PIHELIGIILRE
+756 PIHELIEIILRE

-776 AMPAGSRRT
+776 AMPAGNRRT

-819 DVDFGEADTVGENED
+819 DVDFGEADMVGENED

-861 NKQDTRSRLVLHP
+861 NKQDTRSKMVLHP
-874 ELGIGLDYMDGKKRI
+874 ELGIGLDYMDGKLRI

-931 LKDAAEKLEDYRKRA
+931 LKDAAEKLEFYRQQA
-946 ELSGTMEKALPYLT
+946 NLSKAADRPLSYLT
-960 REGAAGYL
+960 REGASGYL
-968 DWVLPAVLSYGE
+968 DWILPAVLSYGD
-980 KYPIRIVEAAE
+980 KYPVRIVEAAE
-991 LVLNEVK
+991 LVLDEV
-998 NQIEQENGLKERRKA
+998 EN
-1013 IDEAETA
+1013 
-1020 LVEQLEDRFQQHYPY
+1020 QLEQNEDLTERIEEIEAADTQLVGQLKQRFSQRYPY
-1035 QTDIL
+1035 QVDVL

-1055 REKFEAEQEDTI
+1055 RERFEAEQEETVP
-1067 SAFLEEPV
+1067 AFLEEPV
-1075 TPTIPLFIQREEA
+1075 TPTIPLFIQREESV
-1088 EKGSELSEVQDT
+1088 EQ
-1100 GKKSENIAAQK
+1100 
-1111 KDPETA
+1111 ETA
-1117 SRGALRGTAVHR
+1117 NRGALRGTAVHR

-1141 VHEQMETMEKAE
+1141 VQEQMEAMEKEE
-1153 KITPD
+1153 KITAD

-1173 SETGK
+1173 SETGR
-1178 RMALAQQAGML
+1178 RMALAQCGGAL

-1203 LESYGFGAEDAG
+1203 LENYGFGVGSNTDSCENIYE
-1215 KTACCQDSVGMDGKE
+1215 KTDSD
-1230 NKENHQEK
+1230 QEK
-1238 HEEKHEEKHQ
+1238 EEQKKVRHEE
-1248 TQDLTLIQGIID
+1248 DLTLIQGIID

-1275 TDRVQRAKELVDRY
+1275 TDRVQQAKELIDRY
-1289 ETQLKLYADALER
+1289 ATQLKLYADALER
-1302 VFSARKLKVKEI
+1302 VFAARKLKVKEI
-1314 LIYSFS
+1314 LIYSFF

>member
-1 MKVSWTPEQQKVIDL
+1 MGVSWTTEQQQVIDL

-41 MITDKDHPVDI
+41 IITDKNHPVDI

-136 REDVLNKVLE
+136 REDVLGKVLE
-146 QNYEEPSETFSDF
+146 QNYEEPSEAFSDF

-192 LDSFEG
+192 LDSFVG
-198 AYRIEG
+198 IYRIEN
-204 REELDHAGWL
+204 REELDRAEWL
-214 TPLTENIR
+214 APLTQNIR
-222 FVLNDCR
+222 FVLKDCE
-229 QLLKQALD
+229 QLLKQALAV
-237 LTLQDDGP
+237 TQQDDGP

-251 IRSDLEKYESLSK
+251 VRSDLEKYESLSK
-264 LTSFCELSEAL
+264 LTSFCELSGAL
-275 PNLKYDR
+275 SDIKYDR

-287 GFDGDVEKL
+287 GFEGDPDKL
-296 ELVKS
+296 DLVKS

-312 LCRQYFFCSPEM
+312 LCKQYFFCSPEM
-324 MIEQLTRTEPM
+324 MIEQLERTEPM
-335 LEEVLRL
+335 LEEVVRL
-342 TRQFAEEFAAAK
+342 TKQFADEFAAAK
-354 RGKNLVD
+354 RRKNLVD

-372 LVDEETEQ
+372 LVDEETEK

-416 EERGRN
+416 EERGEN

-445 MQKYDSYSL
+445 MKKYDSYSL
-454 EESRAQRIDLHRN
+454 EESTTQRIDLHKN

-485 MERSLGNVA
+485 MVRSLGNVE
-494 YDAKAALYPGASY
+494 YDAEAALYPGASY
-507 PTIGKKETAEEK
+507 PVSA
-519 MEQNSSDFTPEILL
+519 DFTPEILL

-540 LEDTELSDRK
+540 LEDTELSDKK

-561 KHLMKTQP
+561 RHLMKTQP
-569 VTDKATGTLR
+569 VTDKATGELR
-579 AAHYSDIVILLRS
+579 AARYSDIVILLRS

-597 DSLVEVLNEN
+597 DSLVEVLNGN

-632 RILDNPRQD
+632 RLLDNPRQD

-648 RSPIAGLTDEELA
+648 RSPMAGLTDEELA

-679 AEGLLEEDAQGSDTV
+679 AEGLYEEDGQKEISD
-694 DSGTEAE
+694 S
-701 LLNNGTEADHPTGK
+701 EADSEADQKQGRNADGK
-715 REHGEKQNPELEQ
+715 KEDD
-728 NPIEIIAH
+728 IETTAH
-736 QKLLEFYKKYKQ
+736 RKLLKFYKKYRQ

-756 PIHELIGIILRE
+756 PIHELIEIILRE

-819 DVDFGEADTVGENED
+819 DVDFGEADMVGENED

-861 NKQDTRSRLVLHP
+861 NKQDTRSKMVLHP

-901 QIDLENLGEELRVL
+901 QIELENLGEELRVL

-931 LKDAAEKLEDYRKRA
+931 LKDAPEKLEFFRQQAALYA
-946 ELSGTMEKALPYLT
+946 HSGDTTAIPYLT
-960 REGAAGYL
+960 RESAAGYL
-968 DWVLPAVLSYGE
+968 DWILPAVLSYGD
-980 KYPIRIVEAAE
+980 KYPVRIVEAAE
-991 LVLNEVK
+991 LVLDEV
-998 NQIEQENGLKERRKA
+998 EN
-1013 IDEAETA
+1013 
-1020 LVEQLEDRFQQHYPY
+1020 QLEQNENLTERIGEIEAADTQLVGKLKQRFSQRYPY
-1035 QTDIL
+1035 QVDVL

-1055 REKFEAEQEDTI
+1055 RERFEAEQEETI
-1067 SAFLEEPV
+1067 PAFLEEPV
-1075 TPTIPLFIQREEA
+1075 TPTIPLFIQREESV
-1088 EKGSELSEVQDT
+1088 EQ
-1100 GKKSENIAAQK
+1100 
-1111 KDPETA
+1111 ETA
-1117 SRGALRGTAVHR
+1117 NRGALRGTAVHR

-1141 VHEQMETMEKAE
+1141 VHEQMEAMEKEE
-1153 KITPD
+1153 KITAD
-1158 MRALVKEQIVADFVS
+1158 MRALVKEQTVADFVS

-1178 RMALAQQAGML
+1178 RMALAQRGGAL

-1203 LESYGFGAEDAG
+1203 LENYGFGADSNTDSCENIYK
-1215 KTACCQDSVGMDGKE
+1215 KTDSD
-1230 NKENHQEK
+1230 QEK
-1238 HEEKHEEKHQ
+1238 EEQKRIRHEE
-1248 TQDLTLIQGIID
+1248 DLTLIQGIID

-1275 TDRVQRAKELVDRY
+1275 TDRVQQAKELIDRY

-1302 VFSARKLKVKEI
+1302 VFGARKLKVKEI

>member
-1 MKVSWTPEQQKVIDL
+1 MGVSWTTEQQQVIDL

-41 MITDKDHPVDI
+41 IITDKNHPVDI

-136 REDVLNKVLE
+136 REDVLGRVLE
-146 QNYEEPSETFSDF
+146 QNYEEPSEAFSDF

-192 LDSFEG
+192 LDSFVG
-198 AYRIEG
+198 AYRIG
-204 REELDHAGWL
+204 TREELDRAEWL
-214 TPLTENIR
+214 APLTENIC
-222 FVLNDCR
+222 FVLKDCE
-229 QLLKQALD
+229 QLLKQALAI
-237 LTLQDDGP
+237 TQQDDGP

-251 IRSDLEKYESLSK
+251 VQSDLEKYEGLAG

-275 PNLKYDR
+275 SNIKYDR

-287 GFDGDVEKL
+287 GFEGDPDKL

-312 LCRQYFFCSPEM
+312 LCKQYFFCSPEM
-324 MIEQLTRTEPM
+324 MIEQLERTEPM
-335 LEEVLRL
+335 LEEVVRL
-342 TRQFAEEFAAAK
+342 TKQFADEFAAAK
-354 RGKNLVD
+354 RRKNLVD

-372 LVDEETEQ
+372 LVDEETEK

-416 EERGRN
+416 EERGEN

-445 MQKYDSYSL
+445 MKKYDSYSL
-454 EESRAQRIDLHRN
+454 EESTTQRIDLHKN

-485 MERSLGNVA
+485 MARSLGNVE
-494 YDAKAALYPGASY
+494 YDAEAALYPGASY
-507 PTIGKKETAEEK
+507 PVSA
-519 MEQNSSDFTPEILL
+519 DFIPEILL

-540 LEDTELSDRK
+540 LEDTELTDKK

-569 VTDKATGTLR
+569 VTDKAAGTLR

-632 RILDNPRQD
+632 RLLDNPRQD

-648 RSPIAGLTDEELA
+648 RSPMAGLTDEELA

-679 AEGLLEEDAQGSDTV
+679 AEGLYEEGGQIEISNSEEDQKQGRNADEK
-694 DSGTEAE
+694 TE
-701 LLNNGTEADHPTGK
+701 NH
-715 REHGEKQNPELEQ
+715 
-728 NPIEIIAH
+728 IEITAH
-736 QKLLEFYKKYKQ
+736 RKLLKFYKKYKQ

-756 PIHELIGIILRE
+756 PIHELIEIILRE

-776 AMPAGSRRT
+776 AMPAGNRRT

-819 DVDFGEADTVGENED
+819 DVDFGEADMVGENED

-861 NKQDTRSRLVLHP
+861 NKQDTRSKMVLHP
-874 ELGIGLDYMDGKKRI
+874 ELGIGLDYMDGKLRI

-931 LKDAAEKLEDYRKRA
+931 LKDAAEKLEFYRQQA
-946 ELSGTMEKALPYLT
+946 NLSKVAARPLSYLT
-960 REGAAGYL
+960 REGASGYL
-968 DWVLPAVLSYGE
+968 DWILPAVLSYGD
-980 KYPIRIVEAAE
+980 KYPVRIVEAAE
-991 LVLNEVK
+991 LVLDEV
-998 NQIEQENGLKERRKA
+998 EN
-1013 IDEAETA
+1013 
-1020 LVEQLEDRFQQHYPY
+1020 QLEQNENLTERIGEIEAADTQLVGQLKQRFSQRYPY
-1035 QTDIL
+1035 QSDIL

-1055 REKFEAEQEDTI
+1055 REKFEAEQEETI
-1067 SAFLEEPV
+1067 PAFLEEPV
-1075 TPTIPLFIQREEA
+1075 TPTIPLFIQREESV
-1088 EKGSELSEVQDT
+1088 EQ
-1100 GKKSENIAAQK
+1100 
-1111 KDPETA
+1111 ETA
-1117 SRGALRGTAVHR
+1117 NRGALRGTAVHR

-1141 VHEQMETMEKAE
+1141 VQEQMEAMEKEE
-1153 KITPD
+1153 KITAD
-1158 MRALVKEQIVADFVS
+1158 MRALVREQIVADFVS

-1178 RMALAQQAGML
+1178 RMALAQQAGAL

-1203 LESYGFGAEDAG
+1203 LENYGFGVGSNTDSCENIYE
-1215 KTACCQDSVGMDGKE
+1215 KTDSD
-1230 NKENHQEK
+1230 QEK
-1238 HEEKHEEKHQ
+1238 EEQKKVRHEE
-1248 TQDLTLIQGIID
+1248 DLTLIQGIID

-1275 TDRVQRAKELVDRY
+1275 TDRVQQAKELIDRY

-1302 VFSARKLKVKEI
+1302 VFAARKMKVKEI

>member
-1 MKVSWTPEQQKVIDL
+1 MGVSWTTEQQQVIDL

-41 MITDKDHPVDI
+41 IITDKNHPVDI

-136 REDVLNKVLE
+136 REDVLGRVLE
-146 QNYEEPSETFSDF
+146 QNYEEPSEAFSDF

-192 LDSFEG
+192 LDSFVG
-198 AYRIEG
+198 AYRIET
-204 REELDHAGWL
+204 REELDRAEWL
-214 TPLTENIR
+214 APLTENIR
-222 FVLNDCR
+222 FVLKDCE
-229 QLLKQALD
+229 QLLKQALAV
-237 LTLQDDGP
+237 TQQDDGP

-251 IRSDLEKYESLSK
+251 VRSDLEKYDGLSK
-264 LTSFCELSEAL
+264 LTSFCELSGAL
-275 PNLKYDR
+275 SDIKYDR

-287 GFDGDVEKL
+287 GFEGDPDKL

-312 LCRQYFFCSPEM
+312 LCKQYFFCSPEM
-324 MIEQLTRTEPM
+324 MIEQLERTEPM
-335 LEEVLRL
+335 LEEVVRL
-342 TRQFAEEFAAAK
+342 TKQFADEFAAAK
-354 RGKNLVD
+354 RRKNLVD

-372 LVDEETEQ
+372 LVDEETEK

-416 EERGRN
+416 EERGEN

-445 MQKYDSYSL
+445 MKKYDSYSL
-454 EESRAQRIDLHRN
+454 EESTTQRIDLHKN

-485 MERSLGNVA
+485 MARSLGNVE
-494 YDAKAALYPGASY
+494 YDEEAALYPGASY
-507 PTIGKKETAEEK
+507 PAMPVQENPVGEKAAEDEKVSGK
-519 MEQNSSDFTPEILL
+519 QINGFTPEILL

-540 LEDTELSDRK
+540 LEDTDFSDKK

-561 KHLMKTQP
+561 RHLMKTQP
-569 VTDKATGTLR
+569 VTDKATGELR
-579 AAHYSDIVILLRS
+579 AARYSDIVILLRS

-597 DSLVEVLNEN
+597 DSLVEVLNGN

-632 RILDNPRQD
+632 RLLDNPRQD

-648 RSPIAGLTDEELA
+648 RSPMAGLTDEELA

-679 AEGLLEEDAQGSDTV
+679 AEGLYEEDGQKEIS
-694 DSGTEAE
+694 
-701 LLNNGTEADHPTGK
+701 NPEADQKQGK
-715 REHGEKQNPELEQ
+715 NADEKPE
-728 NPIEIIAH
+728 NHIESTAH
-736 QKLLEFYKKYKQ
+736 RKLLKFYKKYRQ

-756 PIHELIGIILRE
+756 PIHELIEIILCE

-776 AMPAGSRRT
+776 AMPAGNRRT

-819 DVDFGEADTVGENED
+819 DVDFGEADMVGENED

-861 NKQDTRSRLVLHP
+861 NKQDTRSKMVLHP

-931 LKDAAEKLEDYRKRA
+931 LKDAPEKLEFFRQQA
-946 ELSGTMEKALPYLT
+946 ALHAHSSDTTAIPYLT
-960 REGAAGYL
+960 RESAAGYL
-968 DWVLPAVLSYGE
+968 DWILPAVLSYGD
-980 KYPIRIVEAAE
+980 KYPVRIVEAAE
-991 LVLNEVK
+991 LVLDEV
-998 NQIEQENGLKERRKA
+998 EN
-1013 IDEAETA
+1013 
-1020 LVEQLEDRFQQHYPY
+1020 QLEQNENLTERIGEIKAADPQLVGQLKQRFSQRYPY

-1055 REKFEAEQEDTI
+1055 REKFEAEQEETI
-1067 SAFLEEPV
+1067 PAFLEEPV
-1075 TPTIPLFIQREEA
+1075 TPTIPLFIQREESV
-1088 EKGSELSEVQDT
+1088 EQ
-1100 GKKSENIAAQK
+1100 
-1111 KDPETA
+1111 ETA
-1117 SRGALRGTAVHR
+1117 NRGALRGTAVHR

-1141 VHEQMETMEKAE
+1141 VHEQMEAMEKEE
-1153 KITPD
+1153 KITAD
-1158 MRALVKEQIVADFVS
+1158 MRALVREQTVADFVS

-1178 RMALAQQAGML
+1178 RMALAQRGGAL

-1203 LESYGFGAEDAG
+1203 LERYGFGAGA
-1215 KTACCQDSVGMDGKE
+1215 QMIE
-1230 NKENHQEK
+1230 NEAQTENAQQEIMSENVSQENHM
-1238 HEEKHEEKHQ
+1238 HEE
-1248 TQDLTLIQGIID
+1248 DLTLIQGIID
-1260 VFWIEKDGIVLLDYK
+1260 VFWIEDDGITVLDYK
-1275 TDRVQRAKELVDRY
+1275 TDRVDTAQELIDRY
-1289 ETQLKLYADALER
+1289 ATQLKLYADALER
-1302 VFSARKLKVKEI
+1302 VFATRKLKVKEI
-1314 LIYSFS
+1314 LIYSFR
-1320 LEQLI
+1320 LEKLI
-1325 TL
+1325 SIE

>member
-1 MKVSWTPEQQKVIDL
+1 MGVSWTTEQQQVIDL

-41 MITDKDHPVDI
+41 IITDKNHPVDI

-79 LDEQPGDEHLLRQLT
+79 LDEQPGNEHLLRQLT

-136 REDVLNKVLE
+136 REDVLGRVLE
-146 QNYEEPSETFSDF
+146 QNYEEPSEAFSDF

-192 LDSFEG
+192 LDSFVG
-198 AYRIEG
+198 AYRIET
-204 REELDHAGWL
+204 REELDRAEWL
-214 TPLTENIR
+214 APLTENIC
-222 FVLNDCR
+222 FVLKDCE
-229 QLLKQALD
+229 QLLKQALAI
-237 LTLQDDGP
+237 TQQDAGP

-251 IRSDLEKYESLSK
+251 VQSDLEKYEGLSK
-264 LTSFCELSEAL
+264 RTSFCELFEAL
-275 PNLKYDR
+275 SDIKYDR

-287 GFDGDVEKL
+287 GFEGDPDKL

-312 LCRQYFFCSPEM
+312 LCKQYFFCSPEM
-324 MIEQLTRTEPM
+324 MIEQLERTEPM
-335 LEEVLRL
+335 LEEVVRL
-342 TRQFAEEFAAAK
+342 TKQFADEFAAAK
-354 RGKNLVD
+354 RRKNLVD

-372 LVDEETEQ
+372 LVDEETEKV
-380 AKKTAEEFRDTFEEI
+380 KKTAEEFRDTFEEI

-416 EERGRN
+416 EERGEN

-445 MQKYDSYSL
+445 MKKYDSYSL
-454 EESRAQRIDLHRN
+454 EESTTQRIDLHKN

-485 MERSLGNVA
+485 MARSLGNVE
-494 YDAKAALYPGASY
+494 YDAEAALYPGASY
-507 PTIGKKETAEEK
+507 PVSA
-519 MEQNSSDFTPEILL
+519 DFIPEILL

-540 LEDTELSDRK
+540 LEDTELTDKK

-561 KHLMKTQP
+561 KHLMKTQQ
-569 VTDKATGTLR
+569 VTDKAAGTLR

-597 DSLVEVLNEN
+597 DSLVEVLNGN

-632 RILDNPRQD
+632 RLLDNPRQD

-648 RSPIAGLTDEELA
+648 RSPMAGLTDEELA

-679 AEGLLEEDAQGSDTV
+679 AEGLYEEDGQKEISD
-694 DSGTEAE
+694 S
-701 LLNNGTEADHPTGK
+701 EADSEADQKQGRNADGK
-715 REHGEKQNPELEQ
+715 KEDD
-728 NPIEIIAH
+728 IETTAH
-736 QKLLEFYKKYKQ
+736 RKLLKFYKKYRQ

-756 PIHELIGIILRE
+756 PIHELIEIILRE

-819 DVDFGEADTVGENED
+819 DVDFGEADMVGENED

-861 NKQDTRSRLVLHP
+861 NKQDTRSKMVLHP

-901 QIDLENLGEELRVL
+901 QIELENLGEELRVL

-931 LKDAAEKLEDYRKRA
+931 LKDAAEKLEFYRQQA
-946 ELSGTMEKALPYLT
+946 NLSKAADRPLSYLT
-960 REGAAGYL
+960 REGASGYL
-968 DWVLPAVLSYGE
+968 DWILPAVLSYGD
-980 KYPIRIVEAAE
+980 KYPVRIVEAAE
-991 LVLNEVK
+991 LVLDEV
-998 NQIEQENGLKERRKA
+998 EN
-1013 IDEAETA
+1013 
-1020 LVEQLEDRFQQHYPY
+1020 QLEQNEDLTERIEEIEAADTQLVGQLKQRFSQRYPY
-1035 QTDIL
+1035 QVDVL

-1055 REKFEAEQEDTI
+1055 RERFEAEQEETVP
-1067 SAFLEEPV
+1067 AFLEEPV
-1075 TPTIPLFIQREEA
+1075 TPTIPLFIQREESV
-1088 EKGSELSEVQDT
+1088 EQ
-1100 GKKSENIAAQK
+1100 
-1111 KDPETA
+1111 ETA
-1117 SRGALRGTAVHR
+1117 NRGALRGTAVHR

-1141 VHEQMETMEKAE
+1141 VHEQMEAMEKEE
-1153 KITPD
+1153 KITAD

-1173 SETGK
+1173 SETGR
-1178 RMALAQQAGML
+1178 RMALAQRGGAL

-1203 LESYGFGAEDAG
+1203 LENYGFGVGSNTDSCENIYE
-1215 KTACCQDSVGMDGKE
+1215 KTDSD
-1230 NKENHQEK
+1230 QEK
-1238 HEEKHEEKHQ
+1238 EEQKKVRHEE
-1248 TQDLTLIQGIID
+1248 DLTLIQGIID

-1275 TDRVQRAKELVDRY
+1275 TDRVQQAKELIDRY
-1289 ETQLKLYADALER
+1289 ETQLKLYADVLER
-1302 VFSARKLKVKEI
+1302 VFGARKLKVKEI

-1320 LEQLI
+1320 LEKLI